1 MTGCSTIETN
11 YSGNYKNMDMKKTKV
26 ALVTASLLALLSGCN
41 DNSSD
46 ASGVNPVPPTPP
58 TPEVTDGP
66 VARLPKMDPPKEL
79 LVAGENQVV
88 IALVDT
94 QSAAKGAKAPFDSHS
109 LHLWNNDACQAT
121 ADSGLNTGWDDK
133 SKTPATADSFGP
145 AWVVPL
151 KNVEGCINF
160 IARNGDLA
168 NLTGSDMKVSFSE
181 HPDRT
186 VAIVA
191 GKKDLFGSRAEA
203 FTAAFGVA
211 GASAHLIDGNT
222 LIWQGGK
229 DKPHVRLYYTDSGTI
244 KANADGVFDFPYISL
259 TATTLTAEQQAKY
272 PHLKDAAAF
281 ALPAGKD
288 LKPLLKGEL
297 VAIGTDADG
306 ILQGATLVQSAG
318 ALDALYAAE
327 ATKLSYGAVVEGNR
341 VTFRL
346 WAPTAKSVKLA
357 LYNASHQKSGEVA
370 MTFDNA
376 SGSWSYEGGSE
387 LIGQFYRY
395 DMEVYHPLSRKV
407 ERYEVTDPYSLSLAM
422 NSEFS
427 QVVDL
432 DDPALKPEGWDSL
445 KAPHSQQNPADITIY
460 EAHVRDL
467 TGNDASTD
475 EEKRGKFVGLT
486 QPDSVPVN
494 HLKALAKSGV
504 SHLHLLPVFDI
515 ATVNEDPAKVANLG
529 DDFSKLCQV
538 NPDVKT
544 SKFGGYCGG
553 GQTVGDVLADLQVG
567 DSKDNPQVQE
577 LSGYLRGVDS
587 FNWGYDPYH
596 YTTPEGSYAT
606 NAEGTKRILEF
617 REMVKAIKQNIG
629 MNVVMDVVY
638 NHTNESGLGPKSV
651 LDKIVPWYYQRLN
664 PETGSVENSTCCS
677 NTAPEHAMFAKLM
690 DDSLVTWARDY
701 KIDAFRFDLMGHHPK
716 DQMVQALAAVKK
728 VNPEMYFYGEGWNFG
743 EVQDDKRFV
752 QATQKHLGGTGIGSF
767 SDRLRDAVRG
777 GSPFDG
783 GDSIRKTQGFG
794 NGAFVDPNEM
804 SKVDLATALHQS
816 DLVRLGMAG
825 NLKEFVLT
833 DKDGM
838 PKKGAEIDYNGQ
850 SAGYAQD
857 PVEVQNYVDKH
868 DNQTLFDNLIYK
880 APASADLVRMQG
892 VSLATAMLGQGIP
905 FTHAGVELLRS
916 KSMER
921 DSYDSGDW
929 YNKVDYTLGDN
940 NFDKGLPR
948 KDKDGDN
955 YPLIE
960 QVLGKHAKPGS
971 AEMAQMVSFYQ
982 ELAELRNSSRLLRL
996 GSGAEV
1002 IKRVDFRNTG
1012 PDQVPGLI
1020 VMTVD
1025 DGVSAGADLD
1035 PAIDGLVVMINASN
1049 QSQSISDFRDGND
1062 QPIDLSG
1069 LQLSSAHHANNS
1081 IARDAAVSGGTL
1093 TLGAW
1098 SAAVFVKPQSGAQGA
1113 GLPVSKKTDL
1123 STLPPF
1129 GNTDVYLKGFLN
1141 EWGNTNQMTF
1151 SGNFMYEFT
1160 TEVSTDKLGTTNVKI
1175 ADASWGPV
1183 NYGSCNAGDKLVVG
1197 TPLTLC
1203 KGGETGNIG
1212 VDLAKAGSYK
1222 FVFTAMNKDKPTLSV
1237 SFTEPVQSCKMLE
1250 TVAGNPLG
1258 YNLFVKGEL
1267 SGWGAQPQYQL
1278 SYKGM
1283 DGDLAIYQA
1292 AFNYTGSTEFKVANE
1307 DWSKE
1312 YLLNGGGAV
1321 NAETGYSFAFSK
1333 GGSANNSITLPQGLW
1348 SVLVKVDPAGVK
1360 AGTAVI
1366 QECSVK

>member
-1 MTGCSTIETN
+1 MTGYSDIETN
-11 YSGNYKNMDMKKTKV
+11 YSGNYKKMDMKKTKV

-41 DNSSD
+41 DNSS
-46 ASGVNPVPPTPP
+46 SPS
-58 TPEVTDGP
+58 TPEPTDGP
-66 VARLPKMDPPKEL
+66 VARLPNVQPPAEQ
-79 LVAGENQVV
+79 LVAGPDQAV

-94 QSAAKGAKAPFDSHS
+94 QTSAARGVTGPFANYS
-109 LHLWNNDACQAT
+109 LHLWNNDACSAT
-121 ADSGLNTGWDDK
+121 AESGLNAGWDDK
-133 SKTPATADSFGP
+133 VNTPAATDGFGP
-145 AWVVPL
+145 SWVVPL
-151 KNVEGCINF
+151 SKLEGCINF

-168 NLTGSDMKVSFSE
+168 NLTGSDMKVVFSD

-191 GKKDLFGSRAEA
+191 GKNEIFGSRAEA

-229 DKPHVRLYYTDSGTI
+229 DKPHVRLYYTESGTI
-244 KANADGVFDFPYISL
+244 KANAEGVFDFPYITLAPTS
-259 TATTLTAEQQAKY
+259 LTAEQQAKY

-318 ALDALYAAE
+318 ALDALYSEA
-327 ATKLSYGAVVEGNR
+327 ATKLTYGAVVEGGN

-357 LYNASHQKSGEVA
+357 LFDGQHKPLGERT
-370 MTFDNA
+370 MTLDEA
-376 SGSWSYEGGSE
+376 SGSWSVQGGSE
-387 LIGQFYRY
+387 LVGKFYRY
-395 DMEVYHPLSRKV
+395 DIQVYHPVSRKL
-407 ERYEVTDPYSLSLAM
+407 ESYQVTDPYSLSLAM

-432 DDPALKPEGWDSL
+432 NDPALKPEGWDSL

-467 TGNDASTD
+467 TGNDDSTPA
-475 EEKRGKFVGLT
+475 EHRGKFLGLT
-486 QPDSVPVN
+486 DTDTAPVK
-494 HLKALAKSGV
+494 HLQALAKSGV

-515 ATVNEDPAKVANLG
+515 ATVNEDPAKVANIS
-529 DDFSKLCQV
+529 DDFGKLCQV
-538 NPDVKT
+538 NPEVQN
-544 SKFGGYCGG
+544 SKFAGYCSS
-553 GQTVGDVLADLQVG
+553 GQTIEAVLGDLQG
-567 DSKDNPQVQE
+567 SDSKENPQVQE
-577 LSGYLRGVDS
+577 LYGYLRGVDS

-606 NAEGTKRILEF
+606 NAEGSQRILEF

-638 NHTNESGLGPKSV
+638 NHTNEAGLGPKSV

-716 DQMVQALAAVKK
+716 DQMVQALAAVKQ

-752 QATQKHLGGTGIGSF
+752 QATQKHLAGTGIGSF

-783 GDSIRKTQGFG
+783 GDTIRKTQGFG
-794 NGAFVDPNEM
+794 NGALVDANEM
-804 SKVDLATALHQS
+804 DGVDRATALHQA

-825 NLKEFVLT
+825 NLKDFILT

-838 PKKGAEIDYNGQ
+838 PKKGSDIDYNGQ
-850 SAGYAQD
+850 PAGYAQD
-857 PVEVQNYVDKH
+857 PTEIQNYVDKH

-880 APASADLVRMQG
+880 APQGADLVRMQG

-929 YNKVDYTLGDN
+929 YNRVDYTLADN

-960 QVLGKHAKPGS
+960 KVLGKHVKPSG
-971 AEMAQMVSFYQ
+971 ADMATMVGFYQ
-982 ELAELRNSSRLLRL
+982 ELAELRQSSRLLRL

-1012 PDQVPGLI
+1012 PDQEPGLI

-1025 DGVSAGADLD
+1025 DGINAGADLD
-1035 PAIDGLVVMINASN
+1035 PAIDGLVVMINATN
-1049 QSQSISDFRDGND
+1049 APQSISDFRDGND

-1069 LQLSSAHHANNS
+1069 MVLSDKHRAVDS
-1081 IARDAAVSGGTL
+1081 IATGAAYNNGQL

-1113 GLPVSKKTDL
+1113 GLPISKKTDL

-1129 GNTDVYLKGFLN
+1129 GTTGIFIRGFLGQ
-1141 EWGNTNQMTF
+1141 WDPVNQMAF
-1151 SGNFMYEFT
+1151 SGNYMYELT
-1160 TEVSTDKLGTTNVKI
+1160 TPVAEGQLGETTLKI
-1175 ADASWGPV
+1175 ADANWGSI
-1183 NYGSCNAGDKLVVG
+1183 NYGKCAPSDVLTIA

-1203 KGGETGNIG
+1203 KGGDNVGMT
-1212 VDLAKAGSYK
+1212 LSKAGNYK
-1222 FVFTAMNKDKPTLSV
+1222 FVFTAMNKEKPTLSV
-1237 SFTEPVQSCKMLE
+1237 S
-1250 TVAGNPLG
+1250 VADATP
-1258 YNLFVKGEL
+1258 
-1267 SGWGAQPQYQL
+1267 
-1278 SYKGM
+1278 
-1283 DGDLAIYQA
+1283 
-1292 AFNYTGSTEFKVANE
+1292 
-1307 DWSKE
+1307 
-1312 YLLNGGGAV
+1312 
-1321 NAETGYSFAFSK
+1321 
-1333 GGSANNSITLPQGLW
+1333 
-1348 SVLVKVDPAGVK
+1348 
-1360 AGTAVI
+1360 
-1366 QECSVK
+1366 

>member
-1 MTGCSTIETN
+1 MTGYSNIETN
-11 YSGNYKNMDMKKTKV
+11 YSGNYKKMDMKKTKV

-41 DNSSD
+41 DNSTS
-46 ASGVNPVPPTPP
+46 P
-58 TPEVTDGP
+58 TPEPSDGP
-66 VARLPKMDPPKEL
+66 VARLPNVQPPAEQ
-79 LVAGENQVV
+79 LVAGPDQAV

-94 QSAAKGAKAPFDSHS
+94 QTSAARGVTGPFANYS
-109 LHLWNNDACQAT
+109 LHLWNNDACNAT
-121 ADSGLNTGWDDK
+121 AESGLNAGWDDK
-133 SKTPATADSFGP
+133 ANTPAAVDGFGP
-145 AWVVPL
+145 SWVVPL
-151 KNVEGCINF
+151 SKVEGCINF

-168 NLTGSDMKVSFSE
+168 NLTGSDMKVVFSD

-191 GKKDLFGSRAEA
+191 GKNEIFGSRAEA

-244 KANADGVFDFPYISL
+244 KANAEGVFDFPYITL
-259 TATTLTAEQQAKY
+259 TPTSLTAEQQAKY

-318 ALDALYAAE
+318 ALDALYSEA
-327 ATKLSYGAVVEGNR
+327 ATKLTYGAVVEGGN

-346 WAPTAKSVKLA
+346 WAPTARSVKLA
-357 LYNASHQKSGEVA
+357 LFDEQHKSLGERT
-370 MTFDNA
+370 MTLDEA
-376 SGSWSYEGGSE
+376 SGSWSVQGGSE
-387 LIGQFYRY
+387 LVGKFYRY
-395 DMEVYHPLSRKV
+395 DIQVYHPVSRKL
-407 ERYEVTDPYSLSLAM
+407 ESYQVTDPYSLSLAM

-432 DDPALKPEGWDSL
+432 NDPALKPEGWDSL

-467 TGNDASTD
+467 TGNDDSTPA
-475 EEKRGKFVGLT
+475 EHRGKFLGLT
-486 QPDSVPVN
+486 DTDTAPVK
-494 HLKALAKSGV
+494 HLQALARSGV

-515 ATVNEDPAKVANLG
+515 ATVNEDPAKVANIG
-529 DDFSKLCQV
+529 DDFGKLCQV
-538 NPDVKT
+538 NPEVQN
-544 SKFGGYCGG
+544 SKFAGYCSS
-553 GQTVGDVLADLQVG
+553 GQTIEAVLGDLQGG
-567 DSKDNPQVQE
+567 DSKENPQVQE
-577 LSGYLRGVDS
+577 LYGYLRGVDS

-606 NAEGTKRILEF
+606 NAEGSQRILEF

-638 NHTNESGLGPKSV
+638 NHTNEAGLGPKSV

-716 DQMVQALAAVKK
+716 DQMVQALAAVKQ

-752 QATQKHLGGTGIGSF
+752 QATQKHLAGTGIGSF

-783 GDSIRKTQGFG
+783 GDTIRKTQGFG
-794 NGAFVDPNEM
+794 NGALVDANEM
-804 SKVDLATALHQS
+804 DGVDRATALHQS

-825 NLKEFVLT
+825 NLKDFILT

-838 PKKGAEIDYNGQ
+838 PKKGADIDYNGQ
-850 SAGYAQD
+850 PAGYAQD
-857 PVEVQNYVDKH
+857 PTEIQNYVDKH

-880 APASADLVRMQG
+880 APQGADLVRMQG

-929 YNKVDYTLGDN
+929 YNRVDYTLADN
-940 NFDKGLPR
+940 NFNKGLPR

-960 QVLGKHAKPGS
+960 QVLGKHVKPSG
-971 AEMAQMVSFYQ
+971 ADMATMVGFYQ
-982 ELAELRNSSRLLRL
+982 ELAELRQSSRLLRL

-1025 DGVSAGADLD
+1025 DGVNAGADLD
-1035 PAIDGLVVMINASN
+1035 PAIDGLVVMINATN
-1049 QSQSISDFRDGND
+1049 APQSISDFRDGND
-1062 QPIDLSG
+1062 QPIDLTS
-1069 LQLSSAHHANNS
+1069 LQLSPAHHGGES
-1081 IARDAAVSGGTL
+1081 IARDAAVNGGTL

-1098 SAAVFVKPQSGAQGA
+1098 SAAVFVKPQSGAQGS
-1113 GLPVSKKTDL
+1113 GLPVGKKTDL
-1123 STLPPF
+1123 STVPPF
-1129 GNTDVYLKGFLN
+1129 GDTAVYLKGFLD

-1151 SGNFMYEFT
+1151 TSNFMYEFT
-1160 TEVSTDKLGTTNVKI
+1160 TEVSSDKLGTTNVKI
-1175 ADASWGPV
+1175 ADASWGPL

-1203 KGGETGNIG
+1203 KGGDTGNIG
-1212 VDLAKAGSYK
+1212 LDLAKAGSYK

-1237 SFTEPVQSCKMLE
+1237 SFTEPVQSCKVLD

-1267 SGWGAQPQYQL
+1267 SGWAAQPQYQL

-1312 YLLNGGGAV
+1312 YLLNGGGALK
-1321 NAETGYSFAFSK
+1321 AETGYPFAFSQA
-1333 GGSANNSITLPQGLW
+1333 GSANNSITLPQGLW
-1348 SVLVKVDPAGVK
+1348 SVLVKVDPAGAK

-1366 QECSVK
+1366 QECSAK

>member
-1 MTGCSTIETN
+1 MTGYSNIETN
-11 YSGNYKNMDMKKTKV
+11 YSGNYKKMDMKKTKV

-41 DNSSD
+41 DNSTS
-46 ASGVNPVPPTPP
+46 P
-58 TPEVTDGP
+58 TPEPSDGP
-66 VARLPKMDPPKEL
+66 VARLPNVQPPAEQ
-79 LVAGENQVV
+79 LVAGPDQAV

-94 QSAAKGAKAPFDSHS
+94 QTSAARGVTGPFANYS
-109 LHLWNNDACQAT
+109 LHLWNNDACNAT
-121 ADSGLNTGWDDK
+121 AESGLNAGWDDK
-133 SKTPATADSFGP
+133 ANTPAAVDGFGP
-145 AWVVPL
+145 SWVVPL
-151 KNVEGCINF
+151 SKVEGCINF

-168 NLTGSDMKVSFSE
+168 NLTGSDMKVVFSD

-191 GKKDLFGSRAEA
+191 GKNEIFGSRAEA

-229 DKPHVRLYYTDSGTI
+229 DKPHVRLYYTESGTI
-244 KANADGVFDFPYISL
+244 KANAEGVFDFPYITL
-259 TATTLTAEQQAKY
+259 TPTSLTAEQQAKY

-318 ALDALYAAE
+318 ALDALYSEA
-327 ATKLSYGAVVEGNR
+327 ATKLTYGAVVEGGN

-346 WAPTAKSVKLA
+346 WAPTARSVKLA
-357 LYNASHQKSGEVA
+357 LFDEQHKPLGERT
-370 MTFDNA
+370 MTLDEA
-376 SGSWSYEGGSE
+376 SGSWSVQGGSE
-387 LIGQFYRY
+387 LVGKFYRY
-395 DMEVYHPLSRKV
+395 DIQVYHPVSRKL
-407 ERYEVTDPYSLSLAM
+407 ESYQVTDPYSLSLAM

-432 DDPALKPEGWDSL
+432 NDPALKPEGWDSL

-467 TGNDASTD
+467 TGNDDSTPA
-475 EEKRGKFVGLT
+475 EHRGKFLGLT
-486 QPDSVPVN
+486 DTDTAPVK
-494 HLKALAKSGV
+494 HLQALAKSGV

-515 ATVNEDPAKVANLG
+515 ATVNEDPAKVANIG
-529 DDFSKLCQV
+529 DDFGKLCQV
-538 NPDVKT
+538 NPEVQN
-544 SKFGGYCGG
+544 SKFAGYCSS
-553 GQTVGDVLADLQVG
+553 GQTIAAVLGDLQGG
-567 DSKDNPQVQE
+567 DSKENPQVQE
-577 LSGYLRGVDS
+577 LYGYLRGVDS

-606 NAEGTKRILEF
+606 NAEGSQRILEF

-638 NHTNESGLGPKSV
+638 NHTNEAGLGPKSV

-752 QATQKHLGGTGIGSF
+752 QATQKHLAGTGIGSF

-783 GDSIRKTQGFG
+783 GDTIRKTQGFG
-794 NGAFVDPNEM
+794 NGALVDANEM
-804 SKVDLATALHQS
+804 DGVDRATALHQS

-825 NLKEFVLT
+825 NLKEFILT

-838 PKKGAEIDYNGQ
+838 PKKGADIDYNGQ
-850 SAGYAQD
+850 PAGYAQD
-857 PVEVQNYVDKH
+857 PTEIQNYVDKH

-880 APASADLVRMQG
+880 APQGADLVRMQG

-929 YNKVDYTLGDN
+929 YNRVDYTLADN

-960 QVLGKHAKPGS
+960 QVLGKHVKPSG
-971 AEMAQMVSFYQ
+971 ADMATMVGFYQ
-982 ELAELRNSSRLLRL
+982 ELAELRQSSRLLRL

-1025 DGVSAGADLD
+1025 DGVNAGADLD
-1035 PAIDGLVVMINASN
+1035 PAIDGLVVMINATN
-1049 QSQSISDFRDGND
+1049 APQSVNDFRDGND
-1062 QPIDLSG
+1062 QPIDLTS
-1069 LQLSSAHHANNS
+1069 LQLSPAHHGGES
-1081 IARDAAVSGGTL
+1081 IARDAAVNGGTL

-1098 SAAVFVKPQSGAQGA
+1098 SAAVFVKPQSGAQGS
-1113 GLPVSKKTDL
+1113 GLPVGKKTDL
-1123 STLPPF
+1123 STVPPF
-1129 GNTDVYLKGFLN
+1129 GDTAVYLKGFLD

-1151 SGNFMYEFT
+1151 TSNFMYEFT
-1160 TEVSTDKLGTTNVKI
+1160 TEVSSDKLGTTNVKI
-1175 ADASWGPV
+1175 ADASWGPL

-1203 KGGETGNIG
+1203 KGGDTGNIG
-1212 VDLAKAGSYK
+1212 LDLAKAGSYK

-1237 SFTEPVQSCKMLE
+1237 SFTEPVQSCKVLD

-1267 SGWGAQPQYQL
+1267 SGWAAQPQYQL

-1312 YLLNGGGAV
+1312 YLLNGGGALK
-1321 NAETGYSFAFSK
+1321 AETGYPFAFSQA
-1333 GGSANNSITLPQGLW
+1333 GSANNSITLPQGLW
-1348 SVLVKVDPAGVK
+1348 SVLVKVDPAGTK

-1366 QECSVK
+1366 QECSAK

>member
-1 MTGCSTIETN
+1 
-11 YSGNYKNMDMKKTKV
+11 MDMKKTKV

-41 DNSSD
+41 DNSS
-46 ASGVNPVPPTPP
+46 SPSTPDP
-58 TPEVTDGP
+58 TDGP
-66 VARLPKMDPPKEL
+66 VARLPNVQPPAEQ
-79 LVAGENQVV
+79 LVAGPDQAV

-94 QSAAKGAKAPFDSHS
+94 QTSAARGVTGPFANYS
-109 LHLWNNDACQAT
+109 LHLWNNDACSAT
-121 ADSGLNTGWDDK
+121 AESGLNAGWDDK
-133 SKTPATADSFGP
+133 VNTPAATDGFGP
-145 AWVVPL
+145 SWVVPL
-151 KNVEGCINF
+151 AKLEGCINF

-168 NLTGSDMKVSFSE
+168 NLTGSDMKVVFSD

-191 GKKDLFGSRAEA
+191 GKNEIFGSRAEA

-229 DKPHVRLYYTDSGTI
+229 DKPHVRLYYTESGTI
-244 KANADGVFDFPYISL
+244 KANAEGVFDFPYITL
-259 TATTLTAEQQAKY
+259 TPTSLTAEQQAKY

-318 ALDALYAAE
+318 ALDALYSEA
-327 ATKLSYGAVVEGNR
+327 ATKLTYGAVVEGGN

-346 WAPTAKSVKLA
+346 WAPTARSVKLA
-357 LYNASHQKSGEVA
+357 LFDGQHKPLGERT
-370 MTFDNA
+370 MTLDEA
-376 SGSWSYEGGSE
+376 SGSWSVQGGSE
-387 LIGQFYRY
+387 LVGKFYRY
-395 DMEVYHPLSRKV
+395 DIQVYHPVSRKL
-407 ERYEVTDPYSLSLAM
+407 ESYQVTDPYSLSLAM

-432 DDPALKPEGWDSL
+432 NDPALKPEGWDSL

-467 TGNDASTD
+467 TGNDDSTPA
-475 EEKRGKFVGLT
+475 EHRGKFLGLT
-486 QPDSVPVN
+486 DTDTAPVK
-494 HLKALAKSGV
+494 HLQALAKSGV

-515 ATVNEDPAKVANLG
+515 ATVNEDPAKVANIS
-529 DDFSKLCQV
+529 DDFGKLCQV
-538 NPDVKT
+538 NPEVQN
-544 SKFGGYCGG
+544 SKFAGYCSS
-553 GQTVGDVLADLQVG
+553 GQTIEAVLGDLQG
-567 DSKDNPQVQE
+567 SDSKENPQVQE
-577 LSGYLRGVDS
+577 LYGYLRGVDS

-606 NAEGTKRILEF
+606 NAEGSQRILEF

-638 NHTNESGLGPKSV
+638 NHTNEAGLGPKSV

-716 DQMVQALAAVKK
+716 DQMVQALAAVKQ

-752 QATQKHLGGTGIGSF
+752 QATQKHLAGTGIGSF

-783 GDSIRKTQGFG
+783 GDTIRKTQGFG
-794 NGAFVDPNEM
+794 NGALVDANEM
-804 SKVDLATALHQS
+804 DGVDRATALHQA

-825 NLKEFVLT
+825 NLKDFILT

-838 PKKGAEIDYNGQ
+838 PKKGSDIDYNGQ
-850 SAGYAQD
+850 PAGYAQD
-857 PVEVQNYVDKH
+857 PTEIQNYVDKH

-880 APASADLVRMQG
+880 APQGADLVRMQG

-929 YNKVDYTLGDN
+929 YNRVDYTLADN

-960 QVLGKHAKPGS
+960 KVLGKHVKPSG
-971 AEMAQMVSFYQ
+971 ADMATMVGFYQ
-982 ELAELRNSSRLLRL
+982 ELAELRQSSRLLRL

-1012 PDQVPGLI
+1012 PDQEPGLI

-1025 DGVSAGADLD
+1025 DGINAGADLD
-1035 PAIDGLVVMINASN
+1035 PAIDGLVVMINATN
-1049 QSQSISDFRDGND
+1049 APQSVSDFRDGND
-1062 QPIDLSG
+1062 QPIDLTS
-1069 LQLSSAHHANNS
+1069 LQLSPAHHGGES
-1081 IARDAAVSGGTL
+1081 IARDAAVNGGTL

-1098 SAAVFVKPQSGAQGA
+1098 SAAVFVKPQSGAQGT
-1113 GLPVSKKTDL
+1113 GLPVGKKTDL
-1123 STLPPF
+1123 STVPPF
-1129 GNTDVYLKGFLN
+1129 GDTAVYLKGFLN

-1151 SGNFMYEFT
+1151 SSNFMYEFT
-1160 TEVSTDKLGTTNVKI
+1160 TEVSSDKLGTTNVKI
-1175 ADASWGPV
+1175 ADASWGPL

-1203 KGGETGNIG
+1203 KGGDTGNIG
-1212 VDLAKAGSYK
+1212 LDLAKAGSYK

-1237 SFTEPVQSCKMLE
+1237 SFTEPVQSCKVLD

-1267 SGWGAQPQYQL
+1267 SGWAAQPQYQL

-1321 NAETGYSFAFSK
+1321 TAETGYAIGFSQP
-1333 GGSANNSITLPQGLW
+1333 GSANNSITLPQGLW
-1348 SVLVKVDPAGVK
+1348 SVLVKVDPAGTK

-1366 QECSVK
+1366 QECSAK

>member
-1 MTGCSTIETN
+1 MTGYSNIETN
-11 YSGNYKNMDMKKTKV
+11 YSGNYKKMDMKKTKV

-41 DNSSD
+41 DNSS
-46 ASGVNPVPPTPP
+46 SP
-58 TPEVTDGP
+58 TPEPSDGP
-66 VARLPKMDPPKEL
+66 VARLPNVQPPAEQ
-79 LVAGENQVV
+79 LVAGPDQAV

-94 QSAAKGAKAPFDSHS
+94 QTSAARGVTGPFANYS
-109 LHLWNNDACQAT
+109 LHLWNNDACNAT
-121 ADSGLNTGWDDK
+121 AESGLNAGWDDK
-133 SKTPATADSFGP
+133 ANTPAAVDGFGP
-145 AWVVPL
+145 SWVVPL
-151 KNVEGCINF
+151 SKVEGCINF

-168 NLTGSDMKVSFSE
+168 NLTGSDMKVVFSD

-191 GKKDLFGSRAEA
+191 GKNEIFGSRAEA

-244 KANADGVFDFPYISL
+244 KANAEGVFDFPYITL
-259 TATTLTAEQQAKY
+259 TPTSLTAEQQAKY

-318 ALDALYAAE
+318 ALDALYSE
-327 ATKLSYGAVVEGNR
+327 ASTKLTYGAVVEGGN

-346 WAPTAKSVKLA
+346 WAPTARSVKLA
-357 LYNASHQKSGEVA
+357 LFDEQHKSLGERT
-370 MTFDNA
+370 MTLDEA
-376 SGSWSYEGGSE
+376 SGSWSVQGGSE
-387 LIGQFYRY
+387 LVGKFYRY
-395 DMEVYHPLSRKV
+395 DIQVYHPVSRKL
-407 ERYEVTDPYSLSLAM
+407 ESYQVTDPYSLSLAM

-467 TGNDASTD
+467 TGNDDSTPA
-475 EEKRGKFVGLT
+475 EHRGKFLGLT
-486 QPDSVPVN
+486 DTDTAPVK
-494 HLKALAKSGV
+494 HLQALAKSGV

-515 ATVNEDPAKVANLG
+515 ATVNEDPAKVANIG
-529 DDFSKLCQV
+529 DDFGKLCQV
-538 NPDVKT
+538 NPEVQN
-544 SKFGGYCGG
+544 SKFAGYCSS
-553 GQTVGDVLADLQVG
+553 GQTIEAVLGDLQGG
-567 DSKDNPQVQE
+567 DSKENPQVQE
-577 LSGYLRGVDS
+577 LYGYLRGVDS

-606 NAEGTKRILEF
+606 NAEGSQRILEF

-638 NHTNESGLGPKSV
+638 NHTNEAGLGPKSV

-716 DQMVQALAAVKK
+716 DQMVQALAAVKQ

-752 QATQKHLGGTGIGSF
+752 QATQKHLAGTGIGSF

-783 GDSIRKTQGFG
+783 GDTIRKTQGFG
-794 NGAFVDPNEM
+794 NGALVDANEM
-804 SKVDLATALHQS
+804 DGVDRATALHQS

-825 NLKEFVLT
+825 NLKDFILT

-838 PKKGAEIDYNGQ
+838 PKKGADIDYNGQ
-850 SAGYAQD
+850 PAGYAQD
-857 PVEVQNYVDKH
+857 PTEIQNYVDKH

-880 APASADLVRMQG
+880 APQGADLVRMQG

-929 YNKVDYTLGDN
+929 YNRVDYTLADN

-960 QVLGKHAKPGS
+960 QVLGKHVKPSG
-971 AEMAQMVSFYQ
+971 ADMATMVGFYQ
-982 ELAELRNSSRLLRL
+982 ELAELRQSSRLLRL

-1025 DGVSAGADLD
+1025 DGVNAGADLD
-1035 PAIDGLVVMINASN
+1035 PAIDGLVVMINATN
-1049 QSQSISDFRDGND
+1049 APQSIGDFRDGND
-1062 QPIDLSG
+1062 QPIDLTN
-1069 LQLSSAHHANNS
+1069 LQLSPAHHGGES
-1081 IARDAAVSGGTL
+1081 IARDAAVNGGTL

-1098 SAAVFVKPQSGAQGA
+1098 SAAVFVKPQSGTQGS
-1113 GLPVSKKTDL
+1113 GLPVGKKTDL
-1123 STLPPF
+1123 STVPPF
-1129 GNTDVYLKGFLN
+1129 GDTAVYLKGFLD

-1151 SGNFMYEFT
+1151 SSNFMYEFT
-1160 TEVSTDKLGTTNVKI
+1160 TEVSSDKLGTTNVKI
-1175 ADASWGPV
+1175 ADASWGPL

-1203 KGGETGNIG
+1203 KGGDTGNIG
-1212 VDLAKAGSYK
+1212 LDLAKAGSYK

-1237 SFTEPVQSCKMLE
+1237 SFTEPVQSCKVLD

-1267 SGWGAQPQYQL
+1267 SGWAAQPQYQL

-1312 YLLNGGGAV
+1312 YLLNGGGALK
-1321 NAETGYSFAFSK
+1321 AETGYPFAFSQA
-1333 GGSANNSITLPQGLW
+1333 GSANNSITLPQGLW
-1348 SVLVKVDPAGVK
+1348 SVLVKVDPAGAK

-1366 QECSVK
+1366 QECSAK

>member
-1 MTGCSTIETN
+1 MTGYSDIETN
-11 YSGNYKNMDMKKTKV
+11 YSGNYKKMDMKKTKV

-41 DNSSD
+41 DNSS
-46 ASGVNPVPPTPP
+46 SPS
-58 TPEVTDGP
+58 TPEPTDGP
-66 VARLPKMDPPKEL
+66 VARLPNVQPPAEQ
-79 LVAGENQVV
+79 LVAGPDQAV

-94 QSAAKGAKAPFDSHS
+94 QTSAARGVTGPFANYS
-109 LHLWNNDACQAT
+109 LHLWNNDACSAT
-121 ADSGLNTGWDDK
+121 AESGLNAGWDDK
-133 SKTPATADSFGP
+133 VNTPAAADGFGP
-145 AWVVPL
+145 SWVVPL
-151 KNVEGCINF
+151 SKLEGCINF

-168 NLTGSDMKVSFSE
+168 NLTGSDMKVVFSD

-191 GKKDLFGSRAEA
+191 GKNEIFGSRAEA

-229 DKPHVRLYYTDSGTI
+229 DKPHVRLYYTESGTI
-244 KANADGVFDFPYISL
+244 KANAEGVFDFPYITL
-259 TATTLTAEQQAKY
+259 TPTSLTAEQQAKY

-318 ALDALYAAE
+318 ALDALYSEA
-327 ATKLSYGAVVEGNR
+327 ATKLTYGAVVEGGN

-357 LYNASHQKSGEVA
+357 LFDGQHKPLGERT
-370 MTFDNA
+370 MTLDEA
-376 SGSWSYEGGSE
+376 SGSWSVQGGSE
-387 LIGQFYRY
+387 LVGKFYRY
-395 DMEVYHPLSRKV
+395 DIQVYHPVSRKL
-407 ERYEVTDPYSLSLAM
+407 ESYQVTDPYSLSLAM

-432 DDPALKPEGWDSL
+432 NDPALKPEGWDSL

-467 TGNDASTD
+467 TGNDDSTPV
-475 EEKRGKFVGLT
+475 EHRGKFLGLT
-486 QPDSVPVN
+486 DTDTAPVK
-494 HLKALAKSGV
+494 HLQALAKSGV

-515 ATVNEDPAKVANLG
+515 ATVNEDPAKVANIS
-529 DDFSKLCQV
+529 DDFGKLCQV
-538 NPDVKT
+538 NPEVQN
-544 SKFGGYCGG
+544 SKFAGYCSS
-553 GQTVGDVLADLQVG
+553 GQTIEAVLGDLQG
-567 DSKDNPQVQE
+567 SDSKENPQVQE
-577 LSGYLRGVDS
+577 LYGYLRGVDS

-606 NAEGTKRILEF
+606 NAEGSQRILEF

-638 NHTNESGLGPKSV
+638 NHTNEAGLGPKSV

-752 QATQKHLGGTGIGSF
+752 QATQKHLAGTGIGSF

-783 GDSIRKTQGFG
+783 GDTIRKTQGFG
-794 NGAFVDPNEM
+794 NGALVDANEM
-804 SKVDLATALHQS
+804 DGVDRATALHQA

-825 NLKEFVLT
+825 NLKDFILT

-838 PKKGAEIDYNGQ
+838 PKKGSDIDYNGQ
-850 SAGYAQD
+850 PAGYAQD
-857 PVEVQNYVDKH
+857 PTEIQNYVDKH

-880 APASADLVRMQG
+880 APQGADLVRMQG

-929 YNKVDYTLGDN
+929 YNRVDYTLADN

-960 QVLGKHAKPGS
+960 KVLGKHVKPSG
-971 AEMAQMVSFYQ
+971 ADMATMVGFYQ
-982 ELAELRNSSRLLRL
+982 ELAELRQSSRLLRL

-1012 PDQVPGLI
+1012 PDQEPGLI

-1025 DGVSAGADLD
+1025 DGINAGADLD
-1035 PAIDGLVVMINASN
+1035 PAIDGLVVMINATN
-1049 QSQSISDFRDGND
+1049 APQSISDFRDGND
-1062 QPIDLSG
+1062 QPIDLTS
-1069 LQLSSAHHANNS
+1069 LQLSPAHHGGES
-1081 IARDAAVSGGTL
+1081 IARDAAVNGGTL

-1098 SAAVFVKPQSGAQGA
+1098 SAAVFVKPQSGAQGT
-1113 GLPVSKKTDL
+1113 GLPVGKKTDL
-1123 STLPPF
+1123 STVPPF
-1129 GNTDVYLKGFLN
+1129 GDTAVYLKGFLN

-1151 SGNFMYEFT
+1151 SSNFMYEFT
-1160 TEVSTDKLGTTNVKI
+1160 TEVSSDKLGTTNVKI
-1175 ADASWGPV
+1175 ADASWGPL
-1183 NYGSCNAGDKLVVG
+1183 NYGSCNAGDKLVIG

-1203 KGGETGNIG
+1203 KGGDTGNIG
-1212 VDLAKAGSYK
+1212 LDLAKAGSYK

-1237 SFTEPVQSCKMLE
+1237 SFTEPVQSCKVLD

-1267 SGWGAQPQYQL
+1267 SGWAAQPQYQL

-1321 NAETGYSFAFSK
+1321 TAETGYAIGFSQP
-1333 GGSANNSITLPQGLW
+1333 GSANNSITLPQGLW
-1348 SVLVKVDPAGVK
+1348 SVLVKVDPAGTK

-1366 QECSVK
+1366 QECSAK

>member
-1 MTGCSTIETN
+1 MTGYSDIETN
-11 YSGNYKNMDMKKTKV
+11 YSGNYKKMDMKKTKV

-41 DNSSD
+41 DNSS
-46 ASGVNPVPPTPP
+46 SPSTPD
-58 TPEVTDGP
+58 TTDGP
-66 VARLPKMDPPKEL
+66 VARLPNVQPPAEQ
-79 LVAGENQVV
+79 LVAGPDQAV

-94 QSAAKGAKAPFDSHS
+94 QTSAARGVTGPFANYS
-109 LHLWNNDACQAT
+109 LHLWNNDACSAT
-121 ADSGLNTGWDDK
+121 AESGLNAGWDDK
-133 SKTPATADSFGP
+133 VNTPAAADGFGP
-145 AWVVPL
+145 SWVVPL
-151 KNVEGCINF
+151 SKLEGCINF

-168 NLTGSDMKVSFSE
+168 NLTGSDMKVVFSD

-191 GKKDLFGSRAEA
+191 GKNEIFGSRAEA

-229 DKPHVRLYYTDSGTI
+229 DKPHVRLYYTESGTI
-244 KANADGVFDFPYISL
+244 KANAEGVFDFPYITL
-259 TATTLTAEQQAKY
+259 TPTSLTAEQQAKY

-318 ALDALYAAE
+318 ALDALYSEA
-327 ATKLSYGAVVEGNR
+327 ATKLTYGAVVEGGN

-346 WAPTAKSVKLA
+346 WAPTARSVKLA
-357 LYNASHQKSGEVA
+357 LFDGKHKPLGERL
-370 MTFDNA
+370 MTLDEA
-376 SGSWSYEGGSE
+376 SGSWSVQGGSE
-387 LIGQFYRY
+387 LVGKFYRY
-395 DMEVYHPLSRKV
+395 DIQVYHPVSRKL
-407 ERYEVTDPYSLSLAM
+407 ESYQVTDPYSLSLAM

-432 DDPALKPEGWDSL
+432 NDPALKPEGWDSL

-467 TGNDASTD
+467 TGNDDSTPA
-475 EEKRGKFVGLT
+475 EHRGKFLGLT
-486 QPDSVPVN
+486 DTDTAPVK
-494 HLKALAKSGV
+494 HLQALAKSGV

-515 ATVNEDPAKVANLG
+515 ATVNEDPAKVANIS
-529 DDFSKLCQV
+529 DDFGKLCQV
-538 NPDVKT
+538 NPEVQN
-544 SKFGGYCGG
+544 SKFAGYCSS
-553 GQTVGDVLADLQVG
+553 GQTIEAVLGDLQG
-567 DSKDNPQVQE
+567 SDSKENPQVQE
-577 LSGYLRGVDS
+577 LYGYLRGVDS

-606 NAEGTKRILEF
+606 NAEGSQRILEF

-638 NHTNESGLGPKSV
+638 NHTNEAGLGPKSV

-716 DQMVQALAAVKK
+716 DQMVQALAAVKQ

-752 QATQKHLGGTGIGSF
+752 QATQKHLAGTGIGSF

-783 GDSIRKTQGFG
+783 GDTIRKTQGFG
-794 NGAFVDPNEM
+794 NGALVDANEM
-804 SKVDLATALHQS
+804 DGVDRATALHQA

-825 NLKEFVLT
+825 NLKDFILT

-838 PKKGAEIDYNGQ
+838 PKKGSDIDYNGQ
-850 SAGYAQD
+850 PAGYAQD
-857 PVEVQNYVDKH
+857 PTEIQNYVDKH

-880 APASADLVRMQG
+880 APQGADLVRMQG

-929 YNKVDYTLGDN
+929 YNRVDYTLADN

-960 QVLGKHAKPGS
+960 KVLGKHVKPSG
-971 AEMAQMVSFYQ
+971 ADMATMVGFYQ
-982 ELAELRNSSRLLRL
+982 ELAELRQSSRLLRL

-1012 PDQVPGLI
+1012 PDQEPGLI

-1025 DGVSAGADLD
+1025 DGINAGADLD
-1035 PAIDGLVVMINASN
+1035 PAIDGLVVMINATN
-1049 QSQSISDFRDGND
+1049 APQSISDFRDGND
-1062 QPIDLSG
+1062 QPIDLTS
-1069 LQLSSAHHANNS
+1069 LQLSPAHHGGES
-1081 IARDAAVSGGTL
+1081 IARDAAVNGGTL

-1098 SAAVFVKPQSGAQGA
+1098 SAAVFVKPQSGAQGS
-1113 GLPVSKKTDL
+1113 GLPVGKKTDL
-1123 STLPPF
+1123 STVPPF
-1129 GNTDVYLKGFLN
+1129 GDTAVYLKGFLN

-1151 SGNFMYEFT
+1151 SSNFMYEFT
-1160 TEVSTDKLGTTNVKI
+1160 TEVSSDKLGTTNVKI
-1175 ADASWGPV
+1175 ADASWGPL

-1203 KGGETGNIG
+1203 KGGDTGNIG
-1212 VDLAKAGSYK
+1212 LDLVKAGSYK

-1237 SFTEPVQSCKMLE
+1237 SFTEPVQSCKVLD
-1250 TVAGNPLG
+1250 TVVGNPLG

-1267 SGWGAQPQYQL
+1267 SGWAAQPQYQL

-1321 NAETGYSFAFSK
+1321 TAETGYAIGFSQP
-1333 GGSANNSITLPQGLW
+1333 GSANNSITLPQGLW
-1348 SVLVKVDPAGVK
+1348 SVLVKVDPAGTK

-1366 QECSVK
+1366 QECSAK

>member
-1 MTGCSTIETN
+1 
-11 YSGNYKNMDMKKTKV
+11 MDMKKTKV

-41 DNSSD
+41 DNSS
-46 ASGVNPVPPTPP
+46 SPSTPDP
-58 TPEVTDGP
+58 TDGP
-66 VARLPKMDPPKEL
+66 VARLPNVQPPAEQ
-79 LVAGENQVV
+79 LVAGPDQAV

-94 QSAAKGAKAPFDSHS
+94 QTSAARGVTGPFANYS
-109 LHLWNNDACQAT
+109 LHLWNNDACSAT
-121 ADSGLNTGWDDK
+121 AESGLNAGWDDK
-133 SKTPATADSFGP
+133 VNTPTAADGFGP
-145 AWVVPL
+145 SWVVPL
-151 KNVEGCINF
+151 SKLEGCINF

-168 NLTGSDMKVSFSE
+168 NLTGSDMKVVFSD

-191 GKKDLFGSRAEA
+191 GKNEIFGSRAEA

-229 DKPHVRLYYTDSGTI
+229 DKPHVRLYYTESGTI
-244 KANADGVFDFPYISL
+244 KANAEGVFDFPYITL
-259 TATTLTAEQQAKY
+259 TPTSLTAEQQAKY

-281 ALPAGKD
+281 SLPAGKD

-318 ALDALYAAE
+318 ALDALYSEA
-327 ATKLSYGAVVEGNR
+327 ATKLTYGAVVEGGN

-346 WAPTAKSVKLA
+346 WAPTARSVKLA
-357 LYNASHQKSGEVA
+357 LFDGQHKPLGERT
-370 MTFDNA
+370 MTLDEA
-376 SGSWSYEGGSE
+376 SGSWSVQGGSE
-387 LIGQFYRY
+387 LVGKFYRY
-395 DMEVYHPLSRKV
+395 DIQVYHPVSRKL
-407 ERYEVTDPYSLSLAM
+407 ESYQVTDPYSLSLAM

-432 DDPALKPEGWDSL
+432 NDPALKPEGWDSL

-467 TGNDASTD
+467 TGNDDSTPA
-475 EEKRGKFVGLT
+475 EHRGKFLGLT
-486 QPDSVPVN
+486 DTDTAPVK
-494 HLKALAKSGV
+494 HLQALAKSGV

-515 ATVNEDPAKVANLG
+515 ATVNEDPAKVANIS
-529 DDFSKLCQV
+529 DDFGKLCQV
-538 NPDVKT
+538 NPEVQN
-544 SKFGGYCGG
+544 SKFAGYCSS
-553 GQTVGDVLADLQVG
+553 GQTIEAVLGDLQG
-567 DSKDNPQVQE
+567 SDSKENPQVQE
-577 LSGYLRGVDS
+577 LYGYLRGVDS

-606 NAEGTKRILEF
+606 NAEGSQRILEF

-638 NHTNESGLGPKSV
+638 NHTNEAGLGPKSV

-716 DQMVQALAAVKK
+716 DQMVQALAAVKQ

-752 QATQKHLGGTGIGSF
+752 QATQKHLAGTGIGSF

-783 GDSIRKTQGFG
+783 GDTIRKTQGFG
-794 NGAFVDPNEM
+794 NGALVDANEM
-804 SKVDLATALHQS
+804 DGVDRATALHQA

-825 NLKEFVLT
+825 NLKDFILT

-838 PKKGAEIDYNGQ
+838 PKKGSDIDYNGQ
-850 SAGYAQD
+850 PAGYAQD
-857 PVEVQNYVDKH
+857 PTEIQNYVDKH

-880 APASADLVRMQG
+880 APQGADLVRMQG

-929 YNKVDYTLGDN
+929 YNRVDYTLADN

-960 QVLGKHAKPGS
+960 KVLGKHVKPSG
-971 AEMAQMVSFYQ
+971 ADMATMVGFYQ
-982 ELAELRNSSRLLRL
+982 ELAELRQSSRLLRL

-1012 PDQVPGLI
+1012 PDQEPGLI

-1025 DGVSAGADLD
+1025 DGINAGADLD
-1035 PAIDGLVVMINASN
+1035 PAIDGLVVMINATN
-1049 QSQSISDFRDGND
+1049 APQSISDFRDGND
-1062 QPIDLSG
+1062 QPIDLTS
-1069 LQLSSAHHANNS
+1069 LQLSPAHHGGES
-1081 IARDAAVSGGTL
+1081 IARDAAVNGGTL

-1098 SAAVFVKPQSGAQGA
+1098 SAAVFVKPQSGAQGT
-1113 GLPVSKKTDL
+1113 GLPVGKKTDL
-1123 STLPPF
+1123 STVPPF
-1129 GNTDVYLKGFLN
+1129 GDTAVYLKGFLN

-1151 SGNFMYEFT
+1151 SSNFMYEFT
-1160 TEVSTDKLGTTNVKI
+1160 TEVSSDKLGTTNVKI
-1175 ADASWGPV
+1175 ADASWGPL

-1203 KGGETGNIG
+1203 KGGDTGNIG
-1212 VDLAKAGSYK
+1212 LDLAKAGSYK

-1237 SFTEPVQSCKMLE
+1237 SFTEPVQSCKVLD

-1267 SGWGAQPQYQL
+1267 SGWAAQPQYQL

-1321 NAETGYSFAFSK
+1321 TAETGYAIGFSQP
-1333 GGSANNSITLPQGLW
+1333 GSANNSITLPQGLW
-1348 SVLVKVDPAGVK
+1348 SVLVKVDPAGTK

>member
-1 MTGCSTIETN
+1 
-11 YSGNYKNMDMKKTKV
+11 MDMKKTKV

-46 ASGVNPVPPTPP
+46 SSGVKPVPPTPP

-79 LVAGENQVV
+79 LMAGNNQAV

-94 QSAAKGAKAPFDSHS
+94 QAAAARSAEGPFASYS
-109 LHLWNNDACQAT
+109 LHLWNNEACSAT
-121 ADSGLNTGWDDK
+121 EASGLNSGWDDK
-133 SKTPATADSFGP
+133 SKSPAATDSFGP

-151 KNVEGCINF
+151 SKLEGCINF

-168 NLTGSDMKVSFSE
+168 NLTGSDMKVIFQD

-191 GKKDLFGSRAEA
+191 GKKEVFGSRADA

-229 DKPHVRLYYTDSGTI
+229 DKPHVRLYYTDTGSI
-244 KANADGVFDFPYISL
+244 KANAAGVFDFPYITL
-259 TATTLTAEQQAKY
+259 TATTLSAEQQAKY

-318 ALDALYAAE
+318 ALDALYATE
-327 ATKLSYGAVVEGNR
+327 ATKLSYGAVVDGNR

-370 MTFDNA
+370 MTFDSA

-387 LIGQFYRY
+387 LIGKFYRY

-407 ERYEVTDPYSLSLAM
+407 EHYEVTDPYSLSLAM

-432 DDPALKPEGWDSL
+432 NDPALKPEGWDSL

-467 TGNDASTD
+467 TGNDDSTPV
-475 EEKRGKFVGLT
+475 EHRGKFLGLT
-486 QPDSVPVN
+486 DNGTKPVA
-494 HLKALAKSGV
+494 HLQALAKSGV

-538 NPDVKT
+538 NSDVKT
-544 SKFGGYCGG
+544 SKFGTYCGG
-553 GQTVGDVLADLQVG
+553 GQTVGQVLDTLKSG
-567 DSKDNPQVQE
+567 DTRDNPQVQE

-606 NAEGTKRILEF
+606 NAEGTQRILEF

-728 VNPEMYFYGEGWNFG
+728 VNPDMYFYGEGWNFG

-783 GDSIRKTQGFG
+783 GDTIRETQGFG
-794 NGAFVDPNEM
+794 NGAFVYPNEA
-804 SKVDLATALHQS
+804 SKVTRDQALHLA

-825 NLKEFVLT
+825 NLKDFVLT
-833 DKDGM
+833 DKDGV
-838 PKKGAEIDYNGQ
+838 PKKGSEIDYNGQ
-850 SAGYAQD
+850 SAGYAKD
-857 PVEVQNYVDKH
+857 PGEVQNYVDKH
-868 DNQTLFDNLIYK
+868 DNQTLFDNLSYK

-929 YNKVDYTLGDN
+929 YNKVDYTLADN

-960 QVLGKHAKPGS
+960 KVLTLNGKPNGTDM
-971 AEMAQMVSFYQ
+971 ETMVGFYQ
-982 ELAELRNSSRLLRL
+982 ELAELRKSSRLLRL

-1012 PDQVPGLI
+1012 PAQVPGLI

-1025 DGVSAGADLD
+1025 DGVNAGADLD
-1035 PAIDGLVVMINASN
+1035 PAIDGLVVMINATN

-1069 LQLSSAHHANNS
+1069 LQLSSAHHAGNS

-1113 GLPVSKKTDL
+1113 GLPLGKKTDL

-1129 GNTDVYLKGFLN
+1129 GNTGIFVRGFLGQ
-1141 EWGNTNQMTF
+1141 WDAVNQMSF
-1151 SGNFMYEFT
+1151 DGNYMYGLTVPVTDGQLGQT
-1160 TEVSTDKLGTTNVKI
+1160 TLKI
-1175 ADASWGPV
+1175 ADASWNIA
-1183 NYGSCNAGDKLVVG
+1183 NYGKCAPSDVLTVSA
-1197 TPLTLC
+1197 PLTLC
-1203 KGGETGNIG
+1203 KGGSDVGMT
-1212 VDLAKAGSYK
+1212 LSKAGNYK
-1222 FVFTAMNKDKPTLSV
+1222 FVFTAMDKEKPTLSV
-1237 SFTEPVQSCKMLE
+1237 S
-1250 TVAGNPLG
+1250 VADATP
-1258 YNLFVKGEL
+1258 
-1267 SGWGAQPQYQL
+1267 
-1278 SYKGM
+1278 
-1283 DGDLAIYQA
+1283 
-1292 AFNYTGSTEFKVANE
+1292 
-1307 DWSKE
+1307 
-1312 YLLNGGGAV
+1312 
-1321 NAETGYSFAFSK
+1321 
-1333 GGSANNSITLPQGLW
+1333 
-1348 SVLVKVDPAGVK
+1348 
-1360 AGTAVI
+1360 
-1366 QECSVK
+1366 

>member
-1 MTGCSTIETN
+1 MTGYSDIETN
-11 YSGNYKNMDMKKTKV
+11 YSGNYKKMDMKKTKV

-41 DNSSD
+41 DNSS
-46 ASGVNPVPPTPP
+46 SPS
-58 TPEVTDGP
+58 TPEPTDGP
-66 VARLPKMDPPKEL
+66 VARLPNVQPPAEQ
-79 LVAGENQVV
+79 LVAGPDQAV

-94 QSAAKGAKAPFDSHS
+94 QTSAARGVTGPFANYS
-109 LHLWNNDACQAT
+109 LHLWNNDACSAT
-121 ADSGLNTGWDDK
+121 AESGLNAGWDDK
-133 SKTPATADSFGP
+133 VNTPAAADGFGP
-145 AWVVPL
+145 SWVVPL
-151 KNVEGCINF
+151 SKLEGCINF

-168 NLTGSDMKVSFSE
+168 NLTGSDMKVVFSD

-191 GKKDLFGSRAEA
+191 GKNEIFGSRAEA

-229 DKPHVRLYYTDSGTI
+229 DKPHVRLYYTESGTI
-244 KANADGVFDFPYISL
+244 KANAEGVFDFPYITLAPTS
-259 TATTLTAEQQAKY
+259 LTAEQQAKY

-318 ALDALYAAE
+318 ALDALYSEA
-327 ATKLSYGAVVEGNR
+327 ATKLTYGAVVEGGN

-346 WAPTAKSVKLA
+346 WAPTARSVKLA
-357 LYNASHQKSGEVA
+357 LFDGQHKPLGERT
-370 MTFDNA
+370 MTLDEA
-376 SGSWSYEGGSE
+376 SGSWSVQGGSE
-387 LIGQFYRY
+387 LVGKFYRY
-395 DMEVYHPLSRKV
+395 DIQVYHPVSRKL
-407 ERYEVTDPYSLSLAM
+407 ESYQVTDPYSLSLAM

-432 DDPALKPEGWDSL
+432 NDPALKPEGWDSL

-467 TGNDASTD
+467 TGNDDSTPA
-475 EEKRGKFVGLT
+475 EHRGKFLGLT
-486 QPDSVPVN
+486 DTDTAPVK
-494 HLKALAKSGV
+494 HLQALAKSGV

-515 ATVNEDPAKVANLG
+515 ATVNEDPAKVANIS
-529 DDFSKLCQV
+529 DDFGKLCQV
-538 NPDVKT
+538 NPEVQN
-544 SKFGGYCGG
+544 SKFAGYCSS
-553 GQTVGDVLADLQVG
+553 GQTIEAVLGDLQG
-567 DSKDNPQVQE
+567 SDSKENPQVQE
-577 LSGYLRGVDS
+577 LYGYLRGVDS

-606 NAEGTKRILEF
+606 NAEGSQRILEF

-638 NHTNESGLGPKSV
+638 NHTNEAGLGPKSV

-716 DQMVQALAAVKK
+716 DQMVQALAAVKQ

-752 QATQKHLGGTGIGSF
+752 QATQKHLAGTGIGSF

-783 GDSIRKTQGFG
+783 GDTIRKTQGFG
-794 NGAFVDPNEM
+794 NGALVDANEM
-804 SKVDLATALHQS
+804 DGVDRATALHQA

-825 NLKEFVLT
+825 NLKDFILT

-838 PKKGAEIDYNGQ
+838 PKKGSDIDYNGQ
-850 SAGYAQD
+850 PAGYAQD
-857 PVEVQNYVDKH
+857 PTEIQNYVDKH

-880 APASADLVRMQG
+880 APQGADLVRMQG

-929 YNKVDYTLGDN
+929 YNRVDYTLADN

-960 QVLGKHAKPGS
+960 KVLGKHVKPSG
-971 AEMAQMVSFYQ
+971 ADMATMVGFYQ
-982 ELAELRNSSRLLRL
+982 ELAELRQSSRLLRL

-1012 PDQVPGLI
+1012 PDQEPGLI

-1025 DGVSAGADLD
+1025 DGINAGADLD
-1035 PAIDGLVVMINASN
+1035 PAIDGLVVMINATN
-1049 QSQSISDFRDGND
+1049 APQSISDFRDGND
-1062 QPIDLSG
+1062 QPIDLTS
-1069 LQLSSAHHANNS
+1069 LQLSPAHHGGES
-1081 IARDAAVSGGTL
+1081 IARDAAVNGGTL

-1098 SAAVFVKPQSGAQGA
+1098 SAAVFVKPQSGAQGT
-1113 GLPVSKKTDL
+1113 GLPVGKKTDL
-1123 STLPPF
+1123 STVPPF
-1129 GNTDVYLKGFLN
+1129 GDTAVYLKGFLN

-1151 SGNFMYEFT
+1151 SSNFMYEFT
-1160 TEVSTDKLGTTNVKI
+1160 TEVSSDKLGTTNVKI
-1175 ADASWGPV
+1175 ADASWGPL

-1203 KGGETGNIG
+1203 KGGDTGNIG
-1212 VDLAKAGSYK
+1212 LDLAKAGSYK

-1237 SFTEPVQSCKMLE
+1237 SFTEPVQSCKVLD

-1267 SGWGAQPQYQL
+1267 SGWAAQPQYQL

-1321 NAETGYSFAFSK
+1321 TAETGYAIGFSQP
-1333 GGSANNSITLPQGLW
+1333 GSANNSITLPQGLW
-1348 SVLVKVDPAGVK
+1348 SVLVKVDPAGTK

-1366 QECSVK
+1366 QECSAK

>member
-1 MTGCSTIETN
+1 MTGYSNIETN
-11 YSGNYKNMDMKKTKV
+11 YSGNYKKMDMKKTKV

-41 DNSSD
+41 DNSTS
-46 ASGVNPVPPTPP
+46 P
-58 TPEVTDGP
+58 TPEPSDGP
-66 VARLPKMDPPKEL
+66 VARLPNVQPPAEQ
-79 LVAGENQVV
+79 LVAGPDQAV

-94 QSAAKGAKAPFDSHS
+94 QTSAARGVTGPFANYS
-109 LHLWNNDACQAT
+109 LHLWNNDACNAT
-121 ADSGLNTGWDDK
+121 AESGLNAGWDDK
-133 SKTPATADSFGP
+133 ANTPAAVDGFGP
-145 AWVVPL
+145 SWVVPL
-151 KNVEGCINF
+151 SKVEGCINF

-168 NLTGSDMKVSFSE
+168 NLTGSDMKVVFSD

-191 GKKDLFGSRAEA
+191 GKNEIFGSRAEA

-244 KANADGVFDFPYISL
+244 KANAEGVFDFPYITL
-259 TATTLTAEQQAKY
+259 TPTSLTAEQQAKY

-281 ALPAGKD
+281 ALSAGKD

-318 ALDALYAAE
+318 ALDALYSEA
-327 ATKLSYGAVVEGNR
+327 ATKLTYGAVVEGGH

-346 WAPTAKSVKLA
+346 WAPTARSVKLA
-357 LYNASHQKSGEVA
+357 LFDEQHKSIGERT
-370 MTFDNA
+370 MTLDEA
-376 SGSWSYEGGSE
+376 SGSWSVQGGSE
-387 LIGQFYRY
+387 LVGKFYRY
-395 DMEVYHPLSRKV
+395 DIQVYHPVSRKL
-407 ERYEVTDPYSLSLAM
+407 ESYQVTDPYSLSLAM

-432 DDPALKPEGWDSL
+432 NDPALKPEGWDSL

-467 TGNDASTD
+467 TGNDDSTPA
-475 EEKRGKFVGLT
+475 EHRGKFLGLT
-486 QPDSVPVN
+486 DTDTAPVK
-494 HLKALAKSGV
+494 HLQALAKSGV

-515 ATVNEDPAKVANLG
+515 ATVNEDPAKVANIG
-529 DDFSKLCQV
+529 DDFGKLCQV
-538 NPDVKT
+538 NPEVQN
-544 SKFGGYCGG
+544 SKFAGYCSS
-553 GQTVGDVLADLQVG
+553 GQTIEAVLGDLQGG
-567 DSKDNPQVQE
+567 DSKENPQVQE
-577 LSGYLRGVDS
+577 LYGYLRGVDS

-606 NAEGTKRILEF
+606 NAEGSQRILEF

-638 NHTNESGLGPKSV
+638 NHTNEAGLGPKSV

-752 QATQKHLGGTGIGSF
+752 QATQKHLAGTGIGSF

-783 GDSIRKTQGFG
+783 GDTIRKTQGFG
-794 NGAFVDPNEM
+794 NGALVDANEM
-804 SKVDLATALHQS
+804 DGVDRATALHQS

-825 NLKEFVLT
+825 NLKDFILT

-838 PKKGAEIDYNGQ
+838 PKKGADIDYNGQ
-850 SAGYAQD
+850 PAGYAQD
-857 PVEVQNYVDKH
+857 PTEIQNYVDKH

-880 APASADLVRMQG
+880 APQGADLVRMQG

-929 YNKVDYTLGDN
+929 YNRVDYTLADN
-940 NFDKGLPR
+940 NFNKGLPR

-960 QVLGKHAKPGS
+960 QVLGKHVKPSG
-971 AEMAQMVSFYQ
+971 ADMATMVGFYQ
-982 ELAELRNSSRLLRL
+982 ELAELRQSSRLLRL

-1025 DGVSAGADLD
+1025 DGVNAGADLD
-1035 PAIDGLVVMINASN
+1035 PAIDGLVVMINATN
-1049 QSQSISDFRDGND
+1049 APQSIGDFRDGND
-1062 QPIDLSG
+1062 QPIDLTS
-1069 LQLSSAHHANNS
+1069 LQLSPAHHGGES
-1081 IARDAAVSGGTL
+1081 IARDAAVNGGTL

-1098 SAAVFVKPQSGAQGA
+1098 SAAVFVKPQSGAQGS
-1113 GLPVSKKTDL
+1113 GLPVGKKTDL
-1123 STLPPF
+1123 STVPPF
-1129 GNTDVYLKGFLN
+1129 GDTAVYLKGFLD
-1141 EWGNTNQMTF
+1141 EWGNTNQMSFT
-1151 SGNFMYEFT
+1151 SNFMYEFT
-1160 TEVSTDKLGTTNVKI
+1160 TEVSSDKLGTTNVKI
-1175 ADASWGPV
+1175 ADASWGPL

-1203 KGGETGNIG
+1203 KGGDTGNIG
-1212 VDLAKAGSYK
+1212 LDLAKAGSYK

-1237 SFTEPVQSCKMLE
+1237 SFTEPVQSCKVLD

-1267 SGWGAQPQYQL
+1267 SGWNAQPQYQL

-1312 YLLNGGGAV
+1312 YLLNGGGALK
-1321 NAETGYSFAFSK
+1321 AETGYPFAFSQA
-1333 GGSANNSITLPQGLW
+1333 GSANNSITLPQGLW
-1348 SVLVKVDPAGVK
+1348 SVLVKVDPAGAK

-1366 QECSVK
+1366 QECSAK

>member
-1 MTGCSTIETN
+1 
-11 YSGNYKNMDMKKTKV
+11 MDMKKTKV

-41 DNSSD
+41 DNSS
-46 ASGVNPVPPTPP
+46 SPSTPDP
-58 TPEVTDGP
+58 TDGP
-66 VARLPKMDPPKEL
+66 VARLPNVQPPAEQ
-79 LVAGENQVV
+79 LVAGPDQAV

-94 QSAAKGAKAPFDSHS
+94 QTSVARGVTGPFANYS
-109 LHLWNNDACQAT
+109 LHLWNNDACSAT
-121 ADSGLNTGWDDK
+121 AESGLNAGWDDK
-133 SKTPATADSFGP
+133 VNTPAAADGFGP
-145 AWVVPL
+145 SWVVPL
-151 KNVEGCINF
+151 SKLEGCINF

-168 NLTGSDMKVSFSE
+168 NLTGSDMKVVFSD

-191 GKKDLFGSRAEA
+191 GKTEIFGSRAEA

-229 DKPHVRLYYTDSGTI
+229 DKPHVRLYYTESGTI
-244 KANADGVFDFPYISL
+244 KANAEGVFDFPYITLAPTS
-259 TATTLTAEQQAKY
+259 LTAEQQAKY

-318 ALDALYAAE
+318 ALDALYSEA
-327 ATKLSYGAVVEGNR
+327 ATKLTYGAVVEGGN

-346 WAPTAKSVKLA
+346 WAPTARSVKLA
-357 LYNASHQKSGEVA
+357 LFDGQHKPLGERT
-370 MTFDNA
+370 MTLDEA
-376 SGSWSYEGGSE
+376 SGSWSVQGGSE
-387 LIGQFYRY
+387 LVGKFYRY
-395 DMEVYHPLSRKV
+395 DIQVYHPVSRKL
-407 ERYEVTDPYSLSLAM
+407 ESYQVTDPYSLSLAM

-432 DDPALKPEGWDSL
+432 NDPALKPEGWDSL

-467 TGNDASTD
+467 TGNDDSTPA
-475 EEKRGKFVGLT
+475 EHRGKFLGLT
-486 QPDSVPVN
+486 DTDTAPVK
-494 HLKALAKSGV
+494 HLQALTKSGV

-515 ATVNEDPAKVANLG
+515 ATVNEDPAKVANIS
-529 DDFSKLCQV
+529 DDFGKLCQV
-538 NPDVKT
+538 NPEVQN
-544 SKFGGYCGG
+544 SKFAGYCSS
-553 GQTVGDVLADLQVG
+553 GQTIEAVLGDLQGG
-567 DSKDNPQVQE
+567 DSKENPQVQE
-577 LSGYLRGVDS
+577 LYGYLRGVDS

-606 NAEGTKRILEF
+606 NAEGSQRILEF

-638 NHTNESGLGPKSV
+638 NHTNEAGLGPKSV

-716 DQMVQALAAVKK
+716 DQMVQALAAVKQ

-752 QATQKHLGGTGIGSF
+752 QATQKHLAGTGIGSF

-783 GDSIRKTQGFG
+783 GDTIRKTQGFG
-794 NGAFVDPNEM
+794 NGALVDANEM
-804 SKVDLATALHQS
+804 DGVDRATALHQA

-825 NLKEFVLT
+825 NLKDFILT

-838 PKKGAEIDYNGQ
+838 PKKGSDIDYNGQ
-850 SAGYAQD
+850 PAGYAQD
-857 PVEVQNYVDKH
+857 PTEIQNYVDKH

-880 APASADLVRMQG
+880 APQGADLVRMQG

-929 YNKVDYTLGDN
+929 YNRVDYTLADN

-960 QVLGKHAKPGS
+960 KVLGKHVKPSG
-971 AEMAQMVSFYQ
+971 ADMATMVGFYQ
-982 ELAELRNSSRLLRL
+982 ELAELRQSSRLLRL

-1012 PDQVPGLI
+1012 PDQEPGLI

-1025 DGVSAGADLD
+1025 DGINAGADLD
-1035 PAIDGLVVMINASN
+1035 PAIDGLVVMINATN
-1049 QSQSISDFRDGND
+1049 APQSISDFRDGND
-1062 QPIDLSG
+1062 QPIDLTS
-1069 LQLSSAHHANNS
+1069 LQLSPAHHGGES
-1081 IARDAAVSGGTL
+1081 IARDAAVNGGTL

-1098 SAAVFVKPQSGAQGA
+1098 SAAVFVKPQSGAQGT
-1113 GLPVSKKTDL
+1113 GLPVGKKTDL
-1123 STLPPF
+1123 STVPPF
-1129 GNTDVYLKGFLN
+1129 GDTAVYLKGFLN

-1151 SGNFMYEFT
+1151 SSNFMYEFT
-1160 TEVSTDKLGTTNVKI
+1160 TEVSSDKLGTTNVKI
-1175 ADASWGPV
+1175 ADASWGPL

-1203 KGGETGNIG
+1203 KGGDTGNIG
-1212 VDLAKAGSYK
+1212 LDLAKAGSYK

-1237 SFTEPVQSCKMLE
+1237 SFTEPVQSCKVLD

-1267 SGWGAQPQYQL
+1267 SGWAAQPQYQL

-1312 YLLNGGGAV
+1312 YLLNGGGTV
-1321 NAETGYSFAFSK
+1321 TAETGYAIGFSQP
-1333 GGSANNSITLPQGLW
+1333 GSANNSITLPQGLW
-1348 SVLVKVDPAGVK
+1348 SVLVKVDPAGTK

-1366 QECSVK
+1366 QECSAK

>member
-1 MTGCSTIETN
+1 MTGYSDIETN
-11 YSGNYKNMDMKKTKV
+11 YSGNYKKMDMKKTKV

-41 DNSSD
+41 DNSS
-46 ASGVNPVPPTPP
+46 SPS
-58 TPEVTDGP
+58 TPEPTDGP
-66 VARLPKMDPPKEL
+66 VARLPDVQPPAEQ
-79 LVAGENQVV
+79 LVAGPDQAV

-94 QSAAKGAKAPFDSHS
+94 QTSAARGIEGPFANHS
-109 LHLWNNDACQAT
+109 LHLWNNDACNAT
-121 ADSGLNTGWDDK
+121 AESGLNAGWDDK
-133 SKTPATADSFGP
+133 ANTPTAVDSFGP
-145 AWVVPL
+145 SWVVPL
-151 KNVEGCINF
+151 AKLEGCINF

-168 NLTGSDMKVSFSE
+168 NLTGADMKVVFSD

-191 GKKDLFGSRAEA
+191 GKSEVFDSRADA

-229 DKPHVRLYYTDSGTI
+229 DKPHVRLYYTESGTI
-244 KANADGVFDFPYISL
+244 KANAEGVFDFPYLSL
-259 TATTLTAEQQAKY
+259 TATSLTAEQQAKY

-281 ALPAGKD
+281 ALPSGKD

-318 ALDALYAAE
+318 ALDALYAEE
-327 ATKLSYGAVVEGNR
+327 ATKLAYGAIVEGGN

-357 LYNASHQKSGEVA
+357 LFDEQHKALGERT
-370 MTFDNA
+370 MTQDDA
-376 SGSWSYEGGSE
+376 SGSWSVQGGQE
-387 LIGQFYRY
+387 LVGKFYRY
-395 DMEVYHPLSRKV
+395 DIQVYHPLSRKL
-407 ERYEVTDPYSLSLAM
+407 ESYQVTDPYSLSLAM

-467 TGNDASTD
+467 TGNDESTKP
-475 EEKRGKFVGLT
+475 EHRGKFLGLT
-486 QPDSVPVN
+486 DSDSVPVK
-494 HLKALAKSGV
+494 HLQSLAQSGV

-515 ATVNEDPAKVANLG
+515 ATVNEDPAKVANLQ

-538 NPDVKT
+538 NAEVKD

-553 GQTVGDVLADLQVG
+553 GQTIEAVLADLQG
-567 DSKDNPQVQE
+567 ADSKESPQVQE

-596 YTTPEGSYAT
+596 YTAPEGSYAT
-606 NAEGTKRILEF
+606 DAEGSQRILEF

-638 NHTNESGLGPKSV
+638 NHTNEAGLGPKSV

-716 DQMVQALAAVKK
+716 DQMVQALAAVKQ

-752 QATQKHLGGTGIGSF
+752 QATQKHLAGTGIGSF

-783 GDSIRKTQGFG
+783 GDTIRKTQGFG
-794 NGAFVDPNEM
+794 NGALVDANEM
-804 SKVDLATALHQS
+804 DGVELATALHQS

-838 PKKGAEIDYNGQ
+838 PKKGSDIDYNGQ
-850 SAGYAQD
+850 PAGYAQD
-857 PVEVQNYVDKH
+857 PFEVQNYVDKH

-880 APASADLVRMQG
+880 APEGADLVRMQG

-929 YNKVDYTLGDN
+929 YNRVDYTLADN

-960 QVLGKHAKPGS
+960 QVLGKHVKPSG
-971 AEMAQMVSFYQ
+971 ADMATMVGFYQ
-982 ELAELRNSSRLLRL
+982 ELAELRQSSRLLRL

-1025 DGVSAGADLD
+1025 DGVNAGADLD
-1035 PAIDGLVVMINASN
+1035 PAIEGLVVMINATN
-1049 QSQSISDFRDGND
+1049 QPQSISDFRDGKD
-1062 QPIDLSG
+1062 QPIDLST
-1069 LQLSSAHHANNS
+1069 LQLSPAHHAGSS
-1081 IARDAAVSGGTL
+1081 IADGALASGGQL

-1098 SAAVFVKPQSGAQGA
+1098 SAAVFVKPQAGAQGV
-1113 GLPVSKKTDL
+1113 GLPVSKKIDL
-1123 STLPPF
+1123 STVPPF
-1129 GNTDVYLKGFLN
+1129 GDTDVFVRGFLN
-1141 EWGNTNQMTF
+1141 EWDPVNKMIFG
-1151 SGNFMYEFT
+1151 GNFTYEFT
-1160 TEVSTDKLGTTNVKI
+1160 TEVTTDLLGTTQVKI
-1175 ADASWGPV
+1175 AGSDWGGPI
-1183 NYGSCNAGDKLVVG
+1183 NYGKCSDTDQLATGQVSVLCANGGDLPFNAD
-1197 TPLTLC
+1197 
-1203 KGGETGNIG
+1203 
-1212 VDLAKAGSYK
+1212 KAGSYK

-1237 SFTEPVQSCKMLE
+1237 SFTEPVQSCKVLD

-1267 SGWGAQPQYQL
+1267 SGWAAQPQYQL

-1292 AFNYTGSTEFKVANE
+1292 AFNYMGTSEFKVANE

-1321 NAETGYSFAFSK
+1321 TAETGYSLGFSQA
-1333 GGSANNSITLPQGLW
+1333 GSANNSITLPQGLW
-1348 SVLVKVDPAGVK
+1348 SVLVKVDPAGTK

-1366 QECSVK
+1366 QECSAK

>member
-1 MTGCSTIETN
+1 
-11 YSGNYKNMDMKKTKV
+11 MDMKKTKV

-41 DNSSD
+41 DNSS
-46 ASGVNPVPPTPP
+46 SPSTPDP
-58 TPEVTDGP
+58 TDGP
-66 VARLPKMDPPKEL
+66 VARLPNVQPPAEQ
-79 LVAGENQVV
+79 LVAGPDQAV

-94 QSAAKGAKAPFDSHS
+94 QTSAARGVTGPFANYS
-109 LHLWNNDACQAT
+109 LHLWNNDACSAT
-121 ADSGLNTGWDDK
+121 AESGLNAGWDDK
-133 SKTPATADSFGP
+133 VNTPAAADGFGP
-145 AWVVPL
+145 SWVVPL
-151 KNVEGCINF
+151 SKLEGCINF

-168 NLTGSDMKVSFSE
+168 NLTGSDMKVVFSD

-191 GKKDLFGSRAEA
+191 GKNEIFGSRAEA

-229 DKPHVRLYYTDSGTI
+229 DKPHVRLYYTESGTI
-244 KANADGVFDFPYISL
+244 KANAEGVFDFPYITL
-259 TATTLTAEQQAKY
+259 TPTSLTAEQQAKY

-318 ALDALYAAE
+318 ALDALYSEA
-327 ATKLSYGAVVEGNR
+327 ATKLTYGAVVEGGN

-346 WAPTAKSVKLA
+346 WAPTARSVKLA
-357 LYNASHQKSGEVA
+357 LFDGQHKPLGERT
-370 MTFDNA
+370 MTLDEA
-376 SGSWSYEGGSE
+376 SGSWSVQGGSE
-387 LIGQFYRY
+387 LVGKFYRY
-395 DMEVYHPLSRKV
+395 DIQVYHPVSRKL
-407 ERYEVTDPYSLSLAM
+407 ESYQVTDPYSLSLAM

-432 DDPALKPEGWDSL
+432 NDPALKPEGWDSL

-467 TGNDASTD
+467 TGNDDSTPA
-475 EEKRGKFVGLT
+475 EHRGKFLGLT
-486 QPDSVPVN
+486 DTDTAPVK
-494 HLKALAKSGV
+494 HLQALAKSGV

-515 ATVNEDPAKVANLG
+515 ATVNEDPAKVANIS
-529 DDFSKLCQV
+529 DDFGKLCQV
-538 NPDVKT
+538 NPEVQN
-544 SKFGGYCGG
+544 SKFAGYCSS
-553 GQTVGDVLADLQVG
+553 GQTIEAVLGDLQG
-567 DSKDNPQVQE
+567 SDSKENPQVQE
-577 LSGYLRGVDS
+577 LYGYLRGVDS

-606 NAEGTKRILEF
+606 NAEGSQRILEF

-638 NHTNESGLGPKSV
+638 NHTNEAGLGPKSV

-716 DQMVQALAAVKK
+716 DQMVQALAAVKQ

-752 QATQKHLGGTGIGSF
+752 QATQKHLAGTGIGSF

-783 GDSIRKTQGFG
+783 GDTIRKTQGFG
-794 NGAFVDPNEM
+794 NGALVDANEM
-804 SKVDLATALHQS
+804 DGVDRATALHQA

-825 NLKEFVLT
+825 NLKDFILT

-838 PKKGAEIDYNGQ
+838 PKKGSDIDYNGQ
-850 SAGYAQD
+850 PAGYAQD
-857 PVEVQNYVDKH
+857 PTEIQNYVDKH

-880 APASADLVRMQG
+880 APQGADLVRMQG

-929 YNKVDYTLGDN
+929 YNRVDYTLADN

-960 QVLGKHAKPGS
+960 KVLGKHVKPSG
-971 AEMAQMVSFYQ
+971 ADMATMVGFYQ
-982 ELAELRNSSRLLRL
+982 ELAELRQSSRLLRL

-1012 PDQVPGLI
+1012 PDQEAGLI

-1025 DGVSAGADLD
+1025 DGVNAGADLD
-1035 PAIDGLVVMINASN
+1035 PAIDGLVVMINATN
-1049 QSQSISDFRDGND
+1049 APQSISDFRDGSD
-1062 QPIDLSG
+1062 QPIDLTS
-1069 LQLSSAHHANNS
+1069 LQLSPAHHGGES
-1081 IARDAAVSGGTL
+1081 IARDAAVNGGTL

-1098 SAAVFVKPQSGAQGA
+1098 SAAVFVKPQSGAQGS
-1113 GLPVSKKTDL
+1113 GLPVGKKTDL
-1123 STLPPF
+1123 STVPPF
-1129 GNTDVYLKGFLN
+1129 GDTAVYLKGFLN

-1151 SGNFMYEFT
+1151 SSNFMYEFT
-1160 TEVSTDKLGTTNVKI
+1160 TEVSSDKLGTTNVKI
-1175 ADASWGPV
+1175 ADASWGPL

-1203 KGGETGNIG
+1203 KGGDTGNIG
-1212 VDLAKAGSYK
+1212 LDLAKAGSYK

-1237 SFTEPVQSCKMLE
+1237 SFTEPVQSCKVLD

-1267 SGWGAQPQYQL
+1267 SGWAAQPQYQL

-1321 NAETGYSFAFSK
+1321 TAETGYAIGFSQP
-1333 GGSANNSITLPQGLW
+1333 GSANNSITLPQGLW
-1348 SVLVKVDPAGVK
+1348 SVLVKVDPAGTK

-1366 QECSVK
+1366 QECSAK

>member
-1 MTGCSTIETN
+1 MTGYSNIETN
-11 YSGNYKNMDMKKTKV
+11 YSGNYKKMDMKKTKV

-41 DNSSD
+41 DNSTS
-46 ASGVNPVPPTPP
+46 P
-58 TPEVTDGP
+58 TPEPSDGP
-66 VARLPKMDPPKEL
+66 VARLPNVQPPAEQ
-79 LVAGENQVV
+79 LVAGPDQAV

-94 QSAAKGAKAPFDSHS
+94 QTSAARGVTGPFANYS
-109 LHLWNNDACQAT
+109 LHLWNNDACNAT
-121 ADSGLNTGWDDK
+121 AESGLNAGWDDK
-133 SKTPATADSFGP
+133 ANTPAAVDGFGP
-145 AWVVPL
+145 SWVVPL
-151 KNVEGCINF
+151 SKVEGCINF

-168 NLTGSDMKVSFSE
+168 NLTGSDMKVVFSD

-191 GKKDLFGSRAEA
+191 GKNEIFGSRAEA

-229 DKPHVRLYYTDSGTI
+229 DKPHVRLYYTESGTI
-244 KANADGVFDFPYISL
+244 KANAEGVFDFPYITL
-259 TATTLTAEQQAKY
+259 TPTSLTAEQQAKY

-288 LKPLLKGEL
+288 LKPLLKGEQ

-318 ALDALYAAE
+318 ALDALYSEA
-327 ATKLSYGAVVEGNR
+327 ATKLTYGAVVEGGN

-346 WAPTAKSVKLA
+346 WAPTARSVKLA
-357 LYNASHQKSGEVA
+357 LFDEQHKSLGERT
-370 MTFDNA
+370 MTLDEA
-376 SGSWSYEGGSE
+376 SGSWSVQGGSE
-387 LIGQFYRY
+387 LVGKFYRY
-395 DMEVYHPLSRKV
+395 DIQVYHPVSRKL
-407 ERYEVTDPYSLSLAM
+407 ESYQVTDPYSLSLAM

-432 DDPALKPEGWDSL
+432 NDPALKPEGWDSL

-467 TGNDASTD
+467 TGNDDSTPA
-475 EEKRGKFVGLT
+475 EHRGKFLGLT
-486 QPDSVPVN
+486 DTDTAPVK
-494 HLKALAKSGV
+494 HLQALAKSGV

-515 ATVNEDPAKVANLG
+515 ATVNEDPAKVANIG
-529 DDFSKLCQV
+529 DDFGKLCQV
-538 NPDVKT
+538 NPEVQN
-544 SKFGGYCGG
+544 SKFAGYCSS
-553 GQTVGDVLADLQVG
+553 GQTIEAVLGDLQGG
-567 DSKDNPQVQE
+567 DSKENPQVQE
-577 LSGYLRGVDS
+577 LYGYLRGVDS

-606 NAEGTKRILEF
+606 NAEGSQRILEF

-638 NHTNESGLGPKSV
+638 NHTNEAGLGPKSV

-716 DQMVQALAAVKK
+716 DQMVQALAAVKQ

-752 QATQKHLGGTGIGSF
+752 QATQKHLAGTGIGSF

-783 GDSIRKTQGFG
+783 GDTIRKTQGFG
-794 NGAFVDPNEM
+794 NGALVDANEM
-804 SKVDLATALHQS
+804 DGVDRATALHQS

-825 NLKEFVLT
+825 NLKEFILT

-838 PKKGAEIDYNGQ
+838 PKKGADIDYNGQ
-850 SAGYAQD
+850 PAGYAQD
-857 PVEVQNYVDKH
+857 PTEIQNYVDKH

-880 APASADLVRMQG
+880 APQGADLVRMQG

-929 YNKVDYTLGDN
+929 YNRVDYTLADN
-940 NFDKGLPR
+940 NFNKGLPR

-960 QVLGKHAKPGS
+960 QVLGKHVKPSG
-971 AEMAQMVSFYQ
+971 ADMATMVGFYQ
-982 ELAELRNSSRLLRL
+982 ELAELRQSSRLLRL

-1025 DGVSAGADLD
+1025 DGVNAGADLD
-1035 PAIDGLVVMINASN
+1035 PAIDGLVVMINATN
-1049 QSQSISDFRDGND
+1049 APQSIGDFRDGND
-1062 QPIDLSG
+1062 QPIDLTS
-1069 LQLSSAHHANNS
+1069 LQLSPAHHGGES
-1081 IARDAAVSGGTL
+1081 IARDAAVNGGTL

-1098 SAAVFVKPQSGAQGA
+1098 SAAVFVKPQSGAQGS
-1113 GLPVSKKTDL
+1113 GLPVGKKTDL
-1123 STLPPF
+1123 STVPPF
-1129 GNTDVYLKGFLN
+1129 GDTAVYLKGFLD

-1160 TEVSTDKLGTTNVKI
+1160 TEVSSDKLGTTNVKI
-1175 ADASWGPV
+1175 ADASWGPL

-1203 KGGETGNIG
+1203 KGGDTGNIG
-1212 VDLAKAGSYK
+1212 LDLAKAGSYK

-1237 SFTEPVQSCKMLE
+1237 SFTEPVQSCKVLD

-1267 SGWGAQPQYQL
+1267 SGWAAQPQYQL

-1312 YLLNGGGAV
+1312 YLLNGGGALK
-1321 NAETGYSFAFSK
+1321 AETGYPFAFSQA
-1333 GGSANNSITLPQGLW
+1333 GSANNSITLPQGLW
-1348 SVLVKVDPAGVK
+1348 SVLVKVDPAGAK

-1366 QECSVK
+1366 QECSAK

>member
-1 MTGCSTIETN
+1 
-11 YSGNYKNMDMKKTKV
+11 MDMKKTKV

-41 DNSSD
+41 DNSS
-46 ASGVNPVPPTPP
+46 SPSTPDP
-58 TPEVTDGP
+58 TDGP
-66 VARLPKMDPPKEL
+66 VARLPNVQPPAEQ
-79 LVAGENQVV
+79 LVAGPDQAV

-94 QSAAKGAKAPFDSHS
+94 QTSAARGVTGPFANYS
-109 LHLWNNDACQAT
+109 LHLWNNDACSAT
-121 ADSGLNTGWDDK
+121 AESGLNAGWDDK
-133 SKTPATADSFGP
+133 VNTPAAADGFGP
-145 AWVVPL
+145 SWVVPL
-151 KNVEGCINF
+151 SKLEGCINF

-168 NLTGSDMKVSFSE
+168 NLTGSDMKVVFSD

-191 GKKDLFGSRAEA
+191 GKNEIFGSRAEA

-229 DKPHVRLYYTDSGTI
+229 DKPHVRLYYTESGTI
-244 KANADGVFDFPYISL
+244 KANAEGVFDFPYITL
-259 TATTLTAEQQAKY
+259 TPTSLTAEQQAKY

-318 ALDALYAAE
+318 ALDALYSEA
-327 ATKLSYGAVVEGNR
+327 ATKLTYGAVVEGGN

-346 WAPTAKSVKLA
+346 WAPTARSVKLA
-357 LYNASHQKSGEVA
+357 LFDGQHKPLGERS
-370 MTFDNA
+370 MTLDEA
-376 SGSWSYEGGSE
+376 SGSWSVQGGSE
-387 LIGQFYRY
+387 LVGKFYRY
-395 DMEVYHPLSRKV
+395 DIQVYHPVSRKL
-407 ERYEVTDPYSLSLAM
+407 ESYQVTDPYSLSLAM

-432 DDPALKPEGWDSL
+432 NDPALKPEGWDSL

-467 TGNDASTD
+467 TGNDDSTPA
-475 EEKRGKFVGLT
+475 EHRGKFLGLT
-486 QPDSVPVN
+486 DTDTAPVK
-494 HLKALAKSGV
+494 HLQALAKSGV

-515 ATVNEDPAKVANLG
+515 ATVNEDPAKVANIS
-529 DDFSKLCQV
+529 DDFGKLCQV
-538 NPDVKT
+538 NPEVQN
-544 SKFGGYCGG
+544 SKFAGYCSS
-553 GQTVGDVLADLQVG
+553 GQTIEAVLGDLQG
-567 DSKDNPQVQE
+567 SDSKENPQVQE
-577 LSGYLRGVDS
+577 LYGYLRGVDS

-606 NAEGTKRILEF
+606 NAEGSQRILEF

-638 NHTNESGLGPKSV
+638 NHTNEAGLGPKSV

-716 DQMVQALAAVKK
+716 DQMVQALAAVKQ

-752 QATQKHLGGTGIGSF
+752 QATQKHLAGTGIGSF

-783 GDSIRKTQGFG
+783 GDTIRKTQGFG
-794 NGAFVDPNEM
+794 NGALVDANEM
-804 SKVDLATALHQS
+804 DGVDRATALHQA

-825 NLKEFVLT
+825 NLKDFILT

-838 PKKGAEIDYNGQ
+838 PKKGSDIDYNGQ
-850 SAGYAQD
+850 PAGYAQD
-857 PVEVQNYVDKH
+857 PTEIQNYVDKH

-880 APASADLVRMQG
+880 APQGADLVRMQG

-929 YNKVDYTLGDN
+929 YNRVDYTLADN

-960 QVLGKHAKPGS
+960 KVLGKHVKPSG
-971 AEMAQMVSFYQ
+971 ADMATMVGFYQ
-982 ELAELRNSSRLLRL
+982 ELAELRQSSRLLRL

-1012 PDQVPGLI
+1012 PDQEPGLI

-1025 DGVSAGADLD
+1025 DGINAGADLD
-1035 PAIDGLVVMINASN
+1035 PAIDGLVVMINATN
-1049 QSQSISDFRDGND
+1049 APQSISDFRDGND
-1062 QPIDLSG
+1062 QPIDLTS
-1069 LQLSSAHHANNS
+1069 LQLSPAHHGGES
-1081 IARDAAVSGGTL
+1081 IARDAAVNAGTL

-1098 SAAVFVKPQSGAQGA
+1098 SAAVFVKPQSGAQGT
-1113 GLPVSKKTDL
+1113 GLPVGKKTDL
-1123 STLPPF
+1123 STVPPF
-1129 GNTDVYLKGFLN
+1129 GDTAVYLKGFLN

-1151 SGNFMYEFT
+1151 SSNFMYEFT
-1160 TEVSTDKLGTTNVKI
+1160 TEVSSDKLGTTNVKI
-1175 ADASWGPV
+1175 ADASWGPL

-1203 KGGETGNIG
+1203 KGGDTGNIG
-1212 VDLAKAGSYK
+1212 LDLAKAGSYK

-1237 SFTEPVQSCKMLE
+1237 SFTEPVQSCKVLD

-1267 SGWGAQPQYQL
+1267 SGWAAQPQYQL

-1321 NAETGYSFAFSK
+1321 TAETGYAIGFSQP
-1333 GGSANNSITLPQGLW
+1333 GSANNSITLPQGLW
-1348 SVLVKVDPAGVK
+1348 SVLVKVDPAGTK

>member
-1 MTGCSTIETN
+1 MTGYSDIETN
-11 YSGNYKNMDMKKTKV
+11 YSGNYKKMDMKKTKV

-41 DNSSD
+41 DNSS
-46 ASGVNPVPPTPP
+46 SPSTPGP
-58 TPEVTDGP
+58 TDGP
-66 VARLPKMDPPKEL
+66 VARLPNVQPPAEQ
-79 LVAGENQVV
+79 LVAGPDQAV

-94 QSAAKGAKAPFDSHS
+94 QTSAARGVTGPFANYS
-109 LHLWNNDACQAT
+109 LHLWNNDACSAT
-121 ADSGLNTGWDDK
+121 AESGLNAGWDDK
-133 SKTPATADSFGP
+133 VNTPAAADGFGP
-145 AWVVPL
+145 SWVVPL
-151 KNVEGCINF
+151 SKLEGCINF

-168 NLTGSDMKVSFSE
+168 NLTGSDMKVVFSD

-191 GKKDLFGSRAEA
+191 GKNEIFGSRAEA

-229 DKPHVRLYYTDSGTI
+229 DKPHVRLYYTESGTI
-244 KANADGVFDFPYISL
+244 KANAEGVFDFPYITLAPTS
-259 TATTLTAEQQAKY
+259 LTAEQQAKY

-281 ALPAGKD
+281 SLPAGKD

-318 ALDALYAAE
+318 ALDALYSEA
-327 ATKLSYGAVVEGNR
+327 ATKLTYGAVVEGGN

-346 WAPTAKSVKLA
+346 WAPTARSVKLA
-357 LYNASHQKSGEVA
+357 LFDGQHKPLGERT
-370 MTFDNA
+370 MTLDEA
-376 SGSWSYEGGSE
+376 SGSWSVQGGSE
-387 LIGQFYRY
+387 LVGKFYRY
-395 DMEVYHPLSRKV
+395 DIQVYHPVSRKL
-407 ERYEVTDPYSLSLAM
+407 ESYQVTDPYSLSLAM

-432 DDPALKPEGWDSL
+432 NDPALKPEGWDSL

-467 TGNDASTD
+467 TGNDDSTPA
-475 EEKRGKFVGLT
+475 EHRGKFLGLT
-486 QPDSVPVN
+486 DTDTAPVK
-494 HLKALAKSGV
+494 HLQALAKSGV

-515 ATVNEDPAKVANLG
+515 ATVNEDPAKVANIS
-529 DDFSKLCQV
+529 DDFGKLCQV
-538 NPDVKT
+538 NPEVQN
-544 SKFGGYCGG
+544 SKFAGYCSS
-553 GQTVGDVLADLQVG
+553 GQTIEAVLGDLQG
-567 DSKDNPQVQE
+567 SDSKENPQVQE
-577 LSGYLRGVDS
+577 LYGYLRGVDS

-606 NAEGTKRILEF
+606 NAEGSQRILEF

-638 NHTNESGLGPKSV
+638 NHTNEAGLGPKSV

-716 DQMVQALAAVKK
+716 DQMVQALAAVKQ

-752 QATQKHLGGTGIGSF
+752 QATQKHLAGTGIGSF

-783 GDSIRKTQGFG
+783 GDTIRKTQGFG
-794 NGAFVDPNEM
+794 NGALVDANEM
-804 SKVDLATALHQS
+804 DGVDRATALHQA

-825 NLKEFVLT
+825 NLKDFILT

-838 PKKGAEIDYNGQ
+838 PKKGSDIDYNGQ
-850 SAGYAQD
+850 PAGYAQD
-857 PVEVQNYVDKH
+857 PTEIQNYVDKH

-880 APASADLVRMQG
+880 APQGADLVRMQG

-929 YNKVDYTLGDN
+929 YNRVDYTLADN

-960 QVLGKHAKPGS
+960 KVLGKHVKPSG
-971 AEMAQMVSFYQ
+971 ADMATMVGFYQ
-982 ELAELRNSSRLLRL
+982 ELAELRQSSRLLRL

-1012 PDQVPGLI
+1012 PDQEPGLI

-1025 DGVSAGADLD
+1025 DGINAGADLD
-1035 PAIDGLVVMINASN
+1035 PAIDGLVVMINATN
-1049 QSQSISDFRDGND
+1049 APQSISDFRDGND
-1062 QPIDLSG
+1062 QPIDLTS
-1069 LQLSSAHHANNS
+1069 LRLSPAHHGGES
-1081 IARDAAVSGGTL
+1081 IARDAAVNGGTL

-1098 SAAVFVKPQSGAQGA
+1098 SAVVFVKPQSGAQGT
-1113 GLPVSKKTDL
+1113 GLPVGKKTDL
-1123 STLPPF
+1123 STVPPF
-1129 GNTDVYLKGFLN
+1129 GDTAVYLKGFLN

-1151 SGNFMYEFT
+1151 SSNFMYEFT
-1160 TEVSTDKLGTTNVKI
+1160 TEVSSDKLGTTNVKI
-1175 ADASWGPV
+1175 ADASWGPL

-1203 KGGETGNIG
+1203 KGGDTGNIG
-1212 VDLAKAGSYK
+1212 LDLAKAGSYK

-1237 SFTEPVQSCKMLE
+1237 SFTEPVQSCKVLD

-1267 SGWGAQPQYQL
+1267 SGWAAQPQYQL

-1321 NAETGYSFAFSK
+1321 TAETGYAIGFSQP
-1333 GGSANNSITLPQGLW
+1333 GSANNSITLPQGLW
-1348 SVLVKVDPAGVK
+1348 SVLVKVDPAGTK

-1366 QECSVK
+1366 QECSAK

>member
-1 MTGCSTIETN
+1 
-11 YSGNYKNMDMKKTKV
+11 MDMKKTKV

-41 DNSSD
+41 DNSS
-46 ASGVNPVPPTPP
+46 SPSTPDP
-58 TPEVTDGP
+58 TDGP
-66 VARLPKMDPPKEL
+66 VARLPNVQPPAEQ
-79 LVAGENQVV
+79 LVAGPDQAV

-94 QSAAKGAKAPFDSHS
+94 QTSAARGVTGPFANYS
-109 LHLWNNDACQAT
+109 LHLWNNDACSAT
-121 ADSGLNTGWDDK
+121 AESGLNAGWDDK
-133 SKTPATADSFGP
+133 VNTPAAADGFGP
-145 AWVVPL
+145 SWVVPL
-151 KNVEGCINF
+151 SKLEGCINF

-168 NLTGSDMKVSFSE
+168 NLTGSDMKVVFSD

-191 GKKDLFGSRAEA
+191 GKNEIFGSRAEA

-229 DKPHVRLYYTDSGTI
+229 DKPHVRLYYTESGTI
-244 KANADGVFDFPYISL
+244 KANAEGVFDFPYITL
-259 TATTLTAEQQAKY
+259 TPTSLTAEQQAKY

-318 ALDALYAAE
+318 ALDALYSEA
-327 ATKLSYGAVVEGNR
+327 ATKLTYGAVVEGGN

-357 LYNASHQKSGEVA
+357 LFDGQHKPLGERT
-370 MTFDNA
+370 MTLDEA
-376 SGSWSYEGGSE
+376 SGSWSVQGGSE
-387 LIGQFYRY
+387 LVGKFYRY
-395 DMEVYHPLSRKV
+395 DIQVYHPVSRKLESYQV
-407 ERYEVTDPYSLSLAM
+407 ADPYSLSLAM

-432 DDPALKPEGWDSL
+432 NDPALKPEGWDSL

-467 TGNDASTD
+467 TGNDDSTPA
-475 EEKRGKFVGLT
+475 EHRGKFLGLT
-486 QPDSVPVN
+486 DTDTAPVK
-494 HLKALAKSGV
+494 HLQALAKSGV

-515 ATVNEDPAKVANLG
+515 ATVNEDPAKVANIS
-529 DDFSKLCQV
+529 DDFGKLCQV
-538 NPDVKT
+538 NPEVQN
-544 SKFGGYCGG
+544 SKFAGYCSS
-553 GQTVGDVLADLQVG
+553 GQTIEAVLGDLQG
-567 DSKDNPQVQE
+567 SDSKENPQVQE
-577 LSGYLRGVDS
+577 LYGYLRGVDS

-606 NAEGTKRILEF
+606 NAEGSQRILEF

-638 NHTNESGLGPKSV
+638 NHTNEAGLGPKSV

-752 QATQKHLGGTGIGSF
+752 QATQKHLAGTGIGSF

-783 GDSIRKTQGFG
+783 GDTIRKTQGFG
-794 NGAFVDPNEM
+794 NGALVDANEM
-804 SKVDLATALHQS
+804 DGVDRATALHQA

-825 NLKEFVLT
+825 NLKDFILT

-838 PKKGAEIDYNGQ
+838 PKKGSDIDYNGQ
-850 SAGYAQD
+850 PAGYAQD
-857 PVEVQNYVDKH
+857 PTEIQNYVDKH

-880 APASADLVRMQG
+880 APQGADLVRMQG

-929 YNKVDYTLGDN
+929 YNRVDYTLADN

-960 QVLGKHAKPGS
+960 KVLGKHVKPSG
-971 AEMAQMVSFYQ
+971 ADMATMVGFYQ
-982 ELAELRNSSRLLRL
+982 ELAELRQSSRLLRL

-1012 PDQVPGLI
+1012 PDQEPGLI

-1025 DGVSAGADLD
+1025 DGINAGADLD
-1035 PAIDGLVVMINASN
+1035 PAIDGLVVMINATN
-1049 QSQSISDFRDGND
+1049 APQSISDFRDGND
-1062 QPIDLSG
+1062 QPIDLTS
-1069 LQLSSAHHANNS
+1069 LQLSPAHHGGES
-1081 IARDAAVSGGTL
+1081 IARDAAVNGGTL

-1098 SAAVFVKPQSGAQGA
+1098 SAAVFVKPQSGAQGT
-1113 GLPVSKKTDL
+1113 GLPVGKKTDL
-1123 STLPPF
+1123 STVPPF
-1129 GNTDVYLKGFLN
+1129 GDTAVYLKGFLN

-1151 SGNFMYEFT
+1151 SSNFMYEFT
-1160 TEVSTDKLGTTNVKI
+1160 TEVSSDKLGTTNVKI
-1175 ADASWGPV
+1175 ADASWGSL
-1183 NYGSCNAGDKLVVG
+1183 NYGSCNAGDKLVIG

-1203 KGGETGNIG
+1203 KGGDTGNIG
-1212 VDLAKAGSYK
+1212 LDLAKAGSYK

-1237 SFTEPVQSCKMLE
+1237 SFTEPVQSCKVLD

-1267 SGWGAQPQYQL
+1267 SGWAAQPQYQL

-1321 NAETGYSFAFSK
+1321 TAETGYAIGFSQP
-1333 GGSANNSITLPQGLW
+1333 GSANNSITLPQGLW
-1348 SVLVKVDPAGVK
+1348 SVLVKVDPAGTK

-1366 QECSVK
+1366 QECSAK

>member
-1 MTGCSTIETN
+1 MTGYSNIETN
-11 YSGNYKNMDMKKTKV
+11 YSGNYKKMDMKKTKV

-41 DNSSD
+41 DNSS
-46 ASGVNPVPPTPP
+46 SP
-58 TPEVTDGP
+58 TPEPSDGP
-66 VARLPKMDPPKEL
+66 VARLPNVQPPAEQ
-79 LVAGENQVV
+79 LVAGPDQAV

-94 QSAAKGAKAPFDSHS
+94 QTSAARGVTGPFANYS
-109 LHLWNNDACQAT
+109 LHLWNNDACNAT
-121 ADSGLNTGWDDK
+121 AESGLNAGWDDK
-133 SKTPATADSFGP
+133 ANTPAAVDGFGP
-145 AWVVPL
+145 SWVVPL
-151 KNVEGCINF
+151 SKVEGCINF

-168 NLTGSDMKVSFSE
+168 NLTGSDMKVVFSD

-191 GKKDLFGSRAEA
+191 GKNEIFGSRAEA

-229 DKPHVRLYYTDSGTI
+229 DKPHVRLYYTESGTI
-244 KANADGVFDFPYISL
+244 KANAEGVFDFPYITL
-259 TATTLTAEQQAKY
+259 TPTSLTAEQQAKY

-318 ALDALYAAE
+318 ALDALYSEA
-327 ATKLSYGAVVEGNR
+327 ATKLTYGAVVEGGN

-346 WAPTAKSVKLA
+346 WAPTARSVKLA
-357 LYNASHQKSGEVA
+357 LFDEQHKSIGERI
-370 MTFDNA
+370 MTLDEA
-376 SGSWSYEGGSE
+376 SGSWSVQGGSE
-387 LIGQFYRY
+387 LVGKFYRY
-395 DMEVYHPLSRKV
+395 DIQVYHPVSRKL
-407 ERYEVTDPYSLSLAM
+407 ESYQVTDPYSLSLAM

-432 DDPALKPEGWDSL
+432 NDPALKPEGWDSL
-445 KAPHSQQNPADITIY
+445 KAPHSQRNPADITIY

-467 TGNDASTD
+467 TGNDDSTPA
-475 EEKRGKFVGLT
+475 EHRGKFLGLT
-486 QPDSVPVN
+486 DTDTAPVK
-494 HLKALAKSGV
+494 HLQALARSGI

-515 ATVNEDPAKVANLG
+515 ATVNEDPAKVANIG
-529 DDFSKLCQV
+529 DDFGKLCQV
-538 NPDVKT
+538 NPEVQN
-544 SKFGGYCGG
+544 SKFAGYCSS
-553 GQTVGDVLADLQVG
+553 GQTIEAVLGDLQGG
-567 DSKDNPQVQE
+567 DSKENPQVQE
-577 LSGYLRGVDS
+577 LYGYLRGVDS

-606 NAEGTKRILEF
+606 NAEGSQRILEF

-638 NHTNESGLGPKSV
+638 NHTNEAGLGPKSV

-716 DQMVQALAAVKK
+716 DQMVQALAAVKQ

-752 QATQKHLGGTGIGSF
+752 QATQKHLAGTGIGSF

-783 GDSIRKTQGFG
+783 GDTIRKTQGFG
-794 NGAFVDPNEM
+794 NGALVDANEM
-804 SKVDLATALHQS
+804 DGVDRATALHQS

-825 NLKEFVLT
+825 NLKEFILT

-838 PKKGAEIDYNGQ
+838 PKKGADIDYNGQ
-850 SAGYAQD
+850 PAGYAQD
-857 PVEVQNYVDKH
+857 PTEIQNYVDKH

-880 APASADLVRMQG
+880 APQGADLVRMQG

-929 YNKVDYTLGDN
+929 YNRVDYTLADN
-940 NFDKGLPR
+940 NFNKGLPR

-960 QVLGKHAKPGS
+960 QVLGKHVKPSG
-971 AEMAQMVSFYQ
+971 ADMATMVGFYQ
-982 ELAELRNSSRLLRL
+982 ELAELRQSSRLLRL

-1025 DGVSAGADLD
+1025 DGVNAGADLD
-1035 PAIDGLVVMINASN
+1035 PAIDGLVVMINATN
-1049 QSQSISDFRDGND
+1049 APQSIGDFRDGND
-1062 QPIDLSG
+1062 QPIDLTS
-1069 LQLSSAHHANNS
+1069 LQLSPAHHGGES
-1081 IARDAAVSGGTL
+1081 IARDAAVNGGTL

-1098 SAAVFVKPQSGAQGA
+1098 SAAVFVKPQSGAQGS
-1113 GLPVSKKTDL
+1113 GLPVGKKTDL
-1123 STLPPF
+1123 STVPPF
-1129 GNTDVYLKGFLN
+1129 GDTAVYLKGFLD

-1160 TEVSTDKLGTTNVKI
+1160 TEVSSDKLGTTNVKI
-1175 ADASWGPV
+1175 ADASWGPL

-1203 KGGETGNIG
+1203 KGGDTGNIG
-1212 VDLAKAGSYK
+1212 LDLAKAGSYK

-1237 SFTEPVQSCKMLE
+1237 SFTEPVQSCKVLD

-1267 SGWGAQPQYQL
+1267 SGWAAQPQYQL

-1312 YLLNGGGAV
+1312 YLLNGGGALK
-1321 NAETGYSFAFSK
+1321 AETGYPFAFSQA
-1333 GGSANNSITLPQGLW
+1333 GSANNSITLPQGLW
-1348 SVLVKVDPAGVK
+1348 SVLVKVDPAGAK

-1366 QECSVK
+1366 QECSAK

>member
-1 MTGCSTIETN
+1 
-11 YSGNYKNMDMKKTKV
+11 MDMKKTKV

-41 DNSSD
+41 DNSTS
-46 ASGVNPVPPTPP
+46 P
-58 TPEVTDGP
+58 TPEPSDGP
-66 VARLPKMDPPKEL
+66 VARLPNVQPPAEQ
-79 LVAGENQVV
+79 LVAGPDQAV

-94 QSAAKGAKAPFDSHS
+94 QTSAARGVTGPFANYS
-109 LHLWNNDACQAT
+109 LHLWNNDACNAT
-121 ADSGLNTGWDDK
+121 AESGLNAGWDDK
-133 SKTPATADSFGP
+133 ANTPAAVDGFGP
-145 AWVVPL
+145 SWVVPL
-151 KNVEGCINF
+151 SKVEGCINF

-168 NLTGSDMKVSFSE
+168 NLTGSDMKVVFSD

-191 GKKDLFGSRAEA
+191 GKNEIFGSRAEA

-244 KANADGVFDFPYISL
+244 KANAEGVFDFPYITL
-259 TATTLTAEQQAKY
+259 TPTSLTAEQQAKY

-318 ALDALYAAE
+318 ALDALYSEA
-327 ATKLSYGAVVEGNR
+327 ATKLTYGAVVEGGN

-346 WAPTAKSVKLA
+346 WAPTARSVKLA
-357 LYNASHQKSGEVA
+357 LFDEQHKSLGERT
-370 MTFDNA
+370 MTLDEA
-376 SGSWSYEGGSE
+376 SGSWSVQGGSE
-387 LIGQFYRY
+387 LVGKFYRY
-395 DMEVYHPLSRKV
+395 DIQVYHPVSRKL
-407 ERYEVTDPYSLSLAM
+407 ESYQVTDPYSLSLAM

-432 DDPALKPEGWDSL
+432 NDPALKPEGWDSL

-467 TGNDASTD
+467 TGNDDSTPA
-475 EEKRGKFVGLT
+475 EHRGKFLGLT
-486 QPDSVPVN
+486 DTDTAPVK
-494 HLKALAKSGV
+494 HLQALAKSGV

-515 ATVNEDPAKVANLG
+515 ATVNEDPAKVANIG
-529 DDFSKLCQV
+529 DDFGKLCQV
-538 NPDVKT
+538 NPEVQN
-544 SKFGGYCGG
+544 SKFAGYCSS
-553 GQTVGDVLADLQVG
+553 GQTIEAVLGDLQGG
-567 DSKDNPQVQE
+567 DSKENPQVQE
-577 LSGYLRGVDS
+577 LYGYLRGVDS

-606 NAEGTKRILEF
+606 NAEGSQRILEF

-638 NHTNESGLGPKSV
+638 NHTNEAGLGPKSV

-752 QATQKHLGGTGIGSF
+752 QATQKHLAGTGIGSF

-783 GDSIRKTQGFG
+783 GDTIRKTQGFG
-794 NGAFVDPNEM
+794 NGALVDANEM
-804 SKVDLATALHQS
+804 DGVDRATALHQS

-825 NLKEFVLT
+825 NLKDFILT

-838 PKKGAEIDYNGQ
+838 PKKGADIDYNGQ
-850 SAGYAQD
+850 PAGYAQD
-857 PVEVQNYVDKH
+857 PTEIQNYVDKH

-880 APASADLVRMQG
+880 APQGADLVRMQG

-929 YNKVDYTLGDN
+929 YNRVDYTLADN

-960 QVLGKHAKPGS
+960 QVLGKHVKPSG
-971 AEMAQMVSFYQ
+971 ADMATMVGFYQ
-982 ELAELRNSSRLLRL
+982 ELAELRQSSRLLRL

-1025 DGVSAGADLD
+1025 DGINAGADLD
-1035 PAIDGLVVMINASN
+1035 PAIDGLVVMINATN
-1049 QSQSISDFRDGND
+1049 APQSIGDFRDGND
-1062 QPIDLSG
+1062 QPIDLTS
-1069 LQLSSAHHANNS
+1069 LQLSPAHHGGES
-1081 IARDAAVSGGTL
+1081 IARDAAVNGGTL

-1098 SAAVFVKPQSGAQGA
+1098 SAAVFVKPQSGAQGS
-1113 GLPVSKKTDL
+1113 GLPVGKKTDL
-1123 STLPPF
+1123 STVPPF
-1129 GNTDVYLKGFLN
+1129 GDTAVYLKGFLD

-1151 SGNFMYEFT
+1151 TSNFMYEFT
-1160 TEVSTDKLGTTNVKI
+1160 TEVSSDKLGTTNVKI
-1175 ADASWGPV
+1175 ADASWGPL
-1183 NYGSCNAGDKLVVG
+1183 NYGSCNAGDKLVAG

-1203 KGGETGNIG
+1203 KGGDTGNIG
-1212 VDLAKAGSYK
+1212 LDLAKAGSYK

-1237 SFTEPVQSCKMLE
+1237 SFTEPVQSCKVLD

-1267 SGWGAQPQYQL
+1267 SGWAAQPQYQL

-1312 YLLNGGGAV
+1312 YLLNGGGALK
-1321 NAETGYSFAFSK
+1321 AETGYPFAFSQA
-1333 GGSANNSITLPQGLW
+1333 GSANNSITLPQGLW

-1366 QECSVK
+1366 QECSAK

>member
-1 MTGCSTIETN
+1 MTGYSTIETN
-11 YSGNYKNMDMKKTKV
+11 YSGNYKKMDMKKTKV

-41 DNSSD
+41 DNSS
-46 ASGVNPVPPTPP
+46 SPTPDP
-58 TPEVTDGP
+58 TDGP
-66 VARLPKMDPPKEL
+66 VARLPNVQPPAEQ
-79 LVAGENQVV
+79 LVAGPDQAV

-94 QSAAKGAKAPFDSHS
+94 QTSAARGVDGPFANYS
-109 LHLWNNDACQAT
+109 LHLWNNDACSAT
-121 ADSGLNTGWDDK
+121 AESGLNAGWDDK
-133 SKTPATADSFGP
+133 VNTPAAADGFGP
-145 AWVVPL
+145 SWVVPL
-151 KNVEGCINF
+151 AKLEGCINF

-168 NLTGSDMKVSFSE
+168 NLTGSDMKVVFSD

-191 GKKDLFGSRAEA
+191 GKSEVFGSRADA

-229 DKPHVRLYYTDSGTI
+229 DKPHVRLYYTESGTI
-244 KANADGVFDFPYISL
+244 KANAEGVFDFPYITL
-259 TATTLTAEQQAKY
+259 TATSLTAEQQAKY

-318 ALDALYAAE
+318 ALDALYADA
-327 ATKLSYGAVVEGNR
+327 AAKLAYGAIVEGGN

-357 LYNASHQKSGEVA
+357 LFDDKHRALGERT
-370 MTFDNA
+370 MTRDEA
-376 SGSWSYEGGSE
+376 SGSWSVQGGSE
-387 LIGQFYRY
+387 LVGKFYRY
-395 DMEVYHPLSRKV
+395 DIQVYHPVSRKL
-407 ERYEVTDPYSLSLAM
+407 ESYQVTDPYSLSLAM

-467 TGNDASTD
+467 TGNDDSTLPAH
-475 EEKRGKFVGLT
+475 RGKFLGLT
-486 QPDSVPVN
+486 DSDSVPVK
-494 HLKALAKSGV
+494 HLQALAKSGV

-515 ATVNEDPAKVANLG
+515 ATVNEDPAKVANLA

-538 NPDVKT
+538 NPEVQN
-544 SKFGGYCGG
+544 SNFASHCGG
-553 GQTVGDVLADLQVG
+553 GQTIEAVLTDLQG
-567 DSKDNPQVQE
+567 ADSKENPQVQE
-577 LSGYLRGVDS
+577 LYGYLRGVDS

-596 YTTPEGSYAT
+596 YTAPEGSYAT
-606 NAEGTKRILEF
+606 NAEGSQRILEF

-638 NHTNESGLGPKSV
+638 NHTNEAGLGPKSV

-716 DQMVQALAAVKK
+716 DQMVQALAAVKQ

-783 GDSIRKTQGFG
+783 GDTIRKTQGFG
-794 NGAFVDPNEM
+794 NGALVDANEM
-804 SKVDLATALHQS
+804 DGVELATALHQS

-825 NLKEFVLT
+825 NLKDFVLT

-838 PKKGAEIDYNGQ
+838 PKKGSDIDYNGQ
-850 SAGYAQD
+850 AAGYAQD
-857 PVEVQNYVDKH
+857 PTEIQNYVDKH

-880 APASADLVRMQG
+880 APEGADLVRMQG

-929 YNKVDYTLGDN
+929 YNRVDYSLADN
-940 NFDKGLPR
+940 NFNKGLPR

-960 QVLGKHAKPGS
+960 QVLDKHVKPSG
-971 AEMAQMVSFYQ
+971 ADMATMVGFYQ
-982 ELAELRNSSRLLRL
+982 ELAELRQSSRLLRL

-1012 PDQVPGLI
+1012 PDQEPGLI

-1025 DGVSAGADLD
+1025 DGINAGADLD
-1035 PAIDGLVVMINASN
+1035 PAIDGLVVMINATN
-1049 QSQSISDFRDGND
+1049 APQSIGDFRDGND
-1062 QPIDLSG
+1062 QPIDLST
-1069 LQLSSAHHANNS
+1069 LQLSPAHHAGSS
-1081 IARDAAVSGGTL
+1081 IARDAAVNGGTL

-1098 SAAVFVKPQSGAQGA
+1098 SAAVFVKPQAGAQGA

-1123 STLPPF
+1123 STVPPF
-1129 GNTDVYLKGFLN
+1129 GDTDVFVRGFLN
-1141 EWGNTNQMTF
+1141 QWDPVNKMIFG
-1151 SGNFMYEFT
+1151 GNFTYEFT
-1160 TEVSTDKLGTTNVKI
+1160 TEVTADKLGMTQVKI
-1175 ADASWGPV
+1175 AGSDWGGSI
-1183 NYGSCNAGDKLVVG
+1183 NYGKCSNTDQLAVGQISVLCANGGDLPFNAD
-1197 TPLTLC
+1197 
-1203 KGGETGNIG
+1203 
-1212 VDLAKAGSYK
+1212 KAGSYK
-1222 FVFTAMNKDKPTLSV
+1222 FVFTAMNKEKPSLSV
-1237 SFTEPVQSCKMLE
+1237 SFTAP
-1250 TVAGNPLG
+1250 
-1258 YNLFVKGEL
+1258 
-1267 SGWGAQPQYQL
+1267 
-1278 SYKGM
+1278 
-1283 DGDLAIYQA
+1283 
-1292 AFNYTGSTEFKVANE
+1292 
-1307 DWSKE
+1307 
-1312 YLLNGGGAV
+1312 
-1321 NAETGYSFAFSK
+1321 
-1333 GGSANNSITLPQGLW
+1333 
-1348 SVLVKVDPAGVK
+1348 
-1360 AGTAVI
+1360 TAT
-1366 QECSVK
+1366 K

>member
-1 MTGCSTIETN
+1 
-11 YSGNYKNMDMKKTKV
+11 MDMKKTKV

-41 DNSSD
+41 DNSTS
-46 ASGVNPVPPTPP
+46 P
-58 TPEVTDGP
+58 TPEPSDGP
-66 VARLPKMDPPKEL
+66 VARLPNVQPPAEQ
-79 LVAGENQVV
+79 LVAGPDQAV

-94 QSAAKGAKAPFDSHS
+94 QTSAARGVTGPFANYS
-109 LHLWNNDACQAT
+109 LHLWNNDACNAT
-121 ADSGLNTGWDDK
+121 AESGLNAGWDDRAN
-133 SKTPATADSFGP
+133 TPAAVDGFGP
-145 AWVVPL
+145 SWVVPL
-151 KNVEGCINF
+151 SKVEGCINF

-168 NLTGSDMKVSFSE
+168 NLTGSDMKVVFSD

-191 GKKDLFGSRAEA
+191 GKNEIFGSRAEA

-244 KANADGVFDFPYISL
+244 KANAEGVFDFPYITL
-259 TATTLTAEQQAKY
+259 TPTSLTAEQQAKY

-297 VAIGTDADG
+297 VAIGTDVDG

-318 ALDALYAAE
+318 ALDALYSEA
-327 ATKLSYGAVVEGNR
+327 ATKLSYGAVVEGGN

-346 WAPTAKSVKLA
+346 WAPTARSVKLA
-357 LYNASHQKSGEVA
+357 LFDEQHKSLGERT
-370 MTFDNA
+370 MTLDEA
-376 SGSWSYEGGSE
+376 SGSWSVQGGSE
-387 LIGQFYRY
+387 LVGKFYRY
-395 DMEVYHPLSRKV
+395 DIQVYHPVSRKL
-407 ERYEVTDPYSLSLAM
+407 ESYQVTDPYSLSLAM

-432 DDPALKPEGWDSL
+432 NDPALKPEGWDSL

-467 TGNDASTD
+467 TGNDDSTPA
-475 EEKRGKFVGLT
+475 EHRGKFLGLT
-486 QPDSVPVN
+486 DTDTAPVK
-494 HLKALAKSGV
+494 HLQALAKSGV

-515 ATVNEDPAKVANLG
+515 ATVNEDPAKVANIS
-529 DDFSKLCQV
+529 DDFGKLCQV
-538 NPDVKT
+538 NPEVQN
-544 SKFGGYCGG
+544 SKFAGYCSS
-553 GQTVGDVLADLQVG
+553 GQTIEAVLGDLQGG
-567 DSKDNPQVQE
+567 DSKENPQVQE
-577 LSGYLRGVDS
+577 LYGYLRGVDS

-606 NAEGTKRILEF
+606 NAEGSQRILEF

-638 NHTNESGLGPKSV
+638 NHTNEAGLGPKSV

-752 QATQKHLGGTGIGSF
+752 QATQKHLAGTGIGSF

-783 GDSIRKTQGFG
+783 GDTIRKTQGFG
-794 NGAFVDPNEM
+794 NGALVDANEM
-804 SKVDLATALHQS
+804 DGVDRATALHQS

-825 NLKEFVLT
+825 NLKEFILT

-838 PKKGAEIDYNGQ
+838 PKKGADIDYNGQ
-850 SAGYAQD
+850 PAGYAQD
-857 PVEVQNYVDKH
+857 PTEIQNYVDKH

-880 APASADLVRMQG
+880 APQGADLVRMQG

-929 YNKVDYTLGDN
+929 YNRVDYTLADN

-960 QVLGKHAKPGS
+960 QVLGKHVKPSG
-971 AEMAQMVSFYQ
+971 ADMATMVGFYQ
-982 ELAELRNSSRLLRL
+982 ELAELRQSSRLLRL

-1025 DGVSAGADLD
+1025 DGINAGADLD
-1035 PAIDGLVVMINASN
+1035 PAIDGLVVMINATN
-1049 QSQSISDFRDGND
+1049 APQSISDFRDGND
-1062 QPIDLSG
+1062 QPIDLTS
-1069 LQLSSAHHANNS
+1069 LQLSPAHHGGES
-1081 IARDAAVSGGTL
+1081 IARDAVVNGGTL

-1098 SAAVFVKPQSGAQGA
+1098 SAAVFVKPQSGAQGS
-1113 GLPVSKKTDL
+1113 GLPVGKKTDL
-1123 STLPPF
+1123 STVPPF
-1129 GNTDVYLKGFLN
+1129 GDTAVYLKGFLD

-1151 SGNFMYEFT
+1151 TSNFMYEFT
-1160 TEVSTDKLGTTNVKI
+1160 TEVSSDKLGTTNVKI
-1175 ADASWGPV
+1175 ADASWGPL

-1203 KGGETGNIG
+1203 KGGDTGNIG
-1212 VDLAKAGSYK
+1212 LDLAKAGSYK

-1237 SFTEPVQSCKMLE
+1237 SFTEPVQSCKVLD

-1267 SGWGAQPQYQL
+1267 SGWAAQPQYQL

-1312 YLLNGGGAV
+1312 YLLNGGGALK
-1321 NAETGYSFAFSK
+1321 AETGYPFAFSQA
-1333 GGSANNSITLPQGLW
+1333 GSANNSITLPQGLW
-1348 SVLVKVDPAGVK
+1348 SVLVKVDPAGAK

-1366 QECSVK
+1366 QECSAK

>member
-1 MTGCSTIETN
+1 
-11 YSGNYKNMDMKKTKV
+11 MDMKKTKV

-41 DNSSD
+41 DNSS
-46 ASGVNPVPPTPP
+46 SPSTPDP
-58 TPEVTDGP
+58 TDGP
-66 VARLPKMDPPKEL
+66 VARLPNVQPPAEQ
-79 LVAGENQVV
+79 LVAGPDQAV

-94 QSAAKGAKAPFDSHS
+94 QTSAARGVTGPFANYS
-109 LHLWNNDACQAT
+109 LHLWNNDACSAT
-121 ADSGLNTGWDDK
+121 AESGLNAGWDDK
-133 SKTPATADSFGP
+133 VNTPAATDGFGP
-145 AWVVPL
+145 SWVVPL
-151 KNVEGCINF
+151 SKLEGCINF

-168 NLTGSDMKVSFSE
+168 NLTGSDMKVVFSD

-191 GKKDLFGSRAEA
+191 GKNEIFGSRAEA

-229 DKPHVRLYYTDSGTI
+229 DKPHVRLYYTESGTI
-244 KANADGVFDFPYISL
+244 KANAEGVFDFPYITLAPTS
-259 TATTLTAEQQAKY
+259 LTAEQQAKY

-318 ALDALYAAE
+318 ALDALYSEA
-327 ATKLSYGAVVEGNR
+327 ATKLTYGAVVEGGN

-346 WAPTAKSVKLA
+346 WAPTARSVKLA
-357 LYNASHQKSGEVA
+357 LFDGQHKPLGERT
-370 MTFDNA
+370 MTLDEA
-376 SGSWSYEGGSE
+376 SGSWSVQGGSE
-387 LIGQFYRY
+387 LVGKFYRY
-395 DMEVYHPLSRKV
+395 DIQVYHPVSRKL
-407 ERYEVTDPYSLSLAM
+407 ESYQVTDPYSLSLAM

-432 DDPALKPEGWDSL
+432 NDPALKPEGWDSL

-467 TGNDASTD
+467 TGNDDSTPA
-475 EEKRGKFVGLT
+475 EHRGKFLGLT
-486 QPDSVPVN
+486 DTDTAPVK
-494 HLKALAKSGV
+494 HLQALAKSGV

-515 ATVNEDPAKVANLG
+515 ATVNEDPAKVANIS
-529 DDFSKLCQV
+529 DDFGKLCQV
-538 NPDVKT
+538 NPEVQN
-544 SKFGGYCGG
+544 SKFAGYCSS
-553 GQTVGDVLADLQVG
+553 GQTIEAVLGDLQG
-567 DSKDNPQVQE
+567 SDSKENPQVQE
-577 LSGYLRGVDS
+577 LYGYLRGVDS

-606 NAEGTKRILEF
+606 NAEGSQRILEF

-638 NHTNESGLGPKSV
+638 NHTNEAGLGPKSV

-752 QATQKHLGGTGIGSF
+752 QATQKHLAGTGIGSF

-783 GDSIRKTQGFG
+783 GDTIRKTQGFG
-794 NGAFVDPNEM
+794 NGALVDANEM
-804 SKVDLATALHQS
+804 DGVDRATALHQA

-825 NLKEFVLT
+825 NLKDFILT

-838 PKKGAEIDYNGQ
+838 PKKGSDIDYNGQ
-850 SAGYAQD
+850 PAGYAQD
-857 PVEVQNYVDKH
+857 PTEIQNYVDKH

-880 APASADLVRMQG
+880 APQGADLVRMQG

-929 YNKVDYTLGDN
+929 YNRVDYTLADN
-940 NFDKGLPR
+940 NFNKGLPR

-960 QVLGKHAKPGS
+960 KVLGKHVKPSG
-971 AEMAQMVSFYQ
+971 ADMATMVGFYQ
-982 ELAELRNSSRLLRL
+982 ELAELRQSSRLLRL

-1012 PDQVPGLI
+1012 PDQEPGLI

-1025 DGVSAGADLD
+1025 DGINAGADLD
-1035 PAIDGLVVMINASN
+1035 PAIDGLVVMINATN
-1049 QSQSISDFRDGND
+1049 APQSISDFRDGND
-1062 QPIDLSG
+1062 QPIDLTS
-1069 LQLSSAHHANNS
+1069 LQLSPAHHGGES
-1081 IARDAAVSGGTL
+1081 IARDAAVNGGTL

-1098 SAAVFVKPQSGAQGA
+1098 SAAVFVKPQSGAQGT
-1113 GLPVSKKTDL
+1113 GLPVGKKTDL
-1123 STLPPF
+1123 STVPPF
-1129 GNTDVYLKGFLN
+1129 GDTAVYLKGFLN

-1151 SGNFMYEFT
+1151 SSNFMYEFT
-1160 TEVSTDKLGTTNVKI
+1160 TEVSSDKLGTTNVKI
-1175 ADASWGPV
+1175 ADASWGPL

-1203 KGGETGNIG
+1203 KGGDTGNIG
-1212 VDLAKAGSYK
+1212 LDLAKAGSYK

-1237 SFTEPVQSCKMLE
+1237 SFTEPVQSCKVLD

-1267 SGWGAQPQYQL
+1267 SGWAAQPQYQL

-1321 NAETGYSFAFSK
+1321 TAETGYAIGFSQP
-1333 GGSANNSITLPQGLW
+1333 GSANNSITLPQGLW
-1348 SVLVKVDPAGVK
+1348 SVLVKVDPAGTK

-1366 QECSVK
+1366 QECSAK

>member
-1 MTGCSTIETN
+1 MTGYSNIETN
-11 YSGNYKNMDMKKTKV
+11 YSGNYKKMDMKKTKV

-41 DNSSD
+41 DNSTS
-46 ASGVNPVPPTPP
+46 P
-58 TPEVTDGP
+58 TPEPSDGP
-66 VARLPKMDPPKEL
+66 VARLPNVQPPAEQ
-79 LVAGENQVV
+79 LVAGPDQAV

-94 QSAAKGAKAPFDSHS
+94 QTSAARGVTGPFANYS
-109 LHLWNNDACQAT
+109 LHLWNNDACNAT
-121 ADSGLNTGWDDK
+121 AESGLNAGWDDK
-133 SKTPATADSFGP
+133 ANTPAAVDGFGP
-145 AWVVPL
+145 SWVVPL
-151 KNVEGCINF
+151 SKVEGCINF

-168 NLTGSDMKVSFSE
+168 NLTGSDMKVVFSD

-191 GKKDLFGSRAEA
+191 GKNEIFGSRAEA

-244 KANADGVFDFPYISL
+244 KANAEGVFDFPYITL
-259 TATTLTAEQQAKY
+259 TPTSLTAEQQAKY

-318 ALDALYAAE
+318 ALDALYSEA
-327 ATKLSYGAVVEGNR
+327 ATKLTYGAVVEGGN

-346 WAPTAKSVKLA
+346 WAPTARSVKLA
-357 LYNASHQKSGEVA
+357 LFDEQHKSLGERT
-370 MTFDNA
+370 MTLDEA
-376 SGSWSYEGGSE
+376 SGSWSVQGGSE
-387 LIGQFYRY
+387 LVGKFYRY
-395 DMEVYHPLSRKV
+395 DIQVYHPVSRKL
-407 ERYEVTDPYSLSLAM
+407 ESYQVTDPYSLSLAM

-432 DDPALKPEGWDSL
+432 NDPALKPEGWDSL

-467 TGNDASTD
+467 TGNDDSTPA
-475 EEKRGKFVGLT
+475 EHRGKFLGLT
-486 QPDSVPVN
+486 DTDTAPVK
-494 HLKALAKSGV
+494 HLQALAKSGV

-515 ATVNEDPAKVANLG
+515 ATVNEDPAKVANIG
-529 DDFSKLCQV
+529 DDFGKLCQV
-538 NPDVKT
+538 NPEVQN
-544 SKFGGYCGG
+544 SKFAGYCSS
-553 GQTVGDVLADLQVG
+553 GQTIEAVLGDLQGG
-567 DSKDNPQVQE
+567 DSKENPQVQE
-577 LSGYLRGVDS
+577 LYGYLRGVDS

-606 NAEGTKRILEF
+606 NAEGSQRILEF

-638 NHTNESGLGPKSV
+638 NHTNEAGLGPKSV

-716 DQMVQALAAVKK
+716 DQMVQALAAVKQ

-752 QATQKHLGGTGIGSF
+752 QATQKHLAGTGIGSF

-783 GDSIRKTQGFG
+783 GDTIRKTQGFG
-794 NGAFVDPNEM
+794 NGALVDANEM
-804 SKVDLATALHQS
+804 DGVDRATALHQS

-825 NLKEFVLT
+825 NLKDFILT

-838 PKKGAEIDYNGQ
+838 PKKGADIDYNGQ
-850 SAGYAQD
+850 PAGYAQD
-857 PVEVQNYVDKH
+857 PTEIQNYVDKH

-880 APASADLVRMQG
+880 APQGADLVRMQG

-929 YNKVDYTLGDN
+929 YNRVDYTLADN

-960 QVLGKHAKPGS
+960 QVLGKHVKPSG
-971 AEMAQMVSFYQ
+971 ADMATMVGFYQ
-982 ELAELRNSSRLLRL
+982 ELAELRQSSRLLRL

-1025 DGVSAGADLD
+1025 DGVNAGADLD
-1035 PAIDGLVVMINASN
+1035 QAIDGLVVMINATN
-1049 QSQSISDFRDGND
+1049 APQSVSDFRDGND
-1062 QPIDLSG
+1062 QPIDLTS
-1069 LQLSSAHHANNS
+1069 LQLSPAHHGGES
-1081 IARDAAVSGGTL
+1081 IARDAAVNGGTL

-1098 SAAVFVKPQSGAQGA
+1098 SAAVFVKPQSGAQGS
-1113 GLPVSKKTDL
+1113 GLPVGKKTDL
-1123 STLPPF
+1123 STVPPF
-1129 GNTDVYLKGFLN
+1129 GDTAVYLKGFLD

-1151 SGNFMYEFT
+1151 TSNFMYEFT
-1160 TEVSTDKLGTTNVKI
+1160 TEVSSDKLGTTNVKI
-1175 ADASWGPV
+1175 ADASWGPL

-1203 KGGETGNIG
+1203 KGGNTGNIG
-1212 VDLAKAGSYK
+1212 LDLAKAGSYK

-1237 SFTEPVQSCKMLE
+1237 SFTEPVQSCKVLD

-1267 SGWGAQPQYQL
+1267 SGWSAQPQYQL

-1292 AFNYTGSTEFKVANE
+1292 AFNYNGSTEFKVANE

-1312 YLLNGGGAV
+1312 YLLNGGGALK
-1321 NAETGYSFAFSK
+1321 AETGYPFAFSQA
-1333 GGSANNSITLPQGLW
+1333 GSANNSITLPQGLW
-1348 SVLVKVDPAGVK
+1348 SVLVKVDPAGAK

-1366 QECSVK
+1366 QECSAK

>member
-1 MTGCSTIETN
+1 
-11 YSGNYKNMDMKKTKV
+11 MDMKKTKV

-41 DNSSD
+41 DNSS
-46 ASGVNPVPPTPP
+46 SPS
-58 TPEVTDGP
+58 TPEPTDGP
-66 VARLPKMDPPKEL
+66 VARLPNVQPPAEQ
-79 LVAGENQVV
+79 LVAGPDQAV

-94 QSAAKGAKAPFDSHS
+94 QTSAARGVTGPFANYS
-109 LHLWNNDACQAT
+109 LHLWNNDACSAT
-121 ADSGLNTGWDDK
+121 AESGLNAGWDDK
-133 SKTPATADSFGP
+133 VNTPAAADGFGP
-145 AWVVPL
+145 SWVVPL
-151 KNVEGCINF
+151 SKLEGCINF

-168 NLTGSDMKVSFSE
+168 NLTGSDMKVVFSD

-191 GKKDLFGSRAEA
+191 GKNEIFGSRAEA

-229 DKPHVRLYYTDSGTI
+229 DKPHVRLYYTESGTI
-244 KANADGVFDFPYISL
+244 KANAEGVFDFPYITLAPTS
-259 TATTLTAEQQAKY
+259 LTAEQQAKY

-318 ALDALYAAE
+318 ALDALYSEA
-327 ATKLSYGAVVEGNR
+327 ATKLTYGAVVEGGN

-346 WAPTAKSVKLA
+346 WAPTARSVKLA
-357 LYNASHQKSGEVA
+357 LFDGQHKPLGERT
-370 MTFDNA
+370 MTLDEA
-376 SGSWSYEGGSE
+376 SGSWSVQGGSE
-387 LIGQFYRY
+387 LVGKFYRY
-395 DMEVYHPLSRKV
+395 DIQVYHPVSRKL
-407 ERYEVTDPYSLSLAM
+407 ESYQVTDPYSLSLAM

-432 DDPALKPEGWDSL
+432 NDPALKPEGWDSL

-467 TGNDASTD
+467 TGNDDSTPA
-475 EEKRGKFVGLT
+475 EHRGKFLGLT
-486 QPDSVPVN
+486 DTDTAPVK
-494 HLKALAKSGV
+494 HLQALAKSGV

-515 ATVNEDPAKVANLG
+515 ATVNEDPAKVANIS
-529 DDFSKLCQV
+529 DDFGKLCQV
-538 NPDVKT
+538 NPEVQN
-544 SKFGGYCGG
+544 SKFAGYCSS
-553 GQTVGDVLADLQVG
+553 GQTIEAVLGDLQG
-567 DSKDNPQVQE
+567 SDSKENPQVQE
-577 LSGYLRGVDS
+577 LYGYLRGVDS

-606 NAEGTKRILEF
+606 NAEGSQRILEF

-638 NHTNESGLGPKSV
+638 NHTNEAGLGPKSV

-716 DQMVQALAAVKK
+716 DQMVQVLAAVKQ

-752 QATQKHLGGTGIGSF
+752 QATQKHLAGTGIGSF

-783 GDSIRKTQGFG
+783 GDTIRKTQGFG
-794 NGAFVDPNEM
+794 NGALVDANEM
-804 SKVDLATALHQS
+804 DGVDRATALHQA

-825 NLKEFVLT
+825 NLKDFILT

-838 PKKGAEIDYNGQ
+838 PKKGSDIDYNGQ
-850 SAGYAQD
+850 PAGYAQD
-857 PVEVQNYVDKH
+857 PTETQNYVDKH

-880 APASADLVRMQG
+880 APQGADLVRMQG

-929 YNKVDYTLGDN
+929 YNRVDYTLADN

-960 QVLGKHAKPGS
+960 KVLGKHVKPSG
-971 AEMAQMVSFYQ
+971 ADMATMVGFYQ
-982 ELAELRNSSRLLRL
+982 ELAELRQSSRLLRL

-1012 PDQVPGLI
+1012 PDQEPGLI

-1025 DGVSAGADLD
+1025 DGINAGADLD
-1035 PAIDGLVVMINASN
+1035 PAIDGLVVMINATN
-1049 QSQSISDFRDGND
+1049 APQSISDFRDGND

-1069 LQLSSAHHANNS
+1069 MVLSDKHRAVDS
-1081 IARDAAVSGGTL
+1081 IATGAAYNNGQL

-1113 GLPVSKKTDL
+1113 GLPISKKTDL

-1129 GNTDVYLKGFLN
+1129 GTTGIFIRGFLGQ
-1141 EWGNTNQMTF
+1141 WDPVNQMAF
-1151 SGNFMYEFT
+1151 SGNYMYELT
-1160 TEVSTDKLGTTNVKI
+1160 TPVAEGQLGETTLKI
-1175 ADASWGPV
+1175 ADANWGSI
-1183 NYGSCNAGDKLVVG
+1183 NYGKCAPSDVLTIA

-1203 KGGETGNIG
+1203 KGGDNVGMT
-1212 VDLAKAGSYK
+1212 LSKAGNYK
-1222 FVFTAMNKDKPTLSV
+1222 FVFTAMNKEKPTLSV
-1237 SFTEPVQSCKMLE
+1237 S
-1250 TVAGNPLG
+1250 VADATP
-1258 YNLFVKGEL
+1258 
-1267 SGWGAQPQYQL
+1267 
-1278 SYKGM
+1278 
-1283 DGDLAIYQA
+1283 
-1292 AFNYTGSTEFKVANE
+1292 
-1307 DWSKE
+1307 
-1312 YLLNGGGAV
+1312 
-1321 NAETGYSFAFSK
+1321 
-1333 GGSANNSITLPQGLW
+1333 
-1348 SVLVKVDPAGVK
+1348 
-1360 AGTAVI
+1360 
-1366 QECSVK
+1366 

>member
-1 MTGCSTIETN
+1 MTGYSDIETN
-11 YSGNYKNMDMKKTKV
+11 YSGNYKKMDMKKTKV

-41 DNSSD
+41 DNSS
-46 ASGVNPVPPTPP
+46 SPSTPDP
-58 TPEVTDGP
+58 TDGP
-66 VARLPKMDPPKEL
+66 VARLPNVQPPAEQ
-79 LVAGENQVV
+79 LVAGPDQAV

-94 QSAAKGAKAPFDSHS
+94 QTSAARGVTGPFANYS
-109 LHLWNNDACQAT
+109 LHLWNNDACSAT
-121 ADSGLNTGWDDK
+121 AESGLNASWDDK
-133 SKTPATADSFGP
+133 VNTPAAADGFGP
-145 AWVVPL
+145 SWVVPL
-151 KNVEGCINF
+151 SKLEGCINF

-168 NLTGSDMKVSFSE
+168 NLTGSDMKVVFSD

-191 GKKDLFGSRAEA
+191 GKNEIFGSRAEA

-222 LIWQGGK
+222 LIWKGGK
-229 DKPHVRLYYTDSGTI
+229 DKPHVRLYYTESGTI
-244 KANADGVFDFPYISL
+244 KANAEGVFDFPYITL
-259 TATTLTAEQQAKY
+259 TPTSLTAEQQAKY

-318 ALDALYAAE
+318 ALDALYSEA
-327 ATKLSYGAVVEGNR
+327 ATKLTYGAVVEGGN

-346 WAPTAKSVKLA
+346 WAPTARSVKLA
-357 LYNASHQKSGEVA
+357 LFDEQHKPLGERT
-370 MTFDNA
+370 MTLDEA
-376 SGSWSYEGGSE
+376 SGSWSVQGGSE
-387 LIGQFYRY
+387 LVGKFYRY
-395 DMEVYHPLSRKV
+395 DIQVYHPVSRKL
-407 ERYEVTDPYSLSLAM
+407 ESYQVTDPYSLSLAM

-432 DDPALKPEGWDSL
+432 NDPALKPEGWDSL

-467 TGNDASTD
+467 TGNDDSTPA
-475 EEKRGKFVGLT
+475 EHRGKFLGLT
-486 QPDSVPVN
+486 DTDTAPVK
-494 HLKALAKSGV
+494 HLQALAKSGV

-515 ATVNEDPAKVANLG
+515 ATVNEDPAKVANIS
-529 DDFSKLCQV
+529 DDFGKLCQV
-538 NPDVKT
+538 NPEVQN
-544 SKFGGYCGG
+544 SKFAGYCSS
-553 GQTVGDVLADLQVG
+553 GQTIEAVLGDLQGG
-567 DSKDNPQVQE
+567 DSKENPQVQE
-577 LSGYLRGVDS
+577 LYGYLRGVDS

-606 NAEGTKRILEF
+606 NAEGSQRILEF

-638 NHTNESGLGPKSV
+638 NHTNEAGLGPKSV

-752 QATQKHLGGTGIGSF
+752 QATQKHLAGTGIGSF

-783 GDSIRKTQGFG
+783 GDTIRKTQGFG
-794 NGAFVDPNEM
+794 NGALVDANEM
-804 SKVDLATALHQS
+804 DGVDRATALHQA

-825 NLKEFVLT
+825 NLKDFILT

-838 PKKGAEIDYNGQ
+838 PKKGSDIDYNGQ
-850 SAGYAQD
+850 PAGYAQD
-857 PVEVQNYVDKH
+857 PTEIQNYVDKH

-880 APASADLVRMQG
+880 APQGADLVRMQG

-929 YNKVDYTLGDN
+929 YNRVDYTLADN

-960 QVLGKHAKPGS
+960 KVLGKHVKPSG
-971 AEMAQMVSFYQ
+971 ADMATMVGFYQ
-982 ELAELRNSSRLLRL
+982 ELAELRQSSRLLRL

-1012 PDQVPGLI
+1012 PDQEPGLI

-1025 DGVSAGADLD
+1025 DGINAGADLD
-1035 PAIDGLVVMINASN
+1035 PAIDGLVVMINATN
-1049 QSQSISDFRDGND
+1049 APQSISDFRDGND
-1062 QPIDLSG
+1062 QPIDLTS
-1069 LQLSSAHHANNS
+1069 LQLSPAHHGGES
-1081 IARDAAVSGGTL
+1081 IARDAAVNGGTL

-1098 SAAVFVKPQSGAQGA
+1098 SAAVFVKPQSGAQGT
-1113 GLPVSKKTDL
+1113 GLPVGKKTDL
-1123 STLPPF
+1123 STVPPF
-1129 GNTDVYLKGFLN
+1129 GDTAVYLKGFLN

-1151 SGNFMYEFT
+1151 SSNFMYEFT
-1160 TEVSTDKLGTTNVKI
+1160 TEVSSDKLGTTNVKI
-1175 ADASWGPV
+1175 ADASWGPL

-1203 KGGETGNIG
+1203 KGGDTGNIG
-1212 VDLAKAGSYK
+1212 LDLAKAGSYK

-1237 SFTEPVQSCKMLE
+1237 SFTEPVQSCKVLD

-1292 AFNYTGSTEFKVANE
+1292 AFNYAGSTEFKVANE

-1321 NAETGYSFAFSK
+1321 TAETGYAIGFSQP
-1333 GGSANNSITLPQGLW
+1333 GSANNSITLPQGLW
-1348 SVLVKVDPAGVK
+1348 SVLVKVDPAGTK

>member
-1 MTGCSTIETN
+1 MTGYSNIETN
-11 YSGNYKNMDMKKTKV
+11 YSGNYKKMDMKKTKV

-41 DNSSD
+41 DNSS
-46 ASGVNPVPPTPP
+46 SP
-58 TPEVTDGP
+58 TPEPSDGP
-66 VARLPKMDPPKEL
+66 VARLPNVQPPAEQ
-79 LVAGENQVV
+79 LVAGPDQAV

-94 QSAAKGAKAPFDSHS
+94 QTSAARGVTGPFANYS
-109 LHLWNNDACQAT
+109 LHLWNNDACNAT
-121 ADSGLNTGWDDK
+121 AESGLNAGWDDK
-133 SKTPATADSFGP
+133 ANTPAAVDGFGP
-145 AWVVPL
+145 SWVVPL
-151 KNVEGCINF
+151 SKVEGCINF

-168 NLTGSDMKVSFSE
+168 NLTGSDMKVVFSD

-191 GKKDLFGSRAEA
+191 GKNEIFGSRAEA

-229 DKPHVRLYYTDSGTI
+229 DKPHVRLYYTESGTI
-244 KANADGVFDFPYISL
+244 KANAEGVFDFPYITL
-259 TATTLTAEQQAKY
+259 TPTSLTAEQQAKY

-318 ALDALYAAE
+318 ALDALYSKA
-327 ATKLSYGAVVEGNR
+327 ATKLTYGAVVEGGN

-346 WAPTAKSVKLA
+346 WAPTARSVKLA
-357 LYNASHQKSGEVA
+357 LFDEQHKSLGERT
-370 MTFDNA
+370 MTLDEA
-376 SGSWSYEGGSE
+376 SGSWSVQGGSE
-387 LIGQFYRY
+387 LVGKFYRY
-395 DMEVYHPLSRKV
+395 DIQVYHPVSRKL
-407 ERYEVTDPYSLSLAM
+407 ESYQVTDPYSLSLAM

-432 DDPALKPEGWDSL
+432 NDPALKPEGWDSL

-467 TGNDASTD
+467 TGNDDSTPA
-475 EEKRGKFVGLT
+475 EHRGKFLGLT
-486 QPDSVPVN
+486 DTDTAPVK
-494 HLKALAKSGV
+494 HLQALAKSGV

-515 ATVNEDPAKVANLG
+515 ATVNEDPAKVANIG
-529 DDFSKLCQV
+529 DDFGKLCQV
-538 NPDVKT
+538 NPEVQN
-544 SKFGGYCGG
+544 SKFAGYCSS
-553 GQTVGDVLADLQVG
+553 GQTIEAVLGDLQGG
-567 DSKDNPQVQE
+567 DSKENPQVQE
-577 LSGYLRGVDS
+577 LYGYLRGVDS

-606 NAEGTKRILEF
+606 NAEGSQRILEF

-638 NHTNESGLGPKSV
+638 NHTNEAGLGPKSV

-716 DQMVQALAAVKK
+716 DQMVQALAAVKQ

-752 QATQKHLGGTGIGSF
+752 QATQKHLAGTGIGSF

-783 GDSIRKTQGFG
+783 GDTIRKTQGFG
-794 NGAFVDPNEM
+794 NGALVDANEM
-804 SKVDLATALHQS
+804 DGVDRATALHQS

-825 NLKEFVLT
+825 NLKEFILT

-838 PKKGAEIDYNGQ
+838 PKKGADIDYNGQ
-850 SAGYAQD
+850 PAGYAQD
-857 PVEVQNYVDKH
+857 PTEIQNYVDKH

-880 APASADLVRMQG
+880 APQGADLVRMQG

-929 YNKVDYTLGDN
+929 YNWVDYTLADN

-960 QVLGKHAKPGS
+960 QVLGKHVKPSG
-971 AEMAQMVSFYQ
+971 ADMATMVGFYQ
-982 ELAELRNSSRLLRL
+982 ELAELRQSSRLLRL

-1025 DGVSAGADLD
+1025 DGVNAGADLD
-1035 PAIDGLVVMINASN
+1035 PAIDGLVVMINATN
-1049 QSQSISDFRDGND
+1049 APQSVSDFRDGND
-1062 QPIDLSG
+1062 QPIDLTS
-1069 LQLSSAHHANNS
+1069 LQLSPAHHGGES
-1081 IARDAAVSGGTL
+1081 IARDAAVNGGTL

-1098 SAAVFVKPQSGAQGA
+1098 SAAVFVKPQSGTQGS
-1113 GLPVSKKTDL
+1113 GLPVGKKTDL
-1123 STLPPF
+1123 STVPPF
-1129 GNTDVYLKGFLN
+1129 GDTAVYLKGFLD

-1151 SGNFMYEFT
+1151 TSNFMYEFT
-1160 TEVSTDKLGTTNVKI
+1160 TEVSSDKLGTTNVKI
-1175 ADASWGPV
+1175 ADASWGPL

-1203 KGGETGNIG
+1203 KGGDTGNLG
-1212 VDLAKAGSYK
+1212 LDLAKAGSYK

-1237 SFTEPVQSCKMLE
+1237 SFTEPVQSCKVLD

-1267 SGWGAQPQYQL
+1267 SGWAAQPQYQL

-1321 NAETGYSFAFSK
+1321 TAETGYAIGFSQP
-1333 GGSANNSITLPQGLW
+1333 GSANNSITLPQGLW
-1348 SVLVKVDPAGVK
+1348 SVLVKVDPAGSK

-1366 QECSVK
+1366 QECSAK

>member
-1 MTGCSTIETN
+1 MTGYSNIETN
-11 YSGNYKNMDMKKTKV
+11 YSGNYKKMDMKKTKV

-41 DNSSD
+41 DNSTS
-46 ASGVNPVPPTPP
+46 P
-58 TPEVTDGP
+58 TPEPSDGP
-66 VARLPKMDPPKEL
+66 VARLPNVQPPAEQ
-79 LVAGENQVV
+79 LVAGPDQAV

-94 QSAAKGAKAPFDSHS
+94 QTSAARGVTGPFANYS
-109 LHLWNNDACQAT
+109 LHLWNNDACNAT
-121 ADSGLNTGWDDK
+121 AESGLNAGWDDK
-133 SKTPATADSFGP
+133 ANTPAAVDGFGP
-145 AWVVPL
+145 SWVVPL
-151 KNVEGCINF
+151 SKVEGCINF

-168 NLTGSDMKVSFSE
+168 NLTGSDMKVVFSD

-191 GKKDLFGSRAEA
+191 GKNEIFGSRAEA

-244 KANADGVFDFPYISL
+244 KANAEGVFDFPYITL
-259 TATTLTAEQQAKY
+259 TPTSLTAEQQAKY

-318 ALDALYAAE
+318 ALDALYSEA
-327 ATKLSYGAVVEGNR
+327 ATKLTYGAVVEGGN

-346 WAPTAKSVKLA
+346 WAPTARSVKLA
-357 LYNASHQKSGEVA
+357 LFDEQHKSLGERT
-370 MTFDNA
+370 MTLDEA
-376 SGSWSYEGGSE
+376 SGSWSVQGGSE
-387 LIGQFYRY
+387 LVGKFYRY
-395 DMEVYHPLSRKV
+395 DIQVYHPVSRKL
-407 ERYEVTDPYSLSLAM
+407 ESYQVTDPYSLSLAM

-467 TGNDASTD
+467 TGNDDSTPA
-475 EEKRGKFVGLT
+475 EHRGKFLGLT
-486 QPDSVPVN
+486 DTDTAPVK
-494 HLKALAKSGV
+494 HLQALAKSGV

-515 ATVNEDPAKVANLG
+515 ATVNEDPAKVANIG
-529 DDFSKLCQV
+529 DDFGKLCQV
-538 NPDVKT
+538 NPDVQN
-544 SKFGGYCGG
+544 SKFAGYCSS
-553 GQTVGDVLADLQVG
+553 GQTIEAVLGDLQGG
-567 DSKDNPQVQE
+567 DSKENPQVQE
-577 LSGYLRGVDS
+577 LYGYLRGVDS

-606 NAEGTKRILEF
+606 NAEGSQRILEF

-638 NHTNESGLGPKSV
+638 NHTNEAGLGPKSV

-716 DQMVQALAAVKK
+716 DQMVQALAAVKQ

-752 QATQKHLGGTGIGSF
+752 QATQKHLAGTGIGSF

-783 GDSIRKTQGFG
+783 GDTIRKTQGFG
-794 NGAFVDPNEM
+794 NGALVDANEM
-804 SKVDLATALHQS
+804 DGVDRATALHQS

-825 NLKEFVLT
+825 NLKDFILT

-838 PKKGAEIDYNGQ
+838 PKKGADIDYNGQ
-850 SAGYAQD
+850 PAGYAQD
-857 PVEVQNYVDKH
+857 PTEIQNYVDKH

-880 APASADLVRMQG
+880 APQGADLVRMQG

-929 YNKVDYTLGDN
+929 YNRVDYTLADN

-960 QVLGKHAKPGS
+960 KVLGKHVKPSG
-971 AEMAQMVSFYQ
+971 ADMATMVGFYQ
-982 ELAELRNSSRLLRL
+982 ELAELRQSSRLLRL

-1025 DGVSAGADLD
+1025 DGVNAGADLD
-1035 PAIDGLVVMINASN
+1035 PAIDGLVVMINATN
-1049 QSQSISDFRDGND
+1049 APQSIGDFRDGND
-1062 QPIDLSG
+1062 QPIDLTS
-1069 LQLSSAHHANNS
+1069 LQLSPAHHGGES
-1081 IARDAAVSGGTL
+1081 IARDAAVNGGTL

-1098 SAAVFVKPQSGAQGA
+1098 SAAVFVKPQSGAQGS
-1113 GLPVSKKTDL
+1113 GLPVGKKTDL
-1123 STLPPF
+1123 STVPPF
-1129 GNTDVYLKGFLN
+1129 GDTAVYLKGFLD

-1151 SGNFMYEFT
+1151 SSNFMYEFT
-1160 TEVSTDKLGTTNVKI
+1160 TEVSSDKLGTTNVKI
-1175 ADASWGPV
+1175 ADASWGPL

-1203 KGGETGNIG
+1203 KGGDTGNIG
-1212 VDLAKAGSYK
+1212 LDLAKAGSYK
-1222 FVFTAMNKDKPTLSV
+1222 FVFTAMNKDKPTLSI
-1237 SFTEPVQSCKMLE
+1237 SFTEPVQSCKVLD

-1267 SGWGAQPQYQL
+1267 SGWAAQPQYQL

-1312 YLLNGGGAV
+1312 YLLNGGGALK
-1321 NAETGYSFAFSK
+1321 AETGYPFAFSQA
-1333 GGSANNSITLPQGLW
+1333 GSANNSITLPQGLW
-1348 SVLVKVDPAGVK
+1348 SVLVKVDPAGAK

-1366 QECSVK
+1366 QECSAK

>member
-1 MTGCSTIETN
+1 MTGYSNIETN
-11 YSGNYKNMDMKKTKV
+11 YSGNYKKMDMKKTKV

-41 DNSSD
+41 DNSS
-46 ASGVNPVPPTPP
+46 SP
-58 TPEVTDGP
+58 TPEPSDGP
-66 VARLPKMDPPKEL
+66 VARLPNVQPPAEQ
-79 LVAGENQVV
+79 LVAGPDQAV

-94 QSAAKGAKAPFDSHS
+94 QTSAARGVTGPFANYS
-109 LHLWNNDACQAT
+109 LHLWNNDACNAT
-121 ADSGLNTGWDDK
+121 AESGLNAGWDDK
-133 SKTPATADSFGP
+133 ANTPAAVDGFGP
-145 AWVVPL
+145 SWVVPL
-151 KNVEGCINF
+151 SKVEGCINF

-168 NLTGSDMKVSFSE
+168 NLTGSDMKVVFSD

-191 GKKDLFGSRAEA
+191 GKNEIFGSRAEA

-244 KANADGVFDFPYISL
+244 KANAEGVFDFPYITL
-259 TATTLTAEQQAKY
+259 TPTSLTAEQQAKY

-318 ALDALYAAE
+318 ALDALYSEA
-327 ATKLSYGAVVEGNR
+327 ATKLSYGAVVEGGN

-346 WAPTAKSVKLA
+346 WAPTARSVKLA
-357 LYNASHQKSGEVA
+357 LFDEQHKSLGERT
-370 MTFDNA
+370 MTLDEA
-376 SGSWSYEGGSE
+376 SGSWSVQGGSE
-387 LIGQFYRY
+387 LVGKFYRY
-395 DMEVYHPLSRKV
+395 DIQVYHPVSRKL
-407 ERYEVTDPYSLSLAM
+407 ESYQVTDPYSLSLAM

-432 DDPALKPEGWDSL
+432 NDPALKPEGWDSL

-467 TGNDASTD
+467 TGNDDSTPA
-475 EEKRGKFVGLT
+475 EHRGKFLGLT
-486 QPDSVPVN
+486 DTDTAPVK
-494 HLKALAKSGV
+494 HLQALAKSGV

-515 ATVNEDPAKVANLG
+515 ATVNEDPAKVANIS
-529 DDFSKLCQV
+529 DDFGKLCQV
-538 NPDVKT
+538 NPEVQN
-544 SKFGGYCGG
+544 SKFAGYCSS
-553 GQTVGDVLADLQVG
+553 GQTIEAVLGDLQGG
-567 DSKDNPQVQE
+567 DSKENPQVQE
-577 LSGYLRGVDS
+577 LYGYLRGVDS

-606 NAEGTKRILEF
+606 NAEGSQRILEF

-638 NHTNESGLGPKSV
+638 NHTNEAGLGPKSV

-752 QATQKHLGGTGIGSF
+752 QATQKHLAGTGIGSF

-783 GDSIRKTQGFG
+783 GDTIRKTQGFG
-794 NGAFVDPNEM
+794 NGALVDANEM
-804 SKVDLATALHQS
+804 DGVDRATALHQS

-825 NLKEFVLT
+825 NLKEFILT

-838 PKKGAEIDYNGQ
+838 PKKGADIDYNGQ
-850 SAGYAQD
+850 PAGYAQD
-857 PVEVQNYVDKH
+857 PTEIQNYVDKH

-880 APASADLVRMQG
+880 APQGADLVRMQG

-929 YNKVDYTLGDN
+929 YNRVDYTLADN

-960 QVLGKHAKPGS
+960 QVLGKHVKPSG
-971 AEMAQMVSFYQ
+971 ADMATMVGFYQ
-982 ELAELRNSSRLLRL
+982 ELAELRQSSRLLRL

-1025 DGVSAGADLD
+1025 DGINAGADLD
-1035 PAIDGLVVMINASN
+1035 PAIDGLVVMINATN
-1049 QSQSISDFRDGND
+1049 APQSIGDFRDGND
-1062 QPIDLSG
+1062 QPIDLTS
-1069 LQLSSAHHANNS
+1069 LQLSPAHHGGES
-1081 IARDAAVSGGTL
+1081 IARDAAVNGGTL

-1098 SAAVFVKPQSGAQGA
+1098 SAAVFVKPQSGAQGS
-1113 GLPVSKKTDL
+1113 GLPVGKKTDL
-1123 STLPPF
+1123 STVPPF
-1129 GNTDVYLKGFLN
+1129 GDTAVYLKGFLD

-1151 SGNFMYEFT
+1151 SSNFMYEFT
-1160 TEVSTDKLGTTNVKI
+1160 TEVSSDKLGTTNVKI
-1175 ADASWGPV
+1175 ADASWGPL

-1203 KGGETGNIG
+1203 KGGDTGNIG
-1212 VDLAKAGSYK
+1212 LDLAKAGSYK

-1237 SFTEPVQSCKMLE
+1237 SFTEPVQSCKVLD

-1267 SGWGAQPQYQL
+1267 SGWAAQPQYQL

-1312 YLLNGGGAV
+1312 YLLNGGGALK
-1321 NAETGYSFAFSK
+1321 AETGYPFAFSQA
-1333 GGSANNSITLPQGLW
+1333 GSANNSITLPQGLW
-1348 SVLVKVDPAGVK
+1348 SVLVKVDPAGAK

-1366 QECSVK
+1366 QECSAK

>member
-1 MTGCSTIETN
+1 
-11 YSGNYKNMDMKKTKV
+11 MDMKKTKV

-41 DNSSD
+41 DNSS
-46 ASGVNPVPPTPP
+46 SPS
-58 TPEVTDGP
+58 TPEPTDGP
-66 VARLPKMDPPKEL
+66 VARLPNVQPPAEQ
-79 LVAGENQVV
+79 LVAGPDQAV

-94 QSAAKGAKAPFDSHS
+94 QTSAARGVTGPFANYS
-109 LHLWNNDACQAT
+109 LHLWNNDACSAT
-121 ADSGLNTGWDDK
+121 AESGLNAGWDDK
-133 SKTPATADSFGP
+133 VNTPAAADGFGP
-145 AWVVPL
+145 SWVVPL
-151 KNVEGCINF
+151 SKLEGCINF

-168 NLTGSDMKVSFSE
+168 NLTGSDMKVVFSD

-191 GKKDLFGSRAEA
+191 GKNEIFGSRAEA

-229 DKPHVRLYYTDSGTI
+229 DKPHVRLYYTESGTI
-244 KANADGVFDFPYISL
+244 KANAEGVFDFPYITL
-259 TATTLTAEQQAKY
+259 TPTSLTAEQQAKY

-318 ALDALYAAE
+318 ALDALYSEA
-327 ATKLSYGAVVEGNR
+327 ATKLTYGAVVEGGN

-346 WAPTAKSVKLA
+346 WAPTARSVKLA
-357 LYNASHQKSGEVA
+357 LFDGQHKPLGERT
-370 MTFDNA
+370 MTQDEA
-376 SGSWSYEGGSE
+376 SGSWSVQGGSE
-387 LIGQFYRY
+387 LVGKFYRY
-395 DMEVYHPLSRKV
+395 DIQVYHPVSRKL
-407 ERYEVTDPYSLSLAM
+407 ESYQVTDPYSLSLAM

-432 DDPALKPEGWDSL
+432 NDPALKPEGWDSL

-467 TGNDASTD
+467 TGNDDSTPA
-475 EEKRGKFVGLT
+475 EHRGKFLGLT
-486 QPDSVPVN
+486 DTDTAPVK
-494 HLKALAKSGV
+494 HLQALAKSGV

-515 ATVNEDPAKVANLG
+515 ATVNEDPAKVANIS
-529 DDFSKLCQV
+529 DDFGKLCQV
-538 NPDVKT
+538 NPEVQN
-544 SKFGGYCGG
+544 SKFAGYCSS
-553 GQTVGDVLADLQVG
+553 GQTIEAVLGDLQG
-567 DSKDNPQVQE
+567 SDSKENPQVQE
-577 LSGYLRGVDS
+577 LYGYLRGVDS

-606 NAEGTKRILEF
+606 NAEGSQRILEF

-638 NHTNESGLGPKSV
+638 NHTNEAGLGPKSV

-716 DQMVQALAAVKK
+716 DQMVQALAAVKQ

-752 QATQKHLGGTGIGSF
+752 QATQKHLAGTGIGSF

-783 GDSIRKTQGFG
+783 GDTIRKTQGFG
-794 NGAFVDPNEM
+794 NGALVDANEM
-804 SKVDLATALHQS
+804 DGVDRATALHQA

-825 NLKEFVLT
+825 NLKDFILT

-838 PKKGAEIDYNGQ
+838 PKKGSDIDYNGQ
-850 SAGYAQD
+850 PAGYAQD
-857 PVEVQNYVDKH
+857 PTEIQNYVDKH

-880 APASADLVRMQG
+880 APQGADLVRMQG

-929 YNKVDYTLGDN
+929 YNRVDYTLADN

-960 QVLGKHAKPGS
+960 KVLDKHVKPSGTD
-971 AEMAQMVSFYQ
+971 MATMVGFYQ
-982 ELAELRNSSRLLRL
+982 ELAELRQSSRLLRL

-1012 PDQVPGLI
+1012 PDQEPGLI

-1025 DGVSAGADLD
+1025 DGINAGADLD
-1035 PAIDGLVVMINASN
+1035 PAIDGLVVMINATN
-1049 QSQSISDFRDGND
+1049 APQSISDFRDGND
-1062 QPIDLSG
+1062 QPIDLTS
-1069 LQLSSAHHANNS
+1069 LQLSPAHHGGES
-1081 IARDAAVSGGTL
+1081 IARDAAVNGGTL

-1098 SAAVFVKPQSGAQGA
+1098 SAAVFVKPQSGAQGT
-1113 GLPVSKKTDL
+1113 GLPVGKKTDL
-1123 STLPPF
+1123 STVPPF
-1129 GNTDVYLKGFLN
+1129 GDTAVYLKGLLN

-1151 SGNFMYEFT
+1151 SSNFMYEFT
-1160 TEVSTDKLGTTNVKI
+1160 TEVSSDKLGTTNVKI
-1175 ADASWGPV
+1175 ADASWGPL

-1203 KGGETGNIG
+1203 KGGDTGNIG
-1212 VDLAKAGSYK
+1212 LDLAKAGSYK

-1237 SFTEPVQSCKMLE
+1237 SFTEPVQSCKVLD

-1267 SGWGAQPQYQL
+1267 SGWAAQPQYQL

-1321 NAETGYSFAFSK
+1321 TAETGYAIGFSQP
-1333 GGSANNSITLPQGLW
+1333 GSANNSITLPQGLW
-1348 SVLVKVDPAGVK
+1348 SVLVKVDPAGTK

-1366 QECSVK
+1366 QECSAK

>member
-1 MTGCSTIETN
+1 MTGYSNIETN
-11 YSGNYKNMDMKKTKV
+11 YSGNYKKMDMKKTKV

-41 DNSSD
+41 DNSTS
-46 ASGVNPVPPTPP
+46 P
-58 TPEVTDGP
+58 TPEPSDGP
-66 VARLPKMDPPKEL
+66 VARLPNVQPPAEQ
-79 LVAGENQVV
+79 LVAGPDQAV

-94 QSAAKGAKAPFDSHS
+94 QTSAARGVTGPFANYS
-109 LHLWNNDACQAT
+109 LHLWNNDACNAT
-121 ADSGLNTGWDDK
+121 AESGLNAGWDDRAN
-133 SKTPATADSFGP
+133 TPAAVDGFGP
-145 AWVVPL
+145 SWVVPL
-151 KNVEGCINF
+151 SKVEGCINF

-168 NLTGSDMKVSFSE
+168 NLTGSDMKVVFSD

-191 GKKDLFGSRAEA
+191 GKNEIFGSRAEA

-244 KANADGVFDFPYISL
+244 KANAEGVFDFPYITL
-259 TATTLTAEQQAKY
+259 TPTSLTAEQQAKY

-318 ALDALYAAE
+318 ALDALYSEA
-327 ATKLSYGAVVEGNR
+327 ATKLTYGAVVEGGN

-346 WAPTAKSVKLA
+346 WAPTARSVKLA
-357 LYNASHQKSGEVA
+357 LFDGQHKPLGERT
-370 MTFDNA
+370 MTLDEA
-376 SGSWSYEGGSE
+376 SGSWSVQGGSE
-387 LIGQFYRY
+387 LVGKFYRY
-395 DMEVYHPLSRKV
+395 DIQVYHPVSRKL
-407 ERYEVTDPYSLSLAM
+407 ESYQVTDPYSLSLAM

-432 DDPALKPEGWDSL
+432 NDPALKPEGWDSL

-467 TGNDASTD
+467 TGNDDSTPA
-475 EEKRGKFVGLT
+475 EHRGKFLGLT
-486 QPDSVPVN
+486 DTDTAPVK
-494 HLKALAKSGV
+494 HLQALAKSGV

-515 ATVNEDPAKVANLG
+515 ATVNEDPAKVANIS
-529 DDFSKLCQV
+529 DDFGKLCQV
-538 NPDVKT
+538 NPEVQN
-544 SKFGGYCGG
+544 SKFAGYCSS
-553 GQTVGDVLADLQVG
+553 GQTIEAVLGDLQGG
-567 DSKDNPQVQE
+567 DSKENPQVQE
-577 LSGYLRGVDS
+577 LYGYLRGVDS

-606 NAEGTKRILEF
+606 NAEGSQRILEF

-638 NHTNESGLGPKSV
+638 NHTNEAGLGPKSV

-716 DQMVQALAAVKK
+716 DQMVQALAAVKQ

-752 QATQKHLGGTGIGSF
+752 QATQKHLAGTGIGSF

-783 GDSIRKTQGFG
+783 GDTIRKTQGFG
-794 NGAFVDPNEM
+794 NGALVDANEM
-804 SKVDLATALHQS
+804 DGVDRATALHQS

-825 NLKEFVLT
+825 NLKEFILT

-838 PKKGAEIDYNGQ
+838 PKKGADIDYNGQ
-850 SAGYAQD
+850 PAGYAQD
-857 PVEVQNYVDKH
+857 PTEIQNYVDKH

-880 APASADLVRMQG
+880 APQGADLVRMQG

-929 YNKVDYTLGDN
+929 YNRVDYTLADN

-960 QVLGKHAKPGS
+960 QVLGKHVKPSG
-971 AEMAQMVSFYQ
+971 ADMATMVGFYQ
-982 ELAELRNSSRLLRL
+982 ELAELRQSSRLLRL

-1012 PDQVPGLI
+1012 PDQEPGLI

-1025 DGVSAGADLD
+1025 DGINAGADLD
-1035 PAIDGLVVMINASN
+1035 PAIDGLVVMINATN
-1049 QSQSISDFRDGND
+1049 APQSIGDFRDGND
-1062 QPIDLSG
+1062 QPIDLTS
-1069 LQLSSAHHANNS
+1069 LQLSPAHHGGES
-1081 IARDAAVSGGTL
+1081 IARDAAVNGGTL

-1098 SAAVFVKPQSGAQGA
+1098 SAAVFVKPQSGAQGS
-1113 GLPVSKKTDL
+1113 GLPVGKKTDL
-1123 STLPPF
+1123 STVPPF
-1129 GNTDVYLKGFLN
+1129 GDTAVYLKGFLD

-1151 SGNFMYEFT
+1151 TSNFMYEFT
-1160 TEVSTDKLGTTNVKI
+1160 TEVSSDKLGTTNVKI
-1175 ADASWGPV
+1175 ADASWGPL

-1203 KGGETGNIG
+1203 KGGDTGNIG
-1212 VDLAKAGSYK
+1212 LDLAKAGSYK

-1237 SFTEPVQSCKMLE
+1237 SFTEPVQSCKVLD

-1267 SGWGAQPQYQL
+1267 SGWAAQPQYQL

-1312 YLLNGGGAV
+1312 YLLNGGGALK
-1321 NAETGYSFAFSK
+1321 AETGYPFAFSQA
-1333 GGSANNSITLPQGLW
+1333 GSANNSITLPQGLW
-1348 SVLVKVDPAGVK
+1348 SVLVKVDPAGTK

-1366 QECSVK
+1366 QECSAK

>member
-1 MTGCSTIETN
+1 
-11 YSGNYKNMDMKKTKV
+11 MDMKKTKV

-41 DNSSD
+41 DNSS
-46 ASGVNPVPPTPP
+46 SPSTPDP
-58 TPEVTDGP
+58 TDGP
-66 VARLPKMDPPKEL
+66 VARLPNVQPPAEQ
-79 LVAGENQVV
+79 LVAGPDQAV

-94 QSAAKGAKAPFDSHS
+94 QTSAARGVTGPFANYS
-109 LHLWNNDACQAT
+109 LHLWNNDACSAT
-121 ADSGLNTGWDDK
+121 AESGLNAGWDDK
-133 SKTPATADSFGP
+133 VNTPAAADGFGP
-145 AWVVPL
+145 SWVVPL
-151 KNVEGCINF
+151 GKLEGCINF

-168 NLTGSDMKVSFSE
+168 NLTGSDMKVVFSD

-191 GKKDLFGSRAEA
+191 GKNEIFGSRAEA

-229 DKPHVRLYYTDSGTI
+229 DKPHVRLYYTESGTI
-244 KANADGVFDFPYISL
+244 KANAEGVFDFPYITLAPTS
-259 TATTLTAEQQAKY
+259 LTAEQQAKY

-318 ALDALYAAE
+318 ALDALYSEA
-327 ATKLSYGAVVEGNR
+327 ATKLTYGAVVEGGN

-357 LYNASHQKSGEVA
+357 LFDGQHKPLGERT
-370 MTFDNA
+370 MTLDEA
-376 SGSWSYEGGSE
+376 SGSWSVQGGSE
-387 LIGQFYRY
+387 LVGKFYRY
-395 DMEVYHPLSRKV
+395 DIQVYHPVSRKL
-407 ERYEVTDPYSLSLAM
+407 ESYQVTDPYSLSLAM

-432 DDPALKPEGWDSL
+432 NDPALKPEGWDSL

-467 TGNDASTD
+467 TGNDDSTPA
-475 EEKRGKFVGLT
+475 EHRGKFLGLT
-486 QPDSVPVN
+486 DTDTAPVK
-494 HLKALAKSGV
+494 HLQALAKSGV

-515 ATVNEDPAKVANLG
+515 ATVNEDPAKVANIS
-529 DDFSKLCQV
+529 DDFGKLCQV
-538 NPDVKT
+538 NPEVQN
-544 SKFGGYCGG
+544 SKFAGYCSS
-553 GQTVGDVLADLQVG
+553 GQTIEAVLGDLQG
-567 DSKDNPQVQE
+567 SDSKENPQVQE
-577 LSGYLRGVDS
+577 LYGYLRGVDS

-606 NAEGTKRILEF
+606 NAEGSQRILEF

-638 NHTNESGLGPKSV
+638 NHTNEAGLGPKSV

-716 DQMVQALAAVKK
+716 DQMVQALAAVKQ

-752 QATQKHLGGTGIGSF
+752 QATQKHLAGTGIGSF

-783 GDSIRKTQGFG
+783 GDTIRKTQGFG
-794 NGAFVDPNEM
+794 NGALVDANEM
-804 SKVDLATALHQS
+804 DGVDRATALHQA

-825 NLKEFVLT
+825 NLKDFILT

-838 PKKGAEIDYNGQ
+838 PKKGSDIDYNGQ
-850 SAGYAQD
+850 PAGYAQD
-857 PVEVQNYVDKH
+857 PTEIQNYVDKH

-880 APASADLVRMQG
+880 APQGADLVRMQG

-929 YNKVDYTLGDN
+929 YNRVDYTLADN

-960 QVLGKHAKPGS
+960 KVLGKHVKPSG
-971 AEMAQMVSFYQ
+971 ADMATMVGFYQ
-982 ELAELRNSSRLLRL
+982 ELAELRQSSRLLRL

-1012 PDQVPGLI
+1012 PDQEPGLI

-1025 DGVSAGADLD
+1025 DGINAGADLD
-1035 PAIDGLVVMINASN
+1035 PTIDGLVVMINATN
-1049 QSQSISDFRDGND
+1049 APQSISDFRDGND
-1062 QPIDLSG
+1062 QPIDLTS
-1069 LQLSSAHHANNS
+1069 LQLSPAHHGGES
-1081 IARDAAVSGGTL
+1081 IARDAAVNGGTL

-1098 SAAVFVKPQSGAQGA
+1098 SAAVFVKPQSGAQGT
-1113 GLPVSKKTDL
+1113 GLPVGKKTDL
-1123 STLPPF
+1123 STVPPF
-1129 GNTDVYLKGFLN
+1129 GDTAVYLKGFLN

-1151 SGNFMYEFT
+1151 SSNFMYEFT
-1160 TEVSTDKLGTTNVKI
+1160 TEVSSDKLGTTNVKI
-1175 ADASWGPV
+1175 ADASWGPL

-1203 KGGETGNIG
+1203 KGGDTGNIG
-1212 VDLAKAGSYK
+1212 LDLAKAGSYK

-1237 SFTEPVQSCKMLE
+1237 SFTEPVQSCKVLD

-1267 SGWGAQPQYQL
+1267 SGWAAQPQYQL

-1321 NAETGYSFAFSK
+1321 TAETGYAIGFSQP
-1333 GGSANNSITLPQGLW
+1333 GSANNSITLPQGLW
-1348 SVLVKVDPAGVK
+1348 SVLVKVDPVGTK

-1366 QECSVK
+1366 QECSAK

>member
-1 MTGCSTIETN
+1 MTGYSNIETN
-11 YSGNYKNMDMKKTKV
+11 YSGNYKKMDMKKTKV

-41 DNSSD
+41 DNSTS
-46 ASGVNPVPPTPP
+46 P
-58 TPEVTDGP
+58 TPEPSDGP
-66 VARLPKMDPPKEL
+66 VARLPNVQPPAEQ
-79 LVAGENQVV
+79 LVAGPDQAV

-94 QSAAKGAKAPFDSHS
+94 QTSAARGVTGPFANYS
-109 LHLWNNDACQAT
+109 LHLWNNDACNAT
-121 ADSGLNTGWDDK
+121 AESGLNAGWDDK
-133 SKTPATADSFGP
+133 ANTPAAVDGFGP
-145 AWVVPL
+145 SWVVPL
-151 KNVEGCINF
+151 SKVEGCINF

-168 NLTGSDMKVSFSE
+168 NLTGSDMKVVFSD

-191 GKKDLFGSRAEA
+191 GKNEIFGSRAEA

-244 KANADGVFDFPYISL
+244 KANAEGVFDFPYITLTPTSL
-259 TATTLTAEQQAKY
+259 TAELQAKY

-318 ALDALYAAE
+318 ALDALYSEA
-327 ATKLSYGAVVEGNR
+327 ATKLTYGAVVEGGN

-346 WAPTAKSVKLA
+346 WAPTARSVKLA
-357 LYNASHQKSGEVA
+357 LFDEQHKSLGERT
-370 MTFDNA
+370 MTLDEA
-376 SGSWSYEGGSE
+376 SGSWSVQGGSE
-387 LIGQFYRY
+387 LVGKFYRY
-395 DMEVYHPLSRKV
+395 DIQVYHPVSRKL
-407 ERYEVTDPYSLSLAM
+407 ESYQVTDPYSLSLAM

-432 DDPALKPEGWDSL
+432 NDPALKPEGWDSL

-467 TGNDASTD
+467 TGNDDSTPA
-475 EEKRGKFVGLT
+475 EHRGKFLGLT
-486 QPDSVPVN
+486 DTDTAPVK
-494 HLKALAKSGV
+494 HLQALAKSGV

-515 ATVNEDPAKVANLG
+515 ATVNEDPAKVANIG
-529 DDFSKLCQV
+529 DDFGKLCQV
-538 NPDVKT
+538 NPEVQN
-544 SKFGGYCGG
+544 SKFASYCSS
-553 GQTVGDVLADLQVG
+553 GQTIEAVLGDLQG
-567 DSKDNPQVQE
+567 SDSKENPLVQE
-577 LSGYLRGVDS
+577 LYGYLRGVDS

-606 NAEGTKRILEF
+606 NAEGSQRILEF

-638 NHTNESGLGPKSV
+638 NHTNEAGLGPKSV

-716 DQMVQALAAVKK
+716 DQMVQALAAVKQ

-752 QATQKHLGGTGIGSF
+752 QATQKHLAGTGIGSF

-783 GDSIRKTQGFG
+783 GDTIRKTQGFG
-794 NGAFVDPNEM
+794 NGALVDANEM
-804 SKVDLATALHQS
+804 DGVDRATALHQS

-825 NLKEFVLT
+825 NLKDFILT

-838 PKKGAEIDYNGQ
+838 PKKGADIDYNGQ
-850 SAGYAQD
+850 PAGYAQD
-857 PVEVQNYVDKH
+857 PTEIQNYVDKH

-880 APASADLVRMQG
+880 APQGADLVRMQG

-929 YNKVDYTLGDN
+929 YNRVDYTLADN
-940 NFDKGLPR
+940 NFNKGLPR

-960 QVLGKHAKPGS
+960 QVLGKHVKPSG
-971 AEMAQMVSFYQ
+971 ADMATMVGFYQ
-982 ELAELRNSSRLLRL
+982 ELAELRQSSRLLRL

-1025 DGVSAGADLD
+1025 DGINAGADLD
-1035 PAIDGLVVMINASN
+1035 PAIDGLVVMINATN
-1049 QSQSISDFRDGND
+1049 APQSIGDFRDGND
-1062 QPIDLSG
+1062 QPIDLAS
-1069 LQLSSAHHANNS
+1069 LQLSPAHHGGES
-1081 IARDAAVSGGTL
+1081 IARDAAVNGGTL

-1098 SAAVFVKPQSGAQGA
+1098 SAAVFVKPQSGAQGS
-1113 GLPVSKKTDL
+1113 GLPVGKKTDL
-1123 STLPPF
+1123 STVPPF
-1129 GNTDVYLKGFLN
+1129 GDTALYLKGFLD

-1151 SGNFMYEFT
+1151 SSNFMYEFT
-1160 TEVSTDKLGTTNVKI
+1160 TEVGSDKLGTTNVKI
-1175 ADASWGPV
+1175 ADASWGPL

-1203 KGGETGNIG
+1203 KGGDTGNIG
-1212 VDLAKAGSYK
+1212 LDLAKAGSYK

-1237 SFTEPVQSCKMLE
+1237 SFTEPVQSCKVLD

-1267 SGWGAQPQYQL
+1267 SGWNAQPQYQL

-1312 YLLNGGGAV
+1312 YLLNGGGALK
-1321 NAETGYSFAFSK
+1321 AETGYPFAFSQA
-1333 GGSANNSITLPQGLW
+1333 GSANNSITLPQGLW
-1348 SVLVKVDPAGVK
+1348 SVLVKVDPAGAK

-1366 QECSVK
+1366 QECSAK

>member
-1 MTGCSTIETN
+1 
-11 YSGNYKNMDMKKTKV
+11 MDMKKTKV

-41 DNSSD
+41 DNSS
-46 ASGVNPVPPTPP
+46 SPS
-58 TPEVTDGP
+58 TPEPTDGP
-66 VARLPKMDPPKEL
+66 VARLPDVQPPAEQ
-79 LVAGENQVV
+79 LVAGPDQAV

-94 QSAAKGAKAPFDSHS
+94 QTSAARGIEGPFANHS
-109 LHLWNNDACQAT
+109 LHLWNNDACNAT
-121 ADSGLNTGWDDK
+121 AESGLNSGWDDK
-133 SKTPATADSFGP
+133 ANTPTAVDSFGP
-145 AWVVPL
+145 SWVVPL
-151 KNVEGCINF
+151 AKLEGCINF

-168 NLTGSDMKVSFSE
+168 NLTGADMKVVFSD

-191 GKKDLFGSRAEA
+191 GKSEVFGSRADA

-229 DKPHVRLYYTDSGTI
+229 DKPHVRLYYTESGTI
-244 KANADGVFDFPYISL
+244 KANAEGVFDFPYLSL
-259 TATTLTAEQQAKY
+259 TATSLTAEQQAKY

-281 ALPAGKD
+281 ALPSGKD

-318 ALDALYAAE
+318 ALDALYAEE
-327 ATKLSYGAVVEGNR
+327 ATKLAYGAIVEGGN

-357 LYNASHQKSGEVA
+357 LFDEQHKALGERT
-370 MTFDNA
+370 MTQDDA
-376 SGSWSYEGGSE
+376 SGSWSVQGGQE
-387 LIGQFYRY
+387 LVGKFYRY
-395 DMEVYHPLSRKV
+395 DIQVYHPLSRKL
-407 ERYEVTDPYSLSLAM
+407 ESYQVTDPYSLSLAM
-422 NSEFS
+422 DSEFS

-467 TGNDASTD
+467 TGNDESTKP
-475 EEKRGKFVGLT
+475 EHRGKFLGLT
-486 QPDSVPVN
+486 DSDSVPVK
-494 HLKALAKSGV
+494 HLQSLAQSGV

-515 ATVNEDPAKVANLG
+515 ATVNEDPAKVANLQ

-538 NPDVKT
+538 NAEVKD

-553 GQTVGDVLADLQVG
+553 GQTIEAVLADLQG
-567 DSKDNPQVQE
+567 ADSKESPQVQE

-596 YTTPEGSYAT
+596 YTAPEGSYAT
-606 NAEGTKRILEF
+606 DAEGSQRILEF

-638 NHTNESGLGPKSV
+638 NHTNEAGLGPKSV

-716 DQMVQALAAVKK
+716 DQMVQALAAVKQ

-752 QATQKHLGGTGIGSF
+752 QATQKHLAGTGIGSF

-783 GDSIRKTQGFG
+783 GDTIRKTQGFG
-794 NGAFVDPNEM
+794 NGALVDANEM
-804 SKVDLATALHQS
+804 DGVELATALHQS

-838 PKKGAEIDYNGQ
+838 PKKGSDIDYNGQ
-850 SAGYAQD
+850 PAGYAQD
-857 PVEVQNYVDKH
+857 PTEIQNYVDKH

-880 APASADLVRMQG
+880 APEGADLVRMQG

-929 YNKVDYTLGDN
+929 YNRVDYTLADN

-960 QVLGKHAKPGS
+960 QVLGKHVKPSG
-971 AEMAQMVSFYQ
+971 ADMATMVGFYQ
-982 ELAELRNSSRLLRL
+982 ELAELRQSSRLLRL

-1025 DGVSAGADLD
+1025 DGVNAGADLD
-1035 PAIDGLVVMINASN
+1035 PAIEGLVVMINATN
-1049 QSQSISDFRDGND
+1049 QPQSISDFRDGKD
-1062 QPIDLSG
+1062 QPIDLST
-1069 LQLSSAHHANNS
+1069 LQLSPAHHAGSS
-1081 IARDAAVSGGTL
+1081 IADGALASGGQL

-1098 SAAVFVKPQSGAQGA
+1098 SAAVFVKPQAGAQGA
-1113 GLPVSKKTDL
+1113 GLPVSKKIDL
-1123 STLPPF
+1123 STVPPF
-1129 GNTDVYLKGFLN
+1129 GDTDVFVRGFLN
-1141 EWGNTNQMTF
+1141 EWDPVNKMIFG
-1151 SGNFMYEFT
+1151 GNFTYEFT
-1160 TEVSTDKLGTTNVKI
+1160 TEVTTDQLGTTQVKI
-1175 ADASWGPV
+1175 AGSDWDGPI
-1183 NYGSCNAGDKLVVG
+1183 NYGKCSDTDQLATGQVSVLCANGGDLPFNADKV
-1197 TPLTLC
+1197 
-1203 KGGETGNIG
+1203 
-1212 VDLAKAGSYK
+1212 GSYK

-1237 SFTEPVQSCKMLE
+1237 SFTEPVQSCKVLD

-1267 SGWGAQPQYQL
+1267 SGWAAQPQYQL

-1292 AFNYTGSTEFKVANE
+1292 AFNYMGTSEFKVANE

-1321 NAETGYSFAFSK
+1321 TAETGYSLGFSQA
-1333 GGSANNSITLPQGLW
+1333 GSANNSITLPQGLW
-1348 SVLVKVDPAGVK
+1348 SVLVKVDPAGTK

-1366 QECSVK
+1366 QECSAK

>member
-1 MTGCSTIETN
+1 
-11 YSGNYKNMDMKKTKV
+11 MKKTKV
-26 ALVTASLLALLSGCN
+26 ALVTASLLALLSGCH
-41 DNSSD
+41 DNTSPS
-46 ASGVNPVPPTPP
+46 NPKPPA
-58 TPEVTDGP
+58 EP
-66 VARLPKMDPPKEL
+66 VARLPKIDPPKEL
-79 LVAGENQVV
+79 LMAGNNQAV

-94 QSAAKGAKAPFDSHS
+94 QTVAARSVEGPFASYS
-109 LHLWNNDACQAT
+109 LHLWNNEACSAT
-121 ADSGLNTGWDDK
+121 EASGLNSGWDDK
-133 SKTPATADSFGP
+133 SKSPAAADSFGP

-151 KNVEGCINF
+151 SKLEGCINF

-168 NLTGSDMKVSFSE
+168 NLTGSDMKVIFKD

-191 GKKDLFGSRAEA
+191 GKKEVFGSRADA

-229 DKPHVRLYYTDSGTI
+229 DKPHVRLYYAASGQIT
-244 KANADGVFDFPYISL
+244 ANSKGVFDFPYIKL
-259 TATTLTAEQQAKY
+259 TPTTLSAEQQAKY

-281 ALPAGKD
+281 ALPSGKD

-306 ILQGATLVQSAG
+306 ILLGATLVQSAG
-318 ALDALYAAE
+318 ALDALYATE
-327 ATKLSYGAVVEGNR
+327 ATKLSYGAVVDGNR

-357 LYNASHQKSGEVA
+357 LYNANHKKRRKVA
-370 MTFDNA
+370 MTFDSA
-376 SGSWSYEGGSE
+376 SGSWSYEGCSE

-407 ERYEVTDPYSLSLAM
+407 EHYEVTDPYSLSLAM

-467 TGNDASTD
+467 TGNDDSTPL
-475 EEKRGKFVGLT
+475 EHRGKFLGLADT
-486 QPDSVPVN
+486 DTAPVK
-494 HLKALAKSGV
+494 HLQELAKSGV

-515 ATVNEDPAKVANLG
+515 ATVNEDPAKVANIG

-544 SKFGGYCGG
+544 SRFGTYCGG
-553 GQTVGDVLADLQVG
+553 GQTVGQVLDTLKSG
-567 DSKDNPQVQE
+567 DTKDNPQVQE

-606 NAEGTKRILEF
+606 NAEGTQRILEF

-716 DQMVQALAAVKK
+716 AQMVQALAAVKK
-728 VNPEMYFYGEGWNFG
+728 VNPDMYFYGEGWNFG

-783 GDSIRKTQGFG
+783 GDTIRETQGFG
-794 NGAFVDPNEM
+794 NGAFVYPNEA
-804 SKVDLATALHQS
+804 SKVTRDQALHLA

-825 NLKEFVLT
+825 NLKDFVLT
-833 DKDGM
+833 DKDGV
-838 PKKGAEIDYNGQ
+838 PKKGSEIDYNGQ
-850 SAGYAQD
+850 SAGYAKD
-857 PVEVQNYVDKH
+857 PGEVQNYVDKH

-929 YNKVDYTLGDN
+929 YNKVDYTLADN
-940 NFDKGLPR
+940 NVDKGLPR

-960 QVLGKHAKPGS
+960 KVLALNGKPNGTDM
-971 AEMAQMVSFYQ
+971 ETMVSFYQ
-982 ELAELRNSSRLLRL
+982 ELAELRKSSRLLRL
-996 GSGAEV
+996 GSGTEV

-1012 PDQVPGLI
+1012 PAQVPGLI

-1025 DGVSAGADLD
+1025 DGINAGADLD
-1035 PAIDGLVVMINASN
+1035 PAIDGLVVMINATN

-1069 LQLSSAHHANNS
+1069 LQLSSDHHASNS

-1113 GLPVSKKTDL
+1113 GLPLGKKTDL

-1129 GNTDVYLKGFLN
+1129 GNTAVYLKGFLD
-1141 EWGNTNQMTF
+1141 EWGNTNQMAF
-1151 SGNFMYEFT
+1151 SSNFMYEFT

-1175 ADASWGPV
+1175 ADASWGPI

-1203 KGGETGNIG
+1203 KGGDTGNIG
-1212 VDLAKAGSYK
+1212 LDLAKAGNYK
-1222 FVFTAMNKDKPTLSV
+1222 FVFTAMDKEKPTLSV
-1237 SFTEPVQSCKMLE
+1237 S
-1250 TVAGNPLG
+1250 VA
-1258 YNLFVKGEL
+1258 
-1267 SGWGAQPQYQL
+1267 
-1278 SYKGM
+1278 
-1283 DGDLAIYQA
+1283 D
-1292 AFNYTGSTEFKVANE
+1292 ST
-1307 DWSKE
+1307 
-1312 YLLNGGGAV
+1312 
-1321 NAETGYSFAFSK
+1321 
-1333 GGSANNSITLPQGLW
+1333 P
-1348 SVLVKVDPAGVK
+1348 
-1360 AGTAVI
+1360 
-1366 QECSVK
+1366 

>member
-1 MTGCSTIETN
+1 MTGYSDIETN
-11 YSGNYKNMDMKKTKV
+11 YSGNYKKMDMKKTKV

-41 DNSSD
+41 DNSS
-46 ASGVNPVPPTPP
+46 SPSTPDP
-58 TPEVTDGP
+58 TDGP
-66 VARLPKMDPPKEL
+66 VARLPNVQPPAEQ
-79 LVAGENQVV
+79 LVAGPDQAV

-94 QSAAKGAKAPFDSHS
+94 QTSAARGVTGPFANYS
-109 LHLWNNDACQAT
+109 LHLWNNDACSAT
-121 ADSGLNTGWDDK
+121 AESGLNAGWDDK
-133 SKTPATADSFGP
+133 VNTPAAADGFGP
-145 AWVVPL
+145 SWVVPL
-151 KNVEGCINF
+151 SKLEGCINF

-168 NLTGSDMKVSFSE
+168 NLTGSDMKVVFSD

-191 GKKDLFGSRAEA
+191 GKNEIFGSRAEA

-229 DKPHVRLYYTDSGTI
+229 DKPHVRLYYTESGTI
-244 KANADGVFDFPYISL
+244 KANAEGVFDFPYITLAPTS
-259 TATTLTAEQQAKY
+259 LTAEQQAKY

-318 ALDALYAAE
+318 ALDALYSEA
-327 ATKLSYGAVVEGNR
+327 ATKLTYGAVVEGGN

-346 WAPTAKSVKLA
+346 WAPTARSVKLA
-357 LYNASHQKSGEVA
+357 LFDGQHKPLGERT
-370 MTFDNA
+370 MTLDEA
-376 SGSWSYEGGSE
+376 SGSWSVQGGSE
-387 LIGQFYRY
+387 LVGKFYRY
-395 DMEVYHPLSRKV
+395 DIQVYHPVSRKL
-407 ERYEVTDPYSLSLAM
+407 ESYQVTDPYSLSLAM

-432 DDPALKPEGWDSL
+432 NDPALKPEGWDSL

-467 TGNDASTD
+467 TGNDDSTPA
-475 EEKRGKFVGLT
+475 EHRGKFLGLT
-486 QPDSVPVN
+486 DTDTAPVK
-494 HLKALAKSGV
+494 HLQALAKSGV

-515 ATVNEDPAKVANLG
+515 ATVNEDPAKVANIS
-529 DDFSKLCQV
+529 DDFGKLCQV
-538 NPDVKT
+538 NPEVQN
-544 SKFGGYCGG
+544 SKFAGYCSS
-553 GQTVGDVLADLQVG
+553 GQTIEAVLGDLQG
-567 DSKDNPQVQE
+567 SDSKENPQVQE
-577 LSGYLRGVDS
+577 LYGYLRGVDS

-606 NAEGTKRILEF
+606 NAEGSQRILEF

-638 NHTNESGLGPKSV
+638 NHTNEAGLGPKSV

-716 DQMVQALAAVKK
+716 DQMVQALAAVKQ

-752 QATQKHLGGTGIGSF
+752 QATQKHLAGTGIGSF

-783 GDSIRKTQGFG
+783 GDTIRKTQGFG
-794 NGAFVDPNEM
+794 NGALVDANEM
-804 SKVDLATALHQS
+804 DGVDRATALHQA

-825 NLKEFVLT
+825 NLKDFILT

-838 PKKGAEIDYNGQ
+838 PKKGSDIDYNGQ
-850 SAGYAQD
+850 PAGYAQD
-857 PVEVQNYVDKH
+857 PTEIQNYVDKH

-880 APASADLVRMQG
+880 APQGADLVRMQG

-929 YNKVDYTLGDN
+929 YNRVDYTLADN

-960 QVLGKHAKPGS
+960 KVLGKHVKPSG
-971 AEMAQMVSFYQ
+971 ADMATMVGFYQ
-982 ELAELRNSSRLLRL
+982 ELAELRQSSRLLRL

-1012 PDQVPGLI
+1012 PDQEPGLI

-1025 DGVSAGADLD
+1025 DGINAGADLD
-1035 PAIDGLVVMINASN
+1035 PAIDGLVVMINATN
-1049 QSQSISDFRDGND
+1049 APQSISDFRDGND
-1062 QPIDLSG
+1062 QPIDLTS
-1069 LQLSSAHHANNS
+1069 LQLSPAHHGGES
-1081 IARDAAVSGGTL
+1081 IARDAAVNGGTL

-1098 SAAVFVKPQSGAQGA
+1098 SAAVFVKPQSGAQGT
-1113 GLPVSKKTDL
+1113 GLPVGKKTDL
-1123 STLPPF
+1123 STVPPF
-1129 GNTDVYLKGFLN
+1129 GDTAVYLKGFLN

-1151 SGNFMYEFT
+1151 SSNFMYEFT
-1160 TEVSTDKLGTTNVKI
+1160 TEVSSDKLGTTNVKI
-1175 ADASWGPV
+1175 ADASWGPL

-1203 KGGETGNIG
+1203 KGGDTGNIG
-1212 VDLAKAGSYK
+1212 LDLAKAGSYK

-1237 SFTEPVQSCKMLE
+1237 SFTEPVQSCKVLD

-1267 SGWGAQPQYQL
+1267 SGWAAQPQYQL

-1321 NAETGYSFAFSK
+1321 TAETGYAIGFSQP
-1333 GGSANNSITLPQGLW
+1333 GSANNSITLPQGLW
-1348 SVLVKVDPAGVK
+1348 SVLVKVDPAGTK

-1366 QECSVK
+1366 QECSAK

>member
-1 MTGCSTIETN
+1 MTGYSDIETN
-11 YSGNYKNMDMKKTKV
+11 YSGNYKKMDMKKTKV

-41 DNSSD
+41 DNSS
-46 ASGVNPVPPTPP
+46 SPSTPDP
-58 TPEVTDGP
+58 TDGP
-66 VARLPKMDPPKEL
+66 VARLPNVQPPAEQ
-79 LVAGENQVV
+79 LVAGPDQAV

-94 QSAAKGAKAPFDSHS
+94 QTSAARGVTGPFANYS
-109 LHLWNNDACQAT
+109 LHLWNNDACSAT
-121 ADSGLNTGWDDK
+121 AESGLNAGWDDK
-133 SKTPATADSFGP
+133 VNTPAAADGFGP
-145 AWVVPL
+145 SWVVPL
-151 KNVEGCINF
+151 SKLEGCINF

-168 NLTGSDMKVSFSE
+168 NLTGSDMKVVFSD

-191 GKKDLFGSRAEA
+191 GKNEIFGSRAEA

-229 DKPHVRLYYTDSGTI
+229 DKPHVRLYYTESGTI
-244 KANADGVFDFPYISL
+244 KANAEGVFDFPYITLAPTS
-259 TATTLTAEQQAKY
+259 LTAEQQAKY

-318 ALDALYAAE
+318 ALDALYSEA
-327 ATKLSYGAVVEGNR
+327 ATKLTYGAVVEGGN

-357 LYNASHQKSGEVA
+357 LFDGQHKPLGERT
-370 MTFDNA
+370 MTLDEA
-376 SGSWSYEGGSE
+376 SGSWSVQGGSE
-387 LIGQFYRY
+387 LVGKFYRY
-395 DMEVYHPLSRKV
+395 DIQVYHPVSRKL
-407 ERYEVTDPYSLSLAM
+407 ESYQVTDPYSLSLAM

-432 DDPALKPEGWDSL
+432 NDPALKPEGWDSL

-467 TGNDASTD
+467 TGNDDSTPA
-475 EEKRGKFVGLT
+475 EHRGKFLGLT
-486 QPDSVPVN
+486 DTDTAPVK
-494 HLKALAKSGV
+494 HLQALAKSGV

-515 ATVNEDPAKVANLG
+515 ATVNEDPAKVANIS
-529 DDFSKLCQV
+529 DDFGKLCQV
-538 NPDVKT
+538 NPEVQN
-544 SKFGGYCGG
+544 SKFAGYCSS
-553 GQTVGDVLADLQVG
+553 GQTIEAVLGDLQG
-567 DSKDNPQVQE
+567 SDSKENPQVQE
-577 LSGYLRGVDS
+577 LYGYLRGVDS

-606 NAEGTKRILEF
+606 NAEGSQRILEF

-638 NHTNESGLGPKSV
+638 NHTNEAGLGPKSV

-752 QATQKHLGGTGIGSF
+752 QATQKHLAGTGIGSF

-783 GDSIRKTQGFG
+783 GDTIRKTQGFG
-794 NGAFVDPNEM
+794 NGALVDANEM
-804 SKVDLATALHQS
+804 DGVDRATALHQA

-825 NLKEFVLT
+825 NLKDFILT

-838 PKKGAEIDYNGQ
+838 PKKGSDIDYNGQ
-850 SAGYAQD
+850 PAGYAQD
-857 PVEVQNYVDKH
+857 PTEIQNYVDKH

-880 APASADLVRMQG
+880 APQGADLVRMQG

-929 YNKVDYTLGDN
+929 YNRVDYTLADN

-960 QVLGKHAKPGS
+960 KVLGKHVKPSG
-971 AEMAQMVSFYQ
+971 ADMATMMGFYQ
-982 ELAELRNSSRLLRL
+982 ELAELRQSSRLLRL

-1012 PDQVPGLI
+1012 PDQEAGLI

-1025 DGVSAGADLD
+1025 DGVNAGADLD
-1035 PAIDGLVVMINASN
+1035 PAIDGLVVMINATN
-1049 QSQSISDFRDGND
+1049 ASQSISDFRDGND
-1062 QPIDLSG
+1062 QPIDLTS
-1069 LQLSSAHHANNS
+1069 LQLSPAHHGGES
-1081 IARDAAVSGGTL
+1081 IARDAAVNGGTL

-1098 SAAVFVKPQSGAQGA
+1098 SAAVFVKPQSGAQGS
-1113 GLPVSKKTDL
+1113 GLPVGKKTDL
-1123 STLPPF
+1123 STVPPF
-1129 GNTDVYLKGFLN
+1129 GDTAVYLKGFLN

-1151 SGNFMYEFT
+1151 SSNFMYEFT
-1160 TEVSTDKLGTTNVKI
+1160 TEVSSDKLGTTNVKI
-1175 ADASWGPV
+1175 ADASWGPL

-1203 KGGETGNIG
+1203 KGGDTGNIG
-1212 VDLAKAGSYK
+1212 LDLAKAGSYK

-1237 SFTEPVQSCKMLE
+1237 SFTEPVQSCKVLD

-1267 SGWGAQPQYQL
+1267 SGWAAQPQYQL

-1321 NAETGYSFAFSK
+1321 TAETGYAIGFSQP
-1333 GGSANNSITLPQGLW
+1333 GSANNSITLPQGLW
-1348 SVLVKVDPAGVK
+1348 SVLVKVDPAGTK

-1366 QECSVK
+1366 QECSAK

>member
-1 MTGCSTIETN
+1 MTGYSNIETN
-11 YSGNYKNMDMKKTKV
+11 YSGNYKKMDMKKTKV

-41 DNSSD
+41 DNSS
-46 ASGVNPVPPTPP
+46 SP
-58 TPEVTDGP
+58 TPEPSDGP
-66 VARLPKMDPPKEL
+66 VARLPNVQPPAEQ
-79 LVAGENQVV
+79 LVAGPDQAV

-94 QSAAKGAKAPFDSHS
+94 QTSAARGVTGPFANYS
-109 LHLWNNDACQAT
+109 LHLWNNDACNAT
-121 ADSGLNTGWDDK
+121 AESGLNAGWDDK
-133 SKTPATADSFGP
+133 ANTPAAVDGFGP
-145 AWVVPL
+145 SWVVPL
-151 KNVEGCINF
+151 SKVEGCINF

-168 NLTGSDMKVSFSE
+168 NLTGSDMKVVFSD

-191 GKKDLFGSRAEA
+191 GKNEIFGSRAEA

-244 KANADGVFDFPYISL
+244 KANAEGVFDFPYITL
-259 TATTLTAEQQAKY
+259 TPTSLTAEQQAKY

-318 ALDALYAAE
+318 ALDALYSEA
-327 ATKLSYGAVVEGNR
+327 ATKLTYGAVVEGGN

-346 WAPTAKSVKLA
+346 WAPTARSVKLA
-357 LYNASHQKSGEVA
+357 LFDEQHKSLGERT
-370 MTFDNA
+370 MTLDEA
-376 SGSWSYEGGSE
+376 SGSWSVQGGSE
-387 LIGQFYRY
+387 LVGKFYRY
-395 DMEVYHPLSRKV
+395 DIQVYHPVSRKL
-407 ERYEVTDPYSLSLAM
+407 ESYQVTDPYSLSLAM

-432 DDPALKPEGWDSL
+432 NDPALKPEGWDSL

-467 TGNDASTD
+467 TGNDDSTPA
-475 EEKRGKFVGLT
+475 EHRGKFLGLT
-486 QPDSVPVN
+486 DTDTAPVK
-494 HLKALAKSGV
+494 HLQALAKSGV

-515 ATVNEDPAKVANLG
+515 ATVNEDPAKVANIG
-529 DDFSKLCQV
+529 DDFGKLCQV
-538 NPDVKT
+538 NPEVQN
-544 SKFGGYCGG
+544 SKFAGYCSS
-553 GQTVGDVLADLQVG
+553 GQTIAAVLGDLQGG
-567 DSKDNPQVQE
+567 DSKENPQVQE
-577 LSGYLRGVDS
+577 LYGYLRGVDS

-606 NAEGTKRILEF
+606 NAEGSQRILEF

-638 NHTNESGLGPKSV
+638 NHTNEAGLGPKSV

-716 DQMVQALAAVKK
+716 DQMVQALAAVKQ

-752 QATQKHLGGTGIGSF
+752 QATQKHLAGTGIGSF

-783 GDSIRKTQGFG
+783 GDTIRKTQGFG
-794 NGAFVDPNEM
+794 NGALVDANEM
-804 SKVDLATALHQS
+804 DGVDRATALHQS

-825 NLKEFVLT
+825 NLKEFILT

-838 PKKGAEIDYNGQ
+838 PKKGADIDYNGQ
-850 SAGYAQD
+850 PAGYAQD
-857 PVEVQNYVDKH
+857 PTEIQNYVDKH

-880 APASADLVRMQG
+880 APQGADLVRMQG

-929 YNKVDYTLGDN
+929 YNRVDYTLADN

-960 QVLGKHAKPGS
+960 QVLGKHVKPSG
-971 AEMAQMVSFYQ
+971 ADMATMVGFYQ
-982 ELAELRNSSRLLRL
+982 ELAELRQSSRLLRL

-1025 DGVSAGADLD
+1025 DGINAGADLD
-1035 PAIDGLVVMINASN
+1035 PAIDGLVVMINATN
-1049 QSQSISDFRDGND
+1049 APQSIGDFRDGND
-1062 QPIDLSG
+1062 QPIDLTS
-1069 LQLSSAHHANNS
+1069 LRLSPAHHGGES
-1081 IARDAAVSGGTL
+1081 IARDAAVNGGSL

-1098 SAAVFVKPQSGAQGA
+1098 SAAVFVKPQSGAQGS
-1113 GLPVSKKTDL
+1113 GLPVGKKTDL
-1123 STLPPF
+1123 STVPPF
-1129 GNTDVYLKGFLN
+1129 GDTAVYLKGFLD

-1151 SGNFMYEFT
+1151 TSNFMYEFT
-1160 TEVSTDKLGTTNVKI
+1160 TEVSSDKLGTTNVKI
-1175 ADASWGPV
+1175 ADASWGPL

-1203 KGGETGNIG
+1203 KGGDTGNIG
-1212 VDLAKAGSYK
+1212 LDLAKAGSYK

-1237 SFTEPVQSCKMLE
+1237 SFTEPVQSCKVLD

-1267 SGWGAQPQYQL
+1267 SGWAAQPQYQL

-1312 YLLNGGGAV
+1312 YLLNGGGALK
-1321 NAETGYSFAFSK
+1321 AETGYPFAFSQA
-1333 GGSANNSITLPQGLW
+1333 GSANNSITLPQGLW
-1348 SVLVKVDPAGVK
+1348 SVLVKVDPAGAK

-1366 QECSVK
+1366 QECSAK

>member
-1 MTGCSTIETN
+1 MTGYSDIETN
-11 YSGNYKNMDMKKTKV
+11 YSGNYKKMDMKKTKV

-41 DNSSD
+41 DNSS
-46 ASGVNPVPPTPP
+46 SPSTPDP
-58 TPEVTDGP
+58 TDGP
-66 VARLPKMDPPKEL
+66 VARLPNVQPPAEQ
-79 LVAGENQVV
+79 LVAGPDQAV

-94 QSAAKGAKAPFDSHS
+94 QTSAARGVTGPFANYS
-109 LHLWNNDACQAT
+109 LHLWNNDACSAT
-121 ADSGLNTGWDDK
+121 AESGLNAGWDDK
-133 SKTPATADSFGP
+133 VNTPAAADGFGP
-145 AWVVPL
+145 SWVVPL
-151 KNVEGCINF
+151 SKLEGCINF

-168 NLTGSDMKVSFSE
+168 NLTGSDMKVVFSD

-191 GKKDLFGSRAEA
+191 GKNEIFGSRAEA

-229 DKPHVRLYYTDSGTI
+229 DKPHVRLYYTESGTI
-244 KANADGVFDFPYISL
+244 KANAEGVFDFPYITL
-259 TATTLTAEQQAKY
+259 TPTSLTAEQQAKY

-281 ALPAGKD
+281 SLPAGKD

-318 ALDALYAAE
+318 ALDALYSEA
-327 ATKLSYGAVVEGNR
+327 ATKLTYGAVVEGGN

-357 LYNASHQKSGEVA
+357 LFDGQHKPLGERT
-370 MTFDNA
+370 MTLDEA
-376 SGSWSYEGGSE
+376 SGSWSVQGGSE
-387 LIGQFYRY
+387 LVGKFYRY
-395 DMEVYHPLSRKV
+395 DIQVYHPVSRKL
-407 ERYEVTDPYSLSLAM
+407 ESYQVTDPYSLSLAM

-432 DDPALKPEGWDSL
+432 NDPALKPEGWDSL

-467 TGNDASTD
+467 TGNDDSTPA
-475 EEKRGKFVGLT
+475 EHRGKFLGLT
-486 QPDSVPVN
+486 DTDTAPVK
-494 HLKALAKSGV
+494 HLQALAKSGV

-515 ATVNEDPAKVANLG
+515 ATVNEDPAKVANIS
-529 DDFSKLCQV
+529 DDFGKLCQV
-538 NPDVKT
+538 NPEVQN
-544 SKFGGYCGG
+544 SKFAGYCSS
-553 GQTVGDVLADLQVG
+553 GQTIEAVLGDLQGG
-567 DSKDNPQVQE
+567 DSKENPQVQE
-577 LSGYLRGVDS
+577 LYGYLRGVDS

-606 NAEGTKRILEF
+606 NAEGSQRILEF

-638 NHTNESGLGPKSV
+638 NHTNEAGLGPKSV

-716 DQMVQALAAVKK
+716 DQMVQALAAVKQ

-752 QATQKHLGGTGIGSF
+752 QATQKHLAGTGIGSF

-783 GDSIRKTQGFG
+783 GDTIRKTQGFG
-794 NGAFVDPNEM
+794 NGALVDANEM
-804 SKVDLATALHQS
+804 DGVDRATALHQA

-825 NLKEFVLT
+825 NLKDFILT

-838 PKKGAEIDYNGQ
+838 PKKGSDIDYNGQ
-850 SAGYAQD
+850 PAGYAQD
-857 PVEVQNYVDKH
+857 PTEIQNYVDKH

-880 APASADLVRMQG
+880 APQGADLVRMQG

-929 YNKVDYTLGDN
+929 YNRVDYTLADN

-960 QVLGKHAKPGS
+960 KVLGKHVKPSG
-971 AEMAQMVSFYQ
+971 ADMATMVGFYQ
-982 ELAELRNSSRLLRL
+982 ELAELRQSSRLLRL

-1012 PDQVPGLI
+1012 PDQEPGLI

-1025 DGVSAGADLD
+1025 DGINAGADLD
-1035 PAIDGLVVMINASN
+1035 PAIDGLVVMINATN
-1049 QSQSISDFRDGND
+1049 APQSISDFRDGND
-1062 QPIDLSG
+1062 QPIDLTS
-1069 LQLSSAHHANNS
+1069 LQLSPAHHGGES
-1081 IARDAAVSGGTL
+1081 IARDAAVNGGTL

-1098 SAAVFVKPQSGAQGA
+1098 SAAVFVKPQSGAQGT
-1113 GLPVSKKTDL
+1113 GLPVGKKTDL
-1123 STLPPF
+1123 STVPPF
-1129 GNTDVYLKGFLN
+1129 GDTAVYLKGFLN

-1151 SGNFMYEFT
+1151 SSNFMYEFT
-1160 TEVSTDKLGTTNVKI
+1160 TEVSSDKLGTTNVKI
-1175 ADASWGPV
+1175 ADASWGPL
-1183 NYGSCNAGDKLVVG
+1183 NYGSCNAGDRLVVG

-1203 KGGETGNIG
+1203 KGGDTGNIG
-1212 VDLAKAGSYK
+1212 LDLAKAGSYK

-1237 SFTEPVQSCKMLE
+1237 SFTEPVQSCKVLD

-1267 SGWGAQPQYQL
+1267 SGWAAQPQYQL

-1321 NAETGYSFAFSK
+1321 TAETGYAIGFSQP
-1333 GGSANNSITLPQGLW
+1333 GSANNSITLPQGLW
-1348 SVLVKVDPAGVK
+1348 SVLVKVDPAGTK

-1366 QECSVK
+1366 QECSAK

>member
-1 MTGCSTIETN
+1 MTGYSNIETN
-11 YSGNYKNMDMKKTKV
+11 YSGNYKKMDMKKTKV

-41 DNSSD
+41 DNSTS
-46 ASGVNPVPPTPP
+46 P
-58 TPEVTDGP
+58 TPEPSDGP
-66 VARLPKMDPPKEL
+66 VARLPNVQPPAEQ
-79 LVAGENQVV
+79 LVAGPDQAV

-94 QSAAKGAKAPFDSHS
+94 QTSAARGVTGPFANYS
-109 LHLWNNDACQAT
+109 LHLWNNDACNAT
-121 ADSGLNTGWDDK
+121 AESGLNAGWDDK
-133 SKTPATADSFGP
+133 ANTPAAVDGFGP
-145 AWVVPL
+145 SWVVPL
-151 KNVEGCINF
+151 SKVEGCINF

-168 NLTGSDMKVSFSE
+168 NLTGSDMKVVFSD

-191 GKKDLFGSRAEA
+191 GKNEIFGSRAEA

-211 GASAHLIDGNT
+211 GASAHLIDGST

-244 KANADGVFDFPYISL
+244 KANAEGVFDFPYITL
-259 TATTLTAEQQAKY
+259 TPTSLTAEQQAKY

-318 ALDALYAAE
+318 ALDALYSEA
-327 ATKLSYGAVVEGNR
+327 ATKLTYGAVVEGGN

-357 LYNASHQKSGEVA
+357 LFDGQHKPLGERT
-370 MTFDNA
+370 MTLDEA
-376 SGSWSYEGGSE
+376 SGSWSVQGGSE
-387 LIGQFYRY
+387 LVGKFYRY
-395 DMEVYHPLSRKV
+395 DIQVYHPVSRKL
-407 ERYEVTDPYSLSLAM
+407 ESYQVTDPYSLSLAM

-427 QVVDL
+427 QVVNL

-467 TGNDASTD
+467 TGNDDSTPA
-475 EEKRGKFVGLT
+475 EHRGKFLGLT
-486 QPDSVPVN
+486 DTDTAPVK
-494 HLKALAKSGV
+494 HLQALAKSGV

-515 ATVNEDPAKVANLG
+515 ATVNEDPAKVANIG
-529 DDFSKLCQV
+529 DDFGKLCQV
-538 NPDVKT
+538 NPEVQN
-544 SKFGGYCGG
+544 SKFAGYCSS
-553 GQTVGDVLADLQVG
+553 GQTIEAVLGDLQGG
-567 DSKDNPQVQE
+567 DSKENPQVQE
-577 LSGYLRGVDS
+577 LYGYLRGVDS

-606 NAEGTKRILEF
+606 NAEGSQRILEF

-638 NHTNESGLGPKSV
+638 NHTNEAGLGPKSV

-716 DQMVQALAAVKK
+716 DQMVQALAAVKQ

-752 QATQKHLGGTGIGSF
+752 QATQKHLAGTGIGSF

-783 GDSIRKTQGFG
+783 GDTIRKTQGFG
-794 NGAFVDPNEM
+794 NGALVDANEM
-804 SKVDLATALHQS
+804 DGVDRATALHQS

-825 NLKEFVLT
+825 NLKDFILT

-838 PKKGAEIDYNGQ
+838 PKKGADIDYNGQ
-850 SAGYAQD
+850 PAGYAQD
-857 PVEVQNYVDKH
+857 PTEIQNYVDKH

-880 APASADLVRMQG
+880 APQGADLVRMQG

-929 YNKVDYTLGDN
+929 YNRVDYTLADN

-960 QVLGKHAKPGS
+960 QVLGKHVKPSG
-971 AEMAQMVSFYQ
+971 ADMATMVGFYQ
-982 ELAELRNSSRLLRL
+982 ELAELRQSSRLLRL

-1025 DGVSAGADLD
+1025 DGVNAGADLD
-1035 PAIDGLVVMINASN
+1035 PAIDGLVVMINATN
-1049 QSQSISDFRDGND
+1049 APQSISDFRDGND
-1062 QPIDLSG
+1062 QPIDLTS
-1069 LQLSSAHHANNS
+1069 LQLSPAHHGGES
-1081 IARDAAVSGGTL
+1081 IARDAAVNGGTL

-1098 SAAVFVKPQSGAQGA
+1098 SAAVFVKPQSGAQGS
-1113 GLPVSKKTDL
+1113 GLPVGKKTDL
-1123 STLPPF
+1123 STVPPF
-1129 GNTDVYLKGFLN
+1129 GDTAVYLKGFLD

-1151 SGNFMYEFT
+1151 TSNFMYEFT
-1160 TEVSTDKLGTTNVKI
+1160 TEVSSDKLGTTNVKI
-1175 ADASWGPV
+1175 ADASWDPL

-1203 KGGETGNIG
+1203 KGGDTGNIG
-1212 VDLAKAGSYK
+1212 LDLAKAGSYK

-1237 SFTEPVQSCKMLE
+1237 SFTEPVQSCKVLD

-1267 SGWGAQPQYQL
+1267 SGWNAQPQYQL

-1312 YLLNGGGAV
+1312 YLLNGGGALK
-1321 NAETGYSFAFSK
+1321 AETGYPFAFSQA
-1333 GGSANNSITLPQGLW
+1333 GSANNSITLPQGLW
-1348 SVLVKVDPAGVK
+1348 SVLVKVDPAGAK

-1366 QECSVK
+1366 QECSAK